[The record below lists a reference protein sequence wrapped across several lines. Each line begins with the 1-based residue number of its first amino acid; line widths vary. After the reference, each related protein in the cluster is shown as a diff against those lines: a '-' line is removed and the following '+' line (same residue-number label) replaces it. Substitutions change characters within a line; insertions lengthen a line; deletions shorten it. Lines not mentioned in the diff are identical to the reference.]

1 MNNIIGNTPYRNIQ
15 NKKYIDSTA
24 EYIGKLADF
33 LDKEQIPY
41 SGRISEYKSTITVS
55 GDENFKRA
63 SEILDK
69 IKAENPRRFIGNTQ
83 YKYIRDKRIIS
94 MDADVVDKIAARLD
108 SEHIM
113 YSGIV
118 EGKKGRITVGGS
130 ELEALVKGYIELERN
145 GSAEIAYEIAL
156 TSDAYDDIY
165 YICDQNGN
173 AYYDEDGFAPTFNHV
188 DDAERYAQI
197 HHIPITVDETLMN
210 HWREIEHTDKIRH
223 DNSELVSAFP
233 KSGEEYP
240 DHFLYNAE
248 GKSFQWIYYNP
259 DGNFGEGEFV
269 QKNIYEQDIIAAYNA
284 KLTSPDEATGRNEFI
299 YSLFS
304 SCEETVISSDTE
316 AFTAMAKEYIN
327 RPTGTIELYGIV
339 ENGTNISS
347 IDMLISALEENCP
360 AVLSEKEKTEDIVI
374 TENSDE
380 LIIDGYEGTW
390 YVVDTETV
398 DGKELFLLENEEYG
412 DETFGIIID
421 KDRNVLVGEA
431 WNGFSD
437 YHEKYDNITLEE
449 KLANKVGDEWKAFLD
464 DMKKESPAV
473 LIESAYEIST
483 KDNIQTYITEENLDL
498 SEKQIN
504 ALLSSKNTLAD
515 LYDDWSS
522 DEYLNSYSDVAE
534 LLKITAVKLSEAID
548 RENLMLFRKENRE
561 CANMIDAM
569 AAKHYENNSFKAEAA
584 LDELLEKYSFERIQT
599 IAAANVV
606 ELYDRL
612 QDRRISEENYN
623 WGKSVLN
630 ALPDNYRVE
639 MQPVGSNRLT
649 MHTGLIDLLA
659 NRVREYEARSIEK
672 DQPAPE
678 RTAEDISIGDRYRYK
693 GADVEVVSINGIYLN
708 DVGISKTERMGNS
721 EYAVTSNVDKYE
733 LHRNGQYLGNGE
745 KAVVSEL
752 DMAKKYIGDYLDSE
766 FSSEAD
772 FSDMKHIAIGYT
784 EIGSEEQGDHSL
796 QMEADLE
803 SFSVSYFIDDELAKT
818 EHYDSLEQMN
828 RDHLSVLNFEDMLH
842 VGTTELDRILEEKEK
857 NVPVTAVLAVSQY
870 DTSRYYIAND
880 ITEEAVRNAI
890 ANSDKLFMDL
900 CALGGTQI
908 TEAEFAQYSQTEG
921 VAAFDVNIDEQ
932 TMHVY
937 GAENPIV
944 SFKEIRGIDEIADAL
959 DLENITLTFSVVTID
974 DEEPFVVGNYV
985 GRYDITALD
994 EYQEYIE
1001 RTGKQFADVN
1011 VEFYQIGGDSE
1022 SVSADDKECAYIS
1035 EHLQEVMA
1043 HSDALCLES
1052 ESYSVETP
1060 QELLDEEVPE
1070 QEEVFEHESEIE
1082 WTPIPETADDNGSP
1096 TSYATKYND
1105 ETFWISQNPDGKFD
1119 IEEKDTQGNFSSIN
1133 DDFSGFMRRGEA
1145 EQYFE
1150 KNIGEYIAERDEK
1163 ILDAIVGSIS
1173 EPTSEQREEITRK
1186 NNTLNSFFN
1195 NNPLAVFREI
1205 VKSAGLEPTEDISI
1219 GDTKEIFNSLKSVD
1233 ISLMGYTYG
1242 LEFEPHDDRLSVT
1255 DTASGRKSEF
1265 LWGHAKELMYLIA
1278 NENNVSRENLLH
1290 NEVMRGT
1297 GFVDGKFRV
1306 EDFYKTNPEK
1316 KDFIDFLKKEYGIGG
1331 HSGDGPVK
1339 FADHDSKGI
1348 EITLTTGK
1356 ENFTWNEVA
1365 KVISDLMD
1373 KGEYITQKDIDN
1385 RIRRAKLTIDNA
1397 NEHTDFT
1404 SLVHAHEILQKYGI
1418 EDPTQDNEYKIY
1430 QLKNSPENH
1439 AIRFEGYSLAE
1450 KHGEPAKPENYDLV
1464 YTGSLDEFKDENKLE
1479 AIYTKFNLD
1488 RPEDFKGHSL
1498 SVSDI
1503 IVMNN
1508 EANYVDSYGF
1518 VDVSDKFMGKEKEQI
1533 NLNDYEKIS
1542 LVRRTEWNDRDLSD
1556 AENPAFEEITAS
1568 YTPDEDGS
1576 FTKYAFN
1583 RTNSISVDEWEDENS
1598 VSAEDM
1604 LVDIEAH
1611 LKNMRSGVSSSEY
1624 YIELIDHDGNTR
1636 RLENNYFTFIH
1647 GEMAGIVEKSDSPEG
1662 KSAIKSKYT
1671 ITNEKNS
1678 YMIVDDVRHAID
1690 ELSNGSDD
1698 EYDWTAFLTAYKSV
1712 MEANVQSDIALPLYK
1727 SGADK
1732 ILSKA
1737 NSNDTETISKSD
1749 YQNALACLDMVLKN
1763 GHLLKNP
1770 EEKEIEQFS
1779 FFSPRSN
1786 YISTDEIK
1794 PINVS
1799 HKNTE
1804 KENPITSK
1812 QDSITFSR
1820 PDSVNFTITESTFS
1834 NLGGDKTRCQNNI
1847 AAIRLLKQIEGEKR
1861 SATPDEQQILAKYIG
1876 WGGLA
1881 NAFDSSK
1888 TDWSKEYAELK
1899 TLLTPEEYS
1908 SARSSTLN
1916 AHYTSYTIISSIYSA
1931 LGNMGF
1937 KGGKILEPALGTG
1950 NFFGSMPEEMRNNS
1964 QLSGVELDS
1973 ITGRIAKLLYPSA
1986 NIQIKGYEDTNF
1998 ENNSFDVAVS
2008 NVPFGSYKVNDKEYN
2023 KQNML
2028 IHDYFFSKTL
2038 DKVRPGGI
2046 IAFVTSKGTLDKEN
2060 SEVRKYLAE
2069 RAELLGA
2076 IRLPNTAF
2084 KNNAGTE
2091 VTSDIIFLQ
2100 KREKPISVEQNT
2112 PDWVFKDILDNGIA
2126 VNKYFADHPEM
2137 ILGQMAEGNKM
2148 FGNGTT
2154 CIPFDGADLKEQLAA
2169 AIQNI
2174 KGKYNKT
2181 VKSAE
2186 RENASHADTVS
2197 CPPDAPKYS
2206 YVISDD
2212 KLYYHKAGDTMELV
2226 DTKDTDRIKAMTQL
2240 RDGVHELLDLQI
2252 NNYNGENEVK
2262 ISDAQNKLSKDYD
2275 DFVDRFGRIGQAENK
2290 KAFANDNSYHL
2301 IKSLEKTDNS
2311 GNFIGKADIFS
2322 KKTINPQIVIDH
2334 CNNAQDA
2341 LILSLSEKMRVD
2353 MDYMSMLTDKSESE
2367 LVAELGDKIYQN
2379 PQINMRWES
2388 ADEYLTGNI
2397 RAKLA
2402 AAEEAGLERNIEA
2415 LRAVMPQRIEAA
2427 DISVKLGSAWID
2439 PEYIR
2444 QFILET
2450 LKPDFQTRNSIEV
2463 IYSEATDKW
2472 KVEGYQHSYGNTL
2485 ATETYGTSDMNAYEI
2500 IEVSLNMK
2508 KAEIRERVKDENGIE
2523 IKDEK
2528 GRYVLAVNQDKTMV
2542 VQSKQDELKKKFKD
2556 WIFATPERREKLTNL
2571 YNEKFNSVR
2580 LREYDGSHL
2589 NFVGMNS
2596 NIALK
2601 PHQKNAVARSL
2612 YSNGNTLIAH
2622 EVGAGKTFEMV
2633 AIAMEG
2639 KRLGLHSK
2647 PLITAPNAL
2656 TEQWGDAFRTL
2667 YPNSN
2672 VLVAT
2677 EKDFKPENRRDLFA
2691 KIATGDWDAVII
2703 GHSQFDM
2710 IHLSREREL
2719 ETLYS
2724 EVDKLEAALDE
2735 ISATSNKGSYSV
2747 KQVERAI
2754 KSYTDKI
2761 QKLLEKT
2768 PKEDMLCFEQ
2778 LGIDKIFV
2786 DESQAYKNLD
2796 TPTKMQNV
2804 SGIGSGGSGRSMQLL
2819 MKCRYLDEVTGGKGV
2834 IFASGTP
2841 ISNSMSEMY
2850 TLMRY
2855 LQADKLRELGINSF
2869 DRWASIFGETTTSM
2883 ELSPEA
2889 NGKYQMKTRFAKF
2902 QNLPE
2907 LMNIFKECADIKTA
2921 ATLNLDRP
2929 DFEMH
2934 NINVPATKMQAKMI
2948 KNLGERAKL
2957 IRAGAV
2963 DPTEDNMCKL
2973 TVDGRKIGL
2982 DQRCMNP
2989 SLPDDPNSKV
2999 NVCINNVFDIWKQ
3012 TAEKKSTQLIF
3023 CDLATPQA
3031 AVNENTYTLYRKD
3044 TKGEYAPVYSAKLGQ
3059 KDTADKI
3066 FKKLTGSKPPK
3077 NFKAGGVFDGDI
3089 IMLHT
3094 VDYDTMTASNSAVM
3108 ALSGKITEIPEEMW
3122 TKLHHSPTET
3132 FESERKFCVY
3142 DDIKQ
3147 KLVAKGVPEKEI
3159 AFIHDAD
3166 TTEEKQKLFAKMNKG
3181 EIRVMIGSTQKCGA
3195 GMNAQE
3201 RMIALHDLDAPMRPS
3216 DMEQRHGRII
3226 RQGNTNT
3233 KVDIYRYTTDKTFDA
3248 YLYQMLENKQKFI
3261 SQIMTDKSPVR
3272 SCEDVDEIA
3281 LDYAEVKALCAGNP
3295 LIKEKIDLETEIT
3308 KLNVLKSSFLSQ
3320 KYAVQDKA
3328 YTILPR
3334 EKSVKETYIDKLKKD
3349 VEFAEKEQPLQNE
3362 DGKNYYPVTVG
3373 DKKYH
3378 EKDAAG
3384 EAIRQAILDN
3394 KDILQGKE
3402 VHIGSYRG
3410 FEMTAFLDVFSKKI
3424 KVNLQGATNH
3434 YGELN
3439 MDINVKAGGNII
3451 RLDNVINSIG
3461 ITLMKEE
3468 EGLQAICADI
3478 EQAKAAAD
3486 AVFPQEQELAAKEK
3500 RLEEV
3505 NAQLAS
3511 IKVNTQDRSSEL
3523 YAALVDIC
3531 PALQYS
3537 KEFHCKYEAGEGIE
3551 PLCIERNGDV
3561 VFVAHTYTQNGD
3573 LMYDPAIEFYFDSKN
3588 QKAEALSYELSGMGM
3603 YQDFRDGNLPNEKAD
3618 VEEMALETMFP
3629 NIKDYDYKLVET
3641 NIDTE
3646 IDEDERGE
3654 DKKEI
3659 NR

>member
-33 LDKEQIPY
+33 LEKEQIPY
-41 SGRISEYKSTITVS
+41 SGRINEYKSTITVS
-55 GDENFKRA
+55 GEENFKRA
-63 SEILDK
+63 SEILDR
-69 IKAENPRRFIGNTQ
+69 IKSENPRRFIGNTQ
-83 YKYIRDKRIIS
+83 YKYIKDKRIIPI
-94 MDADVVDKIAARLD
+94 DADIVDKIAARLD

-118 EGKKGRITVGGS
+118 EGEKGRITVSGS
-130 ELEALVKGYIELERN
+130 EIEALVKGYIEQERN
-145 GSAEIAYEIAL
+145 GYAKVSFEISL
-156 TSDAYDDIY
+156 TSDAFDEIY
-165 YICDQNGN
+165 YLSDKSGN
-173 AYYDEDGFAPTFNHV
+173 AYYDADGVVPTFNHV
-188 DDAERYAQI
+188 DDAAEYAKAHNISISTDEAQI
-197 HHIPITVDETLMN
+197 N
-210 HWREIEHTDKIRH
+210 QWREIERADKIRH
-223 DNSELVSAFP
+223 DNAELVTLFP
-233 KSGEEYP
+233 RMGNDYP
-240 DHFLYNAE
+240 DHFTYNSD
-248 GKSFQWIYYNP
+248 GNSFEWIYYNP

-269 QKNIYEQDIIAAYNA
+269 CKAIYEQDIIAAYNA
-284 KLTSPDEATGRNEFI
+284 KISAADETTGRNEFI
-299 YSLFS
+299 YSLFN
-304 SCEETVISSDTE
+304 SCEEYIISSDTE
-316 AFTAMAKEYIN
+316 AFTSAARNYIN
-327 RPTGTIELYGIV
+327 KPENTLEFYGIA
-339 ENGTNISS
+339 ENSSNI
-347 IDMLISALEENCP
+347 IDVDRLISALEEKSP
-360 AVLSEKEKTEDIVI
+360 AVRSSEEEKANIIHNSFEVIINAHDFSKEAIKFLRRTERFMVKDNIFMVDENIIKQKFHIMYGDVSRATKRLFGVKFKDVLDELNLVIKQNTQLSVKKPNVFEEYYDNNSPVGNIVHDDNLSLSERLYNIAKQELEEYESSLDTAEKAKAAAYELTVKRDILAYIEYDLSSDIADPDVQSAIESLIKTGSPLSVYYNEWLKNEYDNRMEAVRMTAADVHRTEVQHIQKNMTKVLENKLPDGMAVFKPDVSIAIENSSTSIHAAFEEINKNHEFSSVAVQFLNRAEKIMMVNNFSSIDDVFSSAAIQNTFGSRERIDVALFDGKLSEIEDELKRYIFADTPSKIAIITVHQYDSQYTKSIENLSLSDAIRQMNDVKYTAFSEMGEQISAPRAAEIEQGNDKWAYSLEFDLDYNTVMIYTSTDDYINIGIEEALGVVSNHSEEEIISELKKVAEKKEKQALERSVEEGIIGSMGYSIDEMDKAFEAENSRTDYGNKLADNGVFIGNSEKEI
-374 TENSDE
+374 ENSPVGNYDE
-380 LIIDGYEGTW
+380 
-390 YVVDTETV
+390 
-398 DGKELFLLENEEYG
+398 ELKKAAEYLKAYNEREFDISPD
-412 DETFGIIID
+412 DEPFTAD
-421 KDRNVLVGEA
+421 
-431 WNGFSD
+431 
-437 YHEKYDNITLEE
+437 
-449 KLANKVGDEWKAFLD
+449 
-464 DMKKESPAV
+464 
-473 LIESAYEIST
+473 
-483 KDNIQTYITEENLDL
+483 NLDHIGL
-498 SEKQIN
+498 GYTELGDN
-504 ALLSSKNTLAD
+504 AD
-515 LYDDWSS
+515 
-522 DEYLNSYSDVAE
+522 
-534 LLKITAVKLSEAID
+534 
-548 RENLMLFRKENRE
+548 
-561 CANMIDAM
+561 
-569 AAKHYENNSFKAEAA
+569 
-584 LDELLEKYSFERIQT
+584 YSFE
-599 IAAANVV
+599 V
-606 ELYDRL
+606 
-612 QDRRISEENYN
+612 
-623 WGKSVLN
+623 
-630 ALPDNYRVE
+630 
-639 MQPVGSNRLT
+639 
-649 MHTGLIDLLA
+649 
-659 NRVREYEARSIEK
+659 
-672 DQPAPE
+672 
-678 RTAEDISIGDRYRYK
+678 
-693 GADVEVVSINGIYLN
+693 
-708 DVGISKTERMGNS
+708 
-721 EYAVTSNVDKYE
+721 
-733 LHRNGQYLGNGE
+733 
-745 KAVVSEL
+745 
-752 DMAKKYIGDYLDSE
+752 
-766 FSSEAD
+766 
-772 FSDMKHIAIGYT
+772 
-784 EIGSEEQGDHSL
+784 
-796 QMEADLE
+796 EADLE
-803 SFSVSYFIDDELAKT
+803 KYEVRYF
-818 EHYDSLEQMN
+818 
-828 RDHLSVLNFEDMLH
+828 
-842 VGTTELDRILEEKEK
+842 
-857 NVPVTAVLAVSQY
+857 
-870 DTSRYYIAND
+870 
-880 ITEEAVRNAI
+880 
-890 ANSDKLFMDL
+890 
-900 CALGGTQI
+900 
-908 TEAEFAQYSQTEG
+908 
-921 VAAFDVNIDEQ
+921 
-932 TMHVY
+932 
-937 GAENPIV
+937 
-944 SFKEIRGIDEIADAL
+944 
-959 DLENITLTFSVVTID
+959 
-974 DEEPFVVGNYV
+974 
-985 GRYDITALD
+985 LD
-994 EYQEYIE
+994 EKLVK
-1001 RTGKQFADVN
+1001 T
-1011 VEFYQIGGDSE
+1011 
-1022 SVSADDKECAYIS
+1022 DKY
-1035 EHLQEVMA
+1035 
-1043 HSDALCLES
+1043 
-1052 ESYSVETP
+1052 
-1060 QELLDEEVPE
+1060 
-1070 QEEVFEHESEIE
+1070 
-1082 WTPIPETADDNGSP
+1082 
-1096 TSYATKYND
+1096 
-1105 ETFWISQNPDGKFD
+1105 
-1119 IEEKDTQGNFSSIN
+1119 
-1133 DDFSGFMRRGEA
+1133 
-1145 EQYFE
+1145 
-1150 KNIGEYIAERDEK
+1150 
-1163 ILDAIVGSIS
+1163 
-1173 EPTSEQREEITRK
+1173 
-1186 NNTLNSFFN
+1186 
-1195 NNPLAVFREI
+1195 
-1205 VKSAGLEPTEDISI
+1205 
-1219 GDTKEIFNSLKSVD
+1219 NSLKEMNEQELSN
-1233 ISLMGYTYG
+1233 
-1242 LEFEPHDDRLSVT
+1242 LEFDYFV
-1255 DTASGRKSEF
+1255 SE
-1265 LWGHAKELMYLIA
+1265 G
-1278 NENNVSRENLLH
+1278 NEMLDK
-1290 NEVMRGT
+1290 M
-1297 GFVDGKFRV
+1297 
-1306 EDFYKTNPEK
+1306 
-1316 KDFIDFLKKEYGIGG
+1316 
-1331 HSGDGPVK
+1331 
-1339 FADHDSKGI
+1339 I
-1348 EITLTTGK
+1348 E
-1356 ENFTWNEVA
+1356 
-1365 KVISDLMD
+1365 S
-1373 KGEYITQKDIDN
+1373 
-1385 RIRRAKLTIDNA
+1385 
-1397 NEHTDFT
+1397 
-1404 SLVHAHEILQKYGI
+1404 
-1418 EDPTQDNEYKIY
+1418 
-1430 QLKNSPENH
+1430 
-1439 AIRFEGYSLAE
+1439 
-1450 KHGEPAKPENYDLV
+1450 
-1464 YTGSLDEFKDENKLE
+1464 
-1479 AIYTKFNLD
+1479 
-1488 RPEDFKGHSL
+1488 
-1498 SVSDI
+1498 
-1503 IVMNN
+1503 
-1508 EANYVDSYGF
+1508 
-1518 VDVSDKFMGKEKEQI
+1518 
-1533 NLNDYEKIS
+1533 
-1542 LVRRTEWNDRDLSD
+1542 
-1556 AENPAFEEITAS
+1556 
-1568 YTPDEDGS
+1568 
-1576 FTKYAFN
+1576 
-1583 RTNSISVDEWEDENS
+1583 
-1598 VSAEDM
+1598 
-1604 LVDIEAH
+1604 
-1611 LKNMRSGVSSSEY
+1611 
-1624 YIELIDHDGNTR
+1624 
-1636 RLENNYFTFIH
+1636 
-1647 GEMAGIVEKSDSPEG
+1647 GEMIIPDVKKTDVQ
-1662 KSAIKSKYT
+1662 K

-1678 YMIVDDVRHAID
+1678 YMIVDDVRHAIN
-1690 ELSNGSDD
+1690 ELYNGTAA
-1698 EYDWTAFLTAYKSV
+1698 EAYDWENYHSAFMSV
-1712 MEANVQSDIALPLYK
+1712 LNANVHNDISLPLYK
-1727 SGADK
+1727 SAAEK
-1732 ILSKA
+1732 ILLAAQADLGMITDNEYK
-1737 NSNDTETISKSD
+1737 
-1749 YQNALACLDMVLKN
+1749 NALSCLDMVLKN
-1763 GHLLKNP
+1763 GQMLENP
-1770 EEKEIEQFS
+1770 KEQEIEQFS
-1779 FFSPRSN
+1779 FFSAKNHYVSMDEINPSKHRDAENDNSPKPENKESTALKSDYTINESN
-1786 YISTDEIK
+1786 YGD
-1794 PINVS
+1794 
-1799 HKNTE
+1799 
-1804 KENPITSK
+1804 
-1812 QDSITFSR
+1812 F
-1820 PDSVNFTITESTFS
+1820 
-1834 NLGGDKTRCQNNI
+1834 GGDKTRCQNNI
-1847 AAIRLLKQIEGEKR
+1847 AAIRLLKQVESEKR
-1861 SATPDEQQILAKYIG
+1861 SATPEEQQILAKYIG

-1888 TDWSKEYAELK
+1888 NDWSNEYAELK
-1899 TLLTPEEYS
+1899 RLLTPEEYA
-1908 SARSSTLN
+1908 SARASTLN
-1916 AHYTSYTIISSIYSA
+1916 AHFTSYTVINSIYSA
-1931 LGNMGF
+1931 LENMGF
-1937 KGGKILEPALGTG
+1937 NGGKILEPALGTG

-1964 QLSGVELDS
+1964 KLSGVELDS
-1973 ITGRIAKLLYPSA
+1973 ITGRIANLLYPSA
-1986 NIQIKGYEDTNF
+1986 NIQIKGYENTTF
-1998 ENNSFDVAVS
+1998 ENNSFDIAVS
-2008 NVPFGSYKVNDKEYN
+2008 NVPFGSYKVNDKDYN
-2023 KQNML
+2023 NQNMY
-2028 IHDYFFSKTL
+2028 IHDYFFAKTL

-2046 IAFVTSKGTLDKEN
+2046 VAFVTSKGTLDKE
-2060 SEVRKYLAE
+2060 SPEVRKYLAE

-2084 KNNAGTE
+2084 KQNAGTE

-2100 KREKPISVEQNT
+2100 KRENPVSVEQNT
-2112 PDWVFKDILDNGIA
+2112 PEWVFKDILENGIA

-2137 ILGQMAEGNKM
+2137 ILGEMVEGNKLY
-2148 FGNGTT
+2148 GNQANATM
-2154 CIPFDGADLKEQLAA
+2154 CVPIEGADLKEQLAV

-2174 KGKYNKT
+2174 KGEYNEA
-2181 VKSAE
+2181 VKLSE
-2186 RENASHADTVS
+2186 RENASHLDTVP
-2197 CPPDAPKYS
+2197 CPPDAPKYG

-2212 KLYYHKAGDTMELV
+2212 TLYYHEAEDTMERV
-2226 DTKDTDRIKAMTQL
+2226 NDEKNIDRIKAMTQL
-2240 RDGVHELLDLQI
+2240 RDSVHELLDLQI
-2252 NNYNGENEVK
+2252 NNYNGDNEVK
-2262 ISDAQNKLSKDYD
+2262 ISEAQNKLSKDYD
-2275 DFVDRFGRIGQAENK
+2275 DFVELFGRIGQAENK

-2379 PQINMRWES
+2379 PQKNMRWES

-2415 LRAVMPQRIEAA
+2415 IRAVMPQRIEAA

-2523 IKDEK
+2523 VKDEK

-2556 WIFATPERREKLTNL
+2556 WIFANPERREKLTNL

-2589 NFVGMNS
+2589 HFVGMNS

-2768 PKEDMLCFEQ
+2768 PKEDMLNFEQ

-2934 NINVPATKMQAKMI
+2934 NINVPATKMQSKMI
-2948 KNLGERAKL
+2948 KNLGERAKI

-3077 NFKAGGVFDGDI
+3077 NFKAGGVFDEDI
-3089 IMLHT
+3089 IMIHT
-3094 VDYDTMTASNSAVM
+3094 VDYDTMTASNSAVI
-3108 ALSGKITEIPEEMW
+3108 ASSGKISEIPEETW
-3122 TKLHHSPTET
+3122 SKLHHSPTET

-3334 EKSVKETYIDKLKKD
+3334 EKSVKEIYIDKLKKD

-3629 NIKDYDYKLVET
+3629 NIKDYNYKLV
-3641 NIDTE
+3641 DTDLDAE
-3646 IDEDERGE
+3646 IDENERCMAE
-3654 DKKEI
+3654 KRMSI
-3659 NR
+3659 

>member
-63 SEILDK
+63 SEILNN

-118 EGKKGRITVGGS
+118 EGEKGRITVSGS
-130 ELEALVKGYIELERN
+130 EIEALVKGYIEQERN
-145 GSAEIAYEIAL
+145 GYAKVSFEISL
-156 TSDAYDDIY
+156 TSDAFDEIY
-165 YICDQNGN
+165 YLSDKSGN
-173 AYYDEDGFAPTFNHV
+173 AYYDADGVVPTFNHV
-188 DDAERYAQI
+188 DDAAEYAKAHNISISTDEAQI
-197 HHIPITVDETLMN
+197 N
-210 HWREIEHTDKIRH
+210 QWREIERADKIRH
-223 DNSELVSAFP
+223 DNAELVTLFP
-233 KSGEEYP
+233 RMGNDYP
-240 DHFLYNAE
+240 DHFTYNSD
-248 GKSFQWIYYNP
+248 GNSFEWIYYNP

-269 QKNIYEQDIIAAYNA
+269 CKAIYEQDIIAAYNA
-284 KLTSPDEATGRNEFI
+284 KISAADETTGRNEFI
-299 YSLFS
+299 YSLFN
-304 SCEETVISSDTE
+304 SCEEYIISSDTE
-316 AFTAMAKEYIN
+316 AFTSAARNYIN
-327 RPTGTIELYGIV
+327 KPENALEFYGIA
-339 ENGTNISS
+339 ENSSNI
-347 IDMLISALEENCP
+347 IDVDRLISALEEKSP
-360 AVLSEKEKTEDIVI
+360 AVRSAEESRNNSVI
-374 TENSDE
+374 NEQSDNIAIE
-380 LIIDGYEGTW
+380 GHIGTW
-390 YVVDTETV
+390 YVIDSDII
-398 DGKELFLLENEEYG
+398 DGKKMYLLENEIYG
-412 DETFGIIID
+412 DESACIIVD
-421 KDRNVLVGEA
+421 EYKNVIMADV
-431 WNGFSD
+431 WNGFEEYYDKNSPVGNIVHDDNLSLSERLYNIASQELEEYENSLDTAEKAKAAAYELTVKRDILAYIEFDLSSD
-437 YHEKYDNITLEE
+437 IADPDVQSAIENLIKTGSPLSVYYNEWLKNEYDNRMEAVRMTAADVHRTEIQHKEERTTEFPAATPSKIALITVHQYDSQYTKSIEYLSLSDAIRQMNELKYTAFSEMGEQISAPRAAEIEQGNDKWVYSLEFDLDYNTVRIYTSTDDYINIGIEEALSIVSNHSEEEIISELKKVAEKEE
-449 KLANKVGDEWKAFLD
+449 KQALERSVEEGIIGSMGYSIDEMDKAFEAENSRTDYGNKL
-464 DMKKESPAV
+464 A
-473 LIESAYEIST
+473 
-483 KDNIQTYITEENLDL
+483 DNGVFIGN
-498 SEKQIN
+498 SEKEIEN
-504 ALLSSKNTLAD
+504 SPVGN
-515 LYDDWSS
+515 YDEELKKAA
-522 DEYLNSYSDVAE
+522 EYLKAYNEREFDISPDDEPFTADNLNHIGLGYTE
-534 LLKITAVKLSEAID
+534 LGDNAD
-548 RENLMLFRKENRE
+548 
-561 CANMIDAM
+561 
-569 AAKHYENNSFKAEAA
+569 
-584 LDELLEKYSFERIQT
+584 YSFE
-599 IAAANVV
+599 V
-606 ELYDRL
+606 
-612 QDRRISEENYN
+612 
-623 WGKSVLN
+623 
-630 ALPDNYRVE
+630 
-639 MQPVGSNRLT
+639 
-649 MHTGLIDLLA
+649 
-659 NRVREYEARSIEK
+659 
-672 DQPAPE
+672 
-678 RTAEDISIGDRYRYK
+678 
-693 GADVEVVSINGIYLN
+693 
-708 DVGISKTERMGNS
+708 
-721 EYAVTSNVDKYE
+721 
-733 LHRNGQYLGNGE
+733 
-745 KAVVSEL
+745 
-752 DMAKKYIGDYLDSE
+752 
-766 FSSEAD
+766 
-772 FSDMKHIAIGYT
+772 
-784 EIGSEEQGDHSL
+784 
-796 QMEADLE
+796 EADLE
-803 SFSVSYFIDDELAKT
+803 KYEVRYF
-818 EHYDSLEQMN
+818 
-828 RDHLSVLNFEDMLH
+828 
-842 VGTTELDRILEEKEK
+842 
-857 NVPVTAVLAVSQY
+857 
-870 DTSRYYIAND
+870 
-880 ITEEAVRNAI
+880 
-890 ANSDKLFMDL
+890 
-900 CALGGTQI
+900 
-908 TEAEFAQYSQTEG
+908 
-921 VAAFDVNIDEQ
+921 
-932 TMHVY
+932 
-937 GAENPIV
+937 
-944 SFKEIRGIDEIADAL
+944 
-959 DLENITLTFSVVTID
+959 
-974 DEEPFVVGNYV
+974 
-985 GRYDITALD
+985 LD
-994 EYQEYIE
+994 EKLVK
-1001 RTGKQFADVN
+1001 T
-1011 VEFYQIGGDSE
+1011 
-1022 SVSADDKECAYIS
+1022 DKY
-1035 EHLQEVMA
+1035 
-1043 HSDALCLES
+1043 
-1052 ESYSVETP
+1052 
-1060 QELLDEEVPE
+1060 
-1070 QEEVFEHESEIE
+1070 
-1082 WTPIPETADDNGSP
+1082 
-1096 TSYATKYND
+1096 
-1105 ETFWISQNPDGKFD
+1105 
-1119 IEEKDTQGNFSSIN
+1119 
-1133 DDFSGFMRRGEA
+1133 
-1145 EQYFE
+1145 
-1150 KNIGEYIAERDEK
+1150 
-1163 ILDAIVGSIS
+1163 
-1173 EPTSEQREEITRK
+1173 
-1186 NNTLNSFFN
+1186 
-1195 NNPLAVFREI
+1195 
-1205 VKSAGLEPTEDISI
+1205 
-1219 GDTKEIFNSLKSVD
+1219 NSLKEMNEQELSN
-1233 ISLMGYTYG
+1233 
-1242 LEFEPHDDRLSVT
+1242 LEFDYFV
-1255 DTASGRKSEF
+1255 SE
-1265 LWGHAKELMYLIA
+1265 G
-1278 NENNVSRENLLH
+1278 NEMLDK
-1290 NEVMRGT
+1290 M
-1297 GFVDGKFRV
+1297 
-1306 EDFYKTNPEK
+1306 
-1316 KDFIDFLKKEYGIGG
+1316 
-1331 HSGDGPVK
+1331 
-1339 FADHDSKGI
+1339 I
-1348 EITLTTGK
+1348 E
-1356 ENFTWNEVA
+1356 
-1365 KVISDLMD
+1365 S
-1373 KGEYITQKDIDN
+1373 
-1385 RIRRAKLTIDNA
+1385 
-1397 NEHTDFT
+1397 
-1404 SLVHAHEILQKYGI
+1404 
-1418 EDPTQDNEYKIY
+1418 
-1430 QLKNSPENH
+1430 
-1439 AIRFEGYSLAE
+1439 
-1450 KHGEPAKPENYDLV
+1450 
-1464 YTGSLDEFKDENKLE
+1464 
-1479 AIYTKFNLD
+1479 
-1488 RPEDFKGHSL
+1488 
-1498 SVSDI
+1498 
-1503 IVMNN
+1503 
-1508 EANYVDSYGF
+1508 
-1518 VDVSDKFMGKEKEQI
+1518 
-1533 NLNDYEKIS
+1533 
-1542 LVRRTEWNDRDLSD
+1542 
-1556 AENPAFEEITAS
+1556 
-1568 YTPDEDGS
+1568 
-1576 FTKYAFN
+1576 
-1583 RTNSISVDEWEDENS
+1583 
-1598 VSAEDM
+1598 
-1604 LVDIEAH
+1604 
-1611 LKNMRSGVSSSEY
+1611 
-1624 YIELIDHDGNTR
+1624 
-1636 RLENNYFTFIH
+1636 
-1647 GEMAGIVEKSDSPEG
+1647 GEMIIPDVKKTDVQ
-1662 KSAIKSKYT
+1662 K
-1671 ITNEKNS
+1671 ITNEKSS
-1678 YMIVDDVRHAID
+1678 YMIVDDVRHAIN
-1690 ELSNGSDD
+1690 ELYNGTAA
-1698 EYDWTAFLTAYKSV
+1698 EAYDWENYHSAFMSV
-1712 MEANVQSDIALPLYK
+1712 LNANVHNDISLPLYK
-1727 SGADK
+1727 SAAEK
-1732 ILSKA
+1732 ILLAAQADLGMITDNEYK
-1737 NSNDTETISKSD
+1737 
-1749 YQNALACLDMVLKN
+1749 NALSCLDMVLKN
-1763 GHLLKNP
+1763 GQMLENP
-1770 EEKEIEQFS
+1770 KEQEIEQFS
-1779 FFSPRSN
+1779 FFSAKNHYVSMDEINPSKHRDAENDNSPKPENKESTALKSDYTINESN
-1786 YISTDEIK
+1786 YGD
-1794 PINVS
+1794 
-1799 HKNTE
+1799 
-1804 KENPITSK
+1804 
-1812 QDSITFSR
+1812 F
-1820 PDSVNFTITESTFS
+1820 
-1834 NLGGDKTRCQNNI
+1834 GGDKTRCQNNI
-1847 AAIRLLKQIEGEKR
+1847 AAIRLLKQVESEKR
-1861 SATPDEQQILAKYIG
+1861 SATPEEQQILAKYIG

-1888 TDWSKEYAELK
+1888 NDWSNEYAELK
-1899 TLLTPEEYS
+1899 RLLTPEEYA
-1908 SARSSTLN
+1908 SARASTLN
-1916 AHYTSYTIISSIYSA
+1916 AHFTSYTVINSIYSA
-1931 LGNMGF
+1931 LENMGF
-1937 KGGKILEPALGTG
+1937 NGGKILEPALGTG

-1964 QLSGVELDS
+1964 KLSGVELDS

-1986 NIQIKGYEDTNF
+1986 NIQIKGYENTTF
-1998 ENNSFDVAVS
+1998 ENNSFDIAVS
-2008 NVPFGSYKVNDKEYN
+2008 NVPFGSYKVNDKDYN
-2023 KQNML
+2023 NQNMY
-2028 IHDYFFSKTL
+2028 IHDYFFAKTL

-2046 IAFVTSKGTLDKEN
+2046 VAFVTSKGTLDKE
-2060 SEVRKYLAE
+2060 SPEVRKYLAE

-2084 KNNAGTE
+2084 KQNAGTE

-2100 KREKPISVEQNT
+2100 KREKPVSVEQNT
-2112 PDWVFKDILDNGIA
+2112 PEWVFKDILENGIA

-2137 ILGQMAEGNKM
+2137 ILGEMVEGNKLY
-2148 FGNGTT
+2148 GNQANATM
-2154 CIPFDGADLKEQLAA
+2154 CVPIEGADLKEQLAV

-2174 KGKYNKT
+2174 KGEYNEA
-2181 VKSAE
+2181 VKLSE
-2186 RENASHADTVS
+2186 RENASHLDTVP
-2197 CPPDAPKYS
+2197 CPPDAPKYG

-2212 KLYYHKAGDTMELV
+2212 TLYYHEAEDTMERV
-2226 DTKDTDRIKAMTQL
+2226 NDEKNIDRIKAMTQL
-2240 RDGVHELLDLQI
+2240 RDSVHELLDLQI
-2252 NNYNGENEVK
+2252 NNYNGDNEVK
-2262 ISDAQNKLSKDYD
+2262 ISEAQNKLSKDYD
-2275 DFVDRFGRIGQAENK
+2275 DFVELFGRIGQAENK

-2379 PQINMRWES
+2379 PQKNMRWES

-2934 NINVPATKMQAKMI
+2934 NINVPATKMQSKMI
-2948 KNLGERAKL
+2948 KNLGERAKI

-3044 TKGEYAPVYSAKLGQ
+3044 TKGEYTPVYSAKLGQ

-3077 NFKAGGVFDGDI
+3077 NFKAGGVFDEDI
-3089 IMLHT
+3089 IMIHT
-3094 VDYDTMTASNSAVM
+3094 VDYDTMTASNSAVI
-3108 ALSGKITEIPEEMW
+3108 ASSGKISEIPEETW
-3122 TKLHHSPTET
+3122 SKLHHSPTET

-3334 EKSVKETYIDKLKKD
+3334 EKSVKEIYIDKLKKD

-3402 VHIGSYRG
+3402 VHIGFYRG

-3603 YQDFRDGNLPNEKAD
+3603 YQDFRDGNLLNEKAD

-3629 NIKDYDYKLVET
+3629 NIKDYNYKLV
-3641 NIDTE
+3641 DTDLDAE
-3646 IDEDERGE
+3646 IDENERCMA
-3654 DKKEI
+3654 DV

>member
-118 EGKKGRITVGGS
+118 EGEKGRITVGGS
-130 ELEALVKGYIELERN
+130 EIEALVKGYIEQERN
-145 GSAEIAYEIAL
+145 GYAKVSFEISL
-156 TSDAYDDIY
+156 TSDAFDEIY
-165 YICDQNGN
+165 YLSDKSGN
-173 AYYDEDGFAPTFNHV
+173 AYYDTDGVVPTFNYV
-188 DDAERYAQI
+188 DDAAEYAKAHNISISTDEAQI
-197 HHIPITVDETLMN
+197 N
-210 HWREIEHTDKIRH
+210 QWREIERADKIRH
-223 DNSELVSAFP
+223 DNAKLVTSFP
-233 KSGEEYP
+233 RMGNDYP
-240 DHFLYNAE
+240 DHFTYNSD
-248 GKSFQWIYYNP
+248 GNSFEWIYYNP

-269 QKNIYEQDIIAAYNA
+269 CKAIYEQDIIAAYNA
-284 KLTSPDEATGRNEFI
+284 KISAADETTGRNEFI

-304 SCEETVISSDTE
+304 SCEEYIISSDTE
-316 AFTAMAKEYIN
+316 AFTSAARNYIN
-327 RPTGTIELYGIV
+327 KPENTLEFYGIA
-339 ENGTNISS
+339 ENSSNITAV
-347 IDMLISALEENCP
+347 DRLISALEEKSS
-360 AVLSEKEKTEDIVI
+360 AVRSAEESRNNSVI
-374 TENSDE
+374 NEQSDNIAIE
-380 LIIDGYEGTW
+380 GHIGTW
-390 YVVDTETV
+390 YVIDSDII
-398 DGKELFLLENEEYG
+398 DGKKMYLLENEIYG
-412 DETFGIIID
+412 DESACIIVD
-421 KDRNVLVGEA
+421 EYKNVIMADV
-431 WNGFSD
+431 WNGFEEYYDKNSPVGNIVHDDNLSLSERLYNIASQELEEYENSLDTAEKAKAAAYELTVKRDILAYIEFDLSSD
-437 YHEKYDNITLEE
+437 IADPDVQSAIENLIKTGSPLSVYYNEWLKNEYDNRMEAVRMTAADVHRTEIQHKEERTTEFPAATPSKIALITVHQYDSQYTKSIEYLSLSDAIRQMNELKYTAFSEMGEQISAPRAAEIEQGNDKWVYSLEFDLDYNTVRIYTSTDDYINIGIEEALSIVSNHSEEEIISELKKVAEKEE
-449 KLANKVGDEWKAFLD
+449 KQALERSVEEGIIGSMGYSIDEMDKAFEAENSRTDYGNKL
-464 DMKKESPAV
+464 A
-473 LIESAYEIST
+473 
-483 KDNIQTYITEENLDL
+483 DNGVFIGN
-498 SEKQIN
+498 SEKEIEN
-504 ALLSSKNTLAD
+504 SPVGN
-515 LYDDWSS
+515 YDEELKKAA
-522 DEYLNSYSDVAE
+522 EYLKAYNEREFDISPDDEPFTADNLNHIGLGYTE
-534 LLKITAVKLSEAID
+534 LGDNAD
-548 RENLMLFRKENRE
+548 
-561 CANMIDAM
+561 
-569 AAKHYENNSFKAEAA
+569 
-584 LDELLEKYSFERIQT
+584 YSFE
-599 IAAANVV
+599 V
-606 ELYDRL
+606 
-612 QDRRISEENYN
+612 
-623 WGKSVLN
+623 
-630 ALPDNYRVE
+630 
-639 MQPVGSNRLT
+639 
-649 MHTGLIDLLA
+649 
-659 NRVREYEARSIEK
+659 
-672 DQPAPE
+672 
-678 RTAEDISIGDRYRYK
+678 
-693 GADVEVVSINGIYLN
+693 
-708 DVGISKTERMGNS
+708 
-721 EYAVTSNVDKYE
+721 
-733 LHRNGQYLGNGE
+733 
-745 KAVVSEL
+745 
-752 DMAKKYIGDYLDSE
+752 
-766 FSSEAD
+766 
-772 FSDMKHIAIGYT
+772 
-784 EIGSEEQGDHSL
+784 
-796 QMEADLE
+796 EADLE
-803 SFSVSYFIDDELAKT
+803 KYEVRYF
-818 EHYDSLEQMN
+818 
-828 RDHLSVLNFEDMLH
+828 
-842 VGTTELDRILEEKEK
+842 
-857 NVPVTAVLAVSQY
+857 
-870 DTSRYYIAND
+870 
-880 ITEEAVRNAI
+880 
-890 ANSDKLFMDL
+890 
-900 CALGGTQI
+900 
-908 TEAEFAQYSQTEG
+908 
-921 VAAFDVNIDEQ
+921 
-932 TMHVY
+932 
-937 GAENPIV
+937 
-944 SFKEIRGIDEIADAL
+944 
-959 DLENITLTFSVVTID
+959 
-974 DEEPFVVGNYV
+974 
-985 GRYDITALD
+985 LD
-994 EYQEYIE
+994 EKLVK
-1001 RTGKQFADVN
+1001 T
-1011 VEFYQIGGDSE
+1011 
-1022 SVSADDKECAYIS
+1022 DKY
-1035 EHLQEVMA
+1035 
-1043 HSDALCLES
+1043 
-1052 ESYSVETP
+1052 
-1060 QELLDEEVPE
+1060 
-1070 QEEVFEHESEIE
+1070 
-1082 WTPIPETADDNGSP
+1082 
-1096 TSYATKYND
+1096 
-1105 ETFWISQNPDGKFD
+1105 
-1119 IEEKDTQGNFSSIN
+1119 
-1133 DDFSGFMRRGEA
+1133 
-1145 EQYFE
+1145 
-1150 KNIGEYIAERDEK
+1150 
-1163 ILDAIVGSIS
+1163 
-1173 EPTSEQREEITRK
+1173 
-1186 NNTLNSFFN
+1186 
-1195 NNPLAVFREI
+1195 
-1205 VKSAGLEPTEDISI
+1205 
-1219 GDTKEIFNSLKSVD
+1219 NSLKEMNEQELSN
-1233 ISLMGYTYG
+1233 
-1242 LEFEPHDDRLSVT
+1242 LEFDYFV
-1255 DTASGRKSEF
+1255 SE
-1265 LWGHAKELMYLIA
+1265 G
-1278 NENNVSRENLLH
+1278 NEMLDK
-1290 NEVMRGT
+1290 M
-1297 GFVDGKFRV
+1297 
-1306 EDFYKTNPEK
+1306 
-1316 KDFIDFLKKEYGIGG
+1316 
-1331 HSGDGPVK
+1331 
-1339 FADHDSKGI
+1339 I
-1348 EITLTTGK
+1348 E
-1356 ENFTWNEVA
+1356 
-1365 KVISDLMD
+1365 S
-1373 KGEYITQKDIDN
+1373 
-1385 RIRRAKLTIDNA
+1385 
-1397 NEHTDFT
+1397 
-1404 SLVHAHEILQKYGI
+1404 
-1418 EDPTQDNEYKIY
+1418 
-1430 QLKNSPENH
+1430 
-1439 AIRFEGYSLAE
+1439 
-1450 KHGEPAKPENYDLV
+1450 
-1464 YTGSLDEFKDENKLE
+1464 
-1479 AIYTKFNLD
+1479 
-1488 RPEDFKGHSL
+1488 
-1498 SVSDI
+1498 
-1503 IVMNN
+1503 
-1508 EANYVDSYGF
+1508 
-1518 VDVSDKFMGKEKEQI
+1518 
-1533 NLNDYEKIS
+1533 
-1542 LVRRTEWNDRDLSD
+1542 
-1556 AENPAFEEITAS
+1556 
-1568 YTPDEDGS
+1568 
-1576 FTKYAFN
+1576 
-1583 RTNSISVDEWEDENS
+1583 
-1598 VSAEDM
+1598 
-1604 LVDIEAH
+1604 
-1611 LKNMRSGVSSSEY
+1611 
-1624 YIELIDHDGNTR
+1624 
-1636 RLENNYFTFIH
+1636 
-1647 GEMAGIVEKSDSPEG
+1647 GEMIIPDVKKTDVQ
-1662 KSAIKSKYT
+1662 K
-1671 ITNEKNS
+1671 ITNEKSS
-1678 YMIVDDVRHAID
+1678 YMIVDDVRHAIN
-1690 ELSNGSDD
+1690 ELYNGTAA
-1698 EYDWTAFLTAYKSV
+1698 EAYDWENYHSAFMSV
-1712 MEANVQSDIALPLYK
+1712 LNANVHNDISLPLYK
-1727 SGADK
+1727 SAAEK
-1732 ILSKA
+1732 ILLAAQADLKMITD
-1737 NSNDTETISKSD
+1737 NEYK
-1749 YQNALACLDMVLKN
+1749 NALSCLDMVLKN
-1763 GHLLKNP
+1763 GQMLENP
-1770 EEKEIEQFS
+1770 KEQEIEQFS
-1779 FFSPRSN
+1779 FFSAKNHYVSMDEINPSKHRDAENDNSPKPENKESTALKSDYTINESN
-1786 YISTDEIK
+1786 YGD
-1794 PINVS
+1794 
-1799 HKNTE
+1799 
-1804 KENPITSK
+1804 
-1812 QDSITFSR
+1812 F
-1820 PDSVNFTITESTFS
+1820 
-1834 NLGGDKTRCQNNI
+1834 GGDKTRCQNNI
-1847 AAIRLLKQIEGEKR
+1847 AAIRLLKQVESEKR
-1861 SATPDEQQILAKYIG
+1861 SATPEEQQILAKYIG

-1888 TDWSKEYAELK
+1888 NDWSNEYAELK
-1899 TLLTPEEYS
+1899 RLLTPEEYA
-1908 SARSSTLN
+1908 SARASTLN
-1916 AHYTSYTIISSIYSA
+1916 AHFTSYTVINSIYSA
-1931 LGNMGF
+1931 LENMGF
-1937 KGGKILEPALGTG
+1937 NGGKILEPALGTG

-1964 QLSGVELDS
+1964 KLSGVELDS

-1986 NIQIKGYEDTNF
+1986 NIQIKGYENTTF
-1998 ENNSFDVAVS
+1998 ENNSFDIAVS
-2008 NVPFGSYKVNDKEYN
+2008 NVPFGSYKVNDKDYN
-2023 KQNML
+2023 NQNMY
-2028 IHDYFFSKTL
+2028 IHDYFFAKTL

-2046 IAFVTSKGTLDKEN
+2046 VAFVTSKGTLDKE
-2060 SEVRKYLAE
+2060 SPEVRKYLAE

-2084 KNNAGTE
+2084 KQNAGTE

-2100 KREKPISVEQNT
+2100 KREKPVSVEQNT
-2112 PDWVFKDILDNGIA
+2112 PEWVFKDILENGIA

-2137 ILGQMAEGNKM
+2137 ILGEMVEGNKLY
-2148 FGNGTT
+2148 GNQANATM
-2154 CIPFDGADLKEQLAA
+2154 CVPIEGADLKEQLAV

-2174 KGKYNKT
+2174 KGEYNEA
-2181 VKSAE
+2181 VKLSE
-2186 RENASHADTVS
+2186 RENASHLDTVP
-2197 CPPDAPKYS
+2197 CPPDAPKYG

-2212 KLYYHKAGDTMELV
+2212 TLYYHEAGDTMERV
-2226 DTKDTDRIKAMTQL
+2226 NDEKNIDRIKAMTQL
-2240 RDGVHELLDLQI
+2240 RDSVHELLDLQI

-2275 DFVDRFGRIGQAENK
+2275 DFVEHFGRIGQAENK
-2290 KAFANDNSYHL
+2290 RAFANDNSYHL
-2301 IKSLEKTDNS
+2301 IKSLEKTDNG
-2311 GNFIGKADIFS
+2311 GNFVSKADIFS
-2322 KKTINPQIVIDH
+2322 KKTINPQVVVDH

-2353 MDYMSMLTDKSESE
+2353 MDYMLMLTDKSESE

-2379 PQINMRWES
+2379 PQKNMRWES

-2415 LRAVMPQRIEAA
+2415 LRAVMPQRVEAA

-2472 KVEGYQHSYGNTL
+2472 KVDGYQHSYRNTL

-2523 IKDEK
+2523 VKDEK

-2786 DESQAYKNLD
+2786 DESQAYKNLG
-2796 TPTKMQNV
+2796 KFYMHGGEI
-2804 SGIGSGGSGRSMQLL
+2804 SGNNASSNSGSSGGSGRSMQLL

-2948 KNLGERAKL
+2948 KNLGERAKI

-3077 NFKAGGVFDGDI
+3077 HFKAGGVFDGDI

-3108 ALSGKITEIPEEMW
+3108 ALSGKISEIPEEMW

-3147 KLVAKGVPEKEI
+3147 KLVAKDVPEKEI

-3334 EKSVKETYIDKLKKD
+3334 EKSVKEIYIDKLKKD

-3378 EKDAAG
+3378 EKDTAG

-3500 RLEEV
+3500 RLVEV

-3511 IKVNTQDRSSEL
+3511 TKVNTQDRSSEL

-3537 KEFHCKYEAGEGIE
+3537 KEFHCKYEAGEVIE

-3588 QKAEALSYELSGMGM
+3588 LKAEALSYELSGMGM
-3603 YQDFRDGNLPNEKAD
+3603 YQDFRDGNLPNEKTD
-3618 VEEMALETMFP
+3618 VEEMILETMFP
-3629 NIKDYDYKLVET
+3629 NIKDYNYKLV
-3641 NIDTE
+3641 DTDLDAE
-3646 IDEDERGE
+3646 IDENERCMAE
-3654 DKKEI
+3654 KRMSI
-3659 NR
+3659 

>member
-63 SEILDK
+63 SEILDN

-118 EGKKGRITVGGS
+118 EGEKGRITVSGS
-130 ELEALVKGYIELERN
+130 EIEALVKGYIEQERN
-145 GSAEIAYEIAL
+145 GYAKVSFEISL
-156 TSDAYDDIY
+156 TSDAFDEIY
-165 YICDQNGN
+165 YLSDKSGN
-173 AYYDEDGFAPTFNHV
+173 AYYDADGVVPTFNHV
-188 DDAERYAQI
+188 DDAAEYAKAHNISISTDEAQI
-197 HHIPITVDETLMN
+197 N
-210 HWREIEHTDKIRH
+210 QWREIERADKIRH
-223 DNSELVSAFP
+223 DNAELVTLFP
-233 KSGEEYP
+233 RMGNDYP
-240 DHFLYNAE
+240 DHFTYNSD
-248 GKSFQWIYYNP
+248 GNSFEWIYYNP

-269 QKNIYEQDIIAAYNA
+269 CKAIYEQDIIAAYNA
-284 KLTSPDEATGRNEFI
+284 KISAADETTGRNEFI
-299 YSLFS
+299 YSLFN
-304 SCEETVISSDTE
+304 SCEEYIISSDTE
-316 AFTAMAKEYIN
+316 AFTSAARNYIN
-327 RPTGTIELYGIV
+327 KPENALEFYGIA
-339 ENGTNISS
+339 ENSSNI
-347 IDMLISALEENCP
+347 IDVDRLISALEEKSP
-360 AVLSEKEKTEDIVI
+360 AVRSAEESRNNSVI
-374 TENSDE
+374 NEQSDNIAIE
-380 LIIDGYEGTW
+380 GHIGTW
-390 YVVDTETV
+390 YVIDSDII
-398 DGKELFLLENEEYG
+398 DGKKMYLLENEIYG
-412 DETFGIIID
+412 DESACIIVD
-421 KDRNVLVGEA
+421 EYKNVIMADV
-431 WNGFSD
+431 WNGFEEYYDKNSPVGNIVHDDNLSLSERLYNIASQELEEYENSLDTAEKAKAAAYELTVKRDILAYIEFDLSSD
-437 YHEKYDNITLEE
+437 IADPDVQSAIENLIKTGSPLSVYYNEWLKNEYDNRMEAVRMTAADVHRTEIQHKEERTTEFPAATPSKIALITVHQYDSQYTKSIEYLSLSDAIRQMNELKYTAFSEMGEQISAPRAAEIEQGNDKWVYSLEFDLDYNTVRIYTSTDDYINIGIE
-449 KLANKVGDEWKAFLD
+449 EALSIVSNHSEEEIISELKKVAEKKEKQALERSVEEGIIGSMGYSIDEMDKAFEAENSRTDYGNKLA
-464 DMKKESPAV
+464 
-473 LIESAYEIST
+473 
-483 KDNIQTYITEENLDL
+483 DNGVFIGN
-498 SEKQIN
+498 SEKEIEN
-504 ALLSSKNTLAD
+504 SPVGN
-515 LYDDWSS
+515 YDEELKKAA
-522 DEYLNSYSDVAE
+522 EYLKAYNEREFDISPDDEPFTADNLNHIGLGYTE
-534 LLKITAVKLSEAID
+534 LGDNAD
-548 RENLMLFRKENRE
+548 
-561 CANMIDAM
+561 
-569 AAKHYENNSFKAEAA
+569 
-584 LDELLEKYSFERIQT
+584 YSFE
-599 IAAANVV
+599 V
-606 ELYDRL
+606 
-612 QDRRISEENYN
+612 
-623 WGKSVLN
+623 
-630 ALPDNYRVE
+630 
-639 MQPVGSNRLT
+639 
-649 MHTGLIDLLA
+649 
-659 NRVREYEARSIEK
+659 
-672 DQPAPE
+672 
-678 RTAEDISIGDRYRYK
+678 
-693 GADVEVVSINGIYLN
+693 
-708 DVGISKTERMGNS
+708 
-721 EYAVTSNVDKYE
+721 
-733 LHRNGQYLGNGE
+733 
-745 KAVVSEL
+745 
-752 DMAKKYIGDYLDSE
+752 
-766 FSSEAD
+766 
-772 FSDMKHIAIGYT
+772 
-784 EIGSEEQGDHSL
+784 
-796 QMEADLE
+796 EADLE
-803 SFSVSYFIDDELAKT
+803 KYEVRYF
-818 EHYDSLEQMN
+818 
-828 RDHLSVLNFEDMLH
+828 
-842 VGTTELDRILEEKEK
+842 
-857 NVPVTAVLAVSQY
+857 
-870 DTSRYYIAND
+870 
-880 ITEEAVRNAI
+880 
-890 ANSDKLFMDL
+890 
-900 CALGGTQI
+900 
-908 TEAEFAQYSQTEG
+908 
-921 VAAFDVNIDEQ
+921 
-932 TMHVY
+932 
-937 GAENPIV
+937 
-944 SFKEIRGIDEIADAL
+944 
-959 DLENITLTFSVVTID
+959 
-974 DEEPFVVGNYV
+974 
-985 GRYDITALD
+985 LD
-994 EYQEYIE
+994 EKLVK
-1001 RTGKQFADVN
+1001 T
-1011 VEFYQIGGDSE
+1011 
-1022 SVSADDKECAYIS
+1022 DKY
-1035 EHLQEVMA
+1035 
-1043 HSDALCLES
+1043 
-1052 ESYSVETP
+1052 
-1060 QELLDEEVPE
+1060 
-1070 QEEVFEHESEIE
+1070 
-1082 WTPIPETADDNGSP
+1082 
-1096 TSYATKYND
+1096 
-1105 ETFWISQNPDGKFD
+1105 
-1119 IEEKDTQGNFSSIN
+1119 
-1133 DDFSGFMRRGEA
+1133 
-1145 EQYFE
+1145 
-1150 KNIGEYIAERDEK
+1150 
-1163 ILDAIVGSIS
+1163 
-1173 EPTSEQREEITRK
+1173 
-1186 NNTLNSFFN
+1186 
-1195 NNPLAVFREI
+1195 
-1205 VKSAGLEPTEDISI
+1205 
-1219 GDTKEIFNSLKSVD
+1219 NSLKEMNEQELSN
-1233 ISLMGYTYG
+1233 
-1242 LEFEPHDDRLSVT
+1242 LEFDYFV
-1255 DTASGRKSEF
+1255 SE
-1265 LWGHAKELMYLIA
+1265 G
-1278 NENNVSRENLLH
+1278 NEMLDK
-1290 NEVMRGT
+1290 M
-1297 GFVDGKFRV
+1297 
-1306 EDFYKTNPEK
+1306 
-1316 KDFIDFLKKEYGIGG
+1316 
-1331 HSGDGPVK
+1331 
-1339 FADHDSKGI
+1339 I
-1348 EITLTTGK
+1348 E
-1356 ENFTWNEVA
+1356 
-1365 KVISDLMD
+1365 S
-1373 KGEYITQKDIDN
+1373 
-1385 RIRRAKLTIDNA
+1385 
-1397 NEHTDFT
+1397 
-1404 SLVHAHEILQKYGI
+1404 
-1418 EDPTQDNEYKIY
+1418 
-1430 QLKNSPENH
+1430 
-1439 AIRFEGYSLAE
+1439 
-1450 KHGEPAKPENYDLV
+1450 
-1464 YTGSLDEFKDENKLE
+1464 
-1479 AIYTKFNLD
+1479 
-1488 RPEDFKGHSL
+1488 
-1498 SVSDI
+1498 
-1503 IVMNN
+1503 
-1508 EANYVDSYGF
+1508 
-1518 VDVSDKFMGKEKEQI
+1518 
-1533 NLNDYEKIS
+1533 
-1542 LVRRTEWNDRDLSD
+1542 
-1556 AENPAFEEITAS
+1556 
-1568 YTPDEDGS
+1568 
-1576 FTKYAFN
+1576 
-1583 RTNSISVDEWEDENS
+1583 
-1598 VSAEDM
+1598 
-1604 LVDIEAH
+1604 
-1611 LKNMRSGVSSSEY
+1611 
-1624 YIELIDHDGNTR
+1624 
-1636 RLENNYFTFIH
+1636 
-1647 GEMAGIVEKSDSPEG
+1647 GEMIIPDVKKTDVQ
-1662 KSAIKSKYT
+1662 K
-1671 ITNEKNS
+1671 ITNEKSS
-1678 YMIVDDVRHAID
+1678 YMIVDDVRHAIN
-1690 ELSNGSDD
+1690 ELYNGTAA
-1698 EYDWTAFLTAYKSV
+1698 EAYDWESYHSAFMSV
-1712 MEANVQSDIALPLYK
+1712 LNANVHNDISLPLYK
-1727 SGADK
+1727 SAAEK
-1732 ILSKA
+1732 ILLAAQADLGMITDNEYK
-1737 NSNDTETISKSD
+1737 
-1749 YQNALACLDMVLKN
+1749 NALSCLDMVLKN
-1763 GHLLKNP
+1763 GQMLENP
-1770 EEKEIEQFS
+1770 KEQEIEQFS
-1779 FFSPRSN
+1779 FFSAKNHYVSMDEINPSKHRDAENDNSPKPENKESTALKSDYTINESN
-1786 YISTDEIK
+1786 YGD
-1794 PINVS
+1794 
-1799 HKNTE
+1799 
-1804 KENPITSK
+1804 
-1812 QDSITFSR
+1812 F
-1820 PDSVNFTITESTFS
+1820 
-1834 NLGGDKTRCQNNI
+1834 GGDKTRCQNNI
-1847 AAIRLLKQIEGEKR
+1847 AAIRLLKQVESEKR
-1861 SATPDEQQILAKYIG
+1861 SATPEEQQILAKYIG

-1888 TDWSKEYAELK
+1888 NDWSKEYAELK
-1899 TLLTPEEYS
+1899 RLLTPKEYA
-1908 SARSSTLN
+1908 SARASTLN
-1916 AHYTSYTIISSIYSA
+1916 AHFTSYTVINSIYSA
-1931 LGNMGF
+1931 LENMGF

-1964 QLSGVELDS
+1964 KLSGVELDS

-1986 NIQIKGYEDTNF
+1986 NIQIKGYENTTF
-1998 ENNSFDVAVS
+1998 ENNSFDIAVS
-2008 NVPFGSYKVNDKEYN
+2008 NVPFGSYKVNDKDYN
-2023 KQNML
+2023 NQNMY
-2028 IHDYFFSKTL
+2028 IHDYFFAKTL

-2046 IAFVTSKGTLDKEN
+2046 VAFVTSKGTLDKE
-2060 SEVRKYLAE
+2060 SPEVRKYLAE

-2084 KNNAGTE
+2084 KQNAGTE

-2100 KREKPISVEQNT
+2100 KREKPVSVEQNT
-2112 PDWVFKDILDNGIA
+2112 PEWVFKDILENGIA

-2137 ILGQMAEGNKM
+2137 ILGEMVEGNKLY
-2148 FGNGTT
+2148 GNQANATM
-2154 CIPFDGADLKEQLAA
+2154 CVPIEGADLKEQLAV

-2174 KGKYNKT
+2174 KGEYNEA
-2181 VKSAE
+2181 VKLSE
-2186 RENASHADTVS
+2186 RENASHLDTVP
-2197 CPPDAPKYS
+2197 CPPDAPKYG

-2212 KLYYHKAGDTMELV
+2212 TLYYHEAEDTMERV
-2226 DTKDTDRIKAMTQL
+2226 NDEKNIDRIKAMTQL
-2240 RDGVHELLDLQI
+2240 RDSVHELLDLQI
-2252 NNYNGENEVK
+2252 NNYNGDNEVK
-2262 ISDAQNKLSKDYD
+2262 ISEAQNKLSKDYD
-2275 DFVDRFGRIGQAENK
+2275 DFVELFGRIGQAENK

-2379 PQINMRWES
+2379 PQKNMRWES

-2934 NINVPATKMQAKMI
+2934 NINVPATKMQSKMI
-2948 KNLGERAKL
+2948 KNLGERAKI

-3066 FKKLTGSKPPK
+3066 FKKLTGNKPPK

-3108 ALSGKITEIPEEMW
+3108 ASNGKISEIPEEMW

-3424 KVNLQGATNH
+3424 KVNLKGATNH

-3478 EQAKAAAD
+3478 EQAKAASD

-3505 NAQLAS
+3505 NTQLAS

-3603 YQDFRDGNLPNEKAD
+3603 YQDFRNGNLPNEKAD

-3629 NIKDYDYKLVET
+3629 NIKDYNYKLV
-3641 NIDTE
+3641 DTDLDAE
-3646 IDEDERGE
+3646 IDENERCMA
-3654 DKKEI
+3654 DV

>member
-24 EYIGKLADF
+24 EYIGKLAEF

-118 EGKKGRITVGGS
+118 EGEKGRITVGGS
-130 ELEALVKGYIELERN
+130 EIEALVKGYIEQERN
-145 GSAEIAYEIAL
+145 GYAKVSFEISL
-156 TSDAYDDIY
+156 TSDAFDEIY
-165 YICDQNGN
+165 YLSDKSGN
-173 AYYDEDGFAPTFNHV
+173 AYYDTDGVVPTFNYV
-188 DDAERYAQI
+188 DDAAEYAKAHNISISTDEAQI
-197 HHIPITVDETLMN
+197 N
-210 HWREIEHTDKIRH
+210 QWREIERADKIRH
-223 DNSELVSAFP
+223 DNAKLVTSFP
-233 KSGEEYP
+233 RMGNDYP
-240 DHFLYNAE
+240 DHFTYNSD
-248 GKSFQWIYYNP
+248 GNSFEWIYYNP

-269 QKNIYEQDIIAAYNA
+269 CKAIYEQDIIAAYNA
-284 KLTSPDEATGRNEFI
+284 KISAADETTGRNEFI

-304 SCEETVISSDTE
+304 SCEEYIISSDTE
-316 AFTAMAKEYIN
+316 AFTSAARNYIN
-327 RPTGTIELYGIV
+327 KPENTLEFYGIA
-339 ENGTNISS
+339 ENSSNITAV
-347 IDMLISALEENCP
+347 DRLISALEEKSS
-360 AVLSEKEKTEDIVI
+360 AVRSAEESRNNSVI
-374 TENSDE
+374 NEQSDNIAIE
-380 LIIDGYEGTW
+380 GHIGTW
-390 YVVDTETV
+390 YVIDSDII
-398 DGKELFLLENEEYG
+398 DGKKMYLLENEIYG
-412 DETFGIIID
+412 DESACIIVD
-421 KDRNVLVGEA
+421 EYKNVIMADV
-431 WNGFSD
+431 WNGFEEYYDKNSPVGNIVHDDNLSLSERLYNIASQELEEYENSLDTAEKAKAAAYELTVKRDILAYIEFDLSSD
-437 YHEKYDNITLEE
+437 IADPDVQSAIENLIKTGSPLSVYYNEWLKNEYDNRMEAVRMTAADVHRTEIQHKEERTTEFPAATPSKIALITVHQYDSQYTKSIEYLSLSDAIRQMNELKYTAFSEMGEQISAPRAAEIEQGNDKWVYSLEFDLDYNTVRIYTSTDDYINIGIEEALSIVSNHSEEEIISELKKVAEKEE
-449 KLANKVGDEWKAFLD
+449 KQALERSVEEGIIGSMGYSIDEMDKAFEAENSRTDYGNKL
-464 DMKKESPAV
+464 A
-473 LIESAYEIST
+473 
-483 KDNIQTYITEENLDL
+483 DNGVFIGN
-498 SEKQIN
+498 SEKEIEN
-504 ALLSSKNTLAD
+504 SPVGN
-515 LYDDWSS
+515 YDEELKKAA
-522 DEYLNSYSDVAE
+522 EYLKAYNEREFDISPDDEPFTADNLNHIGLGYTE
-534 LLKITAVKLSEAID
+534 LGDNAD
-548 RENLMLFRKENRE
+548 
-561 CANMIDAM
+561 
-569 AAKHYENNSFKAEAA
+569 
-584 LDELLEKYSFERIQT
+584 YSFE
-599 IAAANVV
+599 V
-606 ELYDRL
+606 
-612 QDRRISEENYN
+612 
-623 WGKSVLN
+623 
-630 ALPDNYRVE
+630 
-639 MQPVGSNRLT
+639 
-649 MHTGLIDLLA
+649 
-659 NRVREYEARSIEK
+659 
-672 DQPAPE
+672 
-678 RTAEDISIGDRYRYK
+678 
-693 GADVEVVSINGIYLN
+693 
-708 DVGISKTERMGNS
+708 
-721 EYAVTSNVDKYE
+721 
-733 LHRNGQYLGNGE
+733 
-745 KAVVSEL
+745 
-752 DMAKKYIGDYLDSE
+752 
-766 FSSEAD
+766 
-772 FSDMKHIAIGYT
+772 
-784 EIGSEEQGDHSL
+784 
-796 QMEADLE
+796 EADLE
-803 SFSVSYFIDDELAKT
+803 KYEVRYF
-818 EHYDSLEQMN
+818 
-828 RDHLSVLNFEDMLH
+828 
-842 VGTTELDRILEEKEK
+842 
-857 NVPVTAVLAVSQY
+857 
-870 DTSRYYIAND
+870 
-880 ITEEAVRNAI
+880 
-890 ANSDKLFMDL
+890 
-900 CALGGTQI
+900 
-908 TEAEFAQYSQTEG
+908 
-921 VAAFDVNIDEQ
+921 
-932 TMHVY
+932 
-937 GAENPIV
+937 
-944 SFKEIRGIDEIADAL
+944 
-959 DLENITLTFSVVTID
+959 
-974 DEEPFVVGNYV
+974 
-985 GRYDITALD
+985 LD
-994 EYQEYIE
+994 EKLVK
-1001 RTGKQFADVN
+1001 T
-1011 VEFYQIGGDSE
+1011 
-1022 SVSADDKECAYIS
+1022 DKY
-1035 EHLQEVMA
+1035 
-1043 HSDALCLES
+1043 
-1052 ESYSVETP
+1052 
-1060 QELLDEEVPE
+1060 
-1070 QEEVFEHESEIE
+1070 
-1082 WTPIPETADDNGSP
+1082 
-1096 TSYATKYND
+1096 
-1105 ETFWISQNPDGKFD
+1105 
-1119 IEEKDTQGNFSSIN
+1119 
-1133 DDFSGFMRRGEA
+1133 
-1145 EQYFE
+1145 
-1150 KNIGEYIAERDEK
+1150 
-1163 ILDAIVGSIS
+1163 
-1173 EPTSEQREEITRK
+1173 
-1186 NNTLNSFFN
+1186 
-1195 NNPLAVFREI
+1195 
-1205 VKSAGLEPTEDISI
+1205 
-1219 GDTKEIFNSLKSVD
+1219 NSLKEMNEQELSN
-1233 ISLMGYTYG
+1233 
-1242 LEFEPHDDRLSVT
+1242 LEFDYFV
-1255 DTASGRKSEF
+1255 SE
-1265 LWGHAKELMYLIA
+1265 G
-1278 NENNVSRENLLH
+1278 NEMLDK
-1290 NEVMRGT
+1290 M
-1297 GFVDGKFRV
+1297 
-1306 EDFYKTNPEK
+1306 
-1316 KDFIDFLKKEYGIGG
+1316 
-1331 HSGDGPVK
+1331 
-1339 FADHDSKGI
+1339 I
-1348 EITLTTGK
+1348 E
-1356 ENFTWNEVA
+1356 
-1365 KVISDLMD
+1365 S
-1373 KGEYITQKDIDN
+1373 
-1385 RIRRAKLTIDNA
+1385 
-1397 NEHTDFT
+1397 
-1404 SLVHAHEILQKYGI
+1404 
-1418 EDPTQDNEYKIY
+1418 
-1430 QLKNSPENH
+1430 
-1439 AIRFEGYSLAE
+1439 
-1450 KHGEPAKPENYDLV
+1450 
-1464 YTGSLDEFKDENKLE
+1464 
-1479 AIYTKFNLD
+1479 
-1488 RPEDFKGHSL
+1488 
-1498 SVSDI
+1498 
-1503 IVMNN
+1503 
-1508 EANYVDSYGF
+1508 
-1518 VDVSDKFMGKEKEQI
+1518 
-1533 NLNDYEKIS
+1533 
-1542 LVRRTEWNDRDLSD
+1542 
-1556 AENPAFEEITAS
+1556 
-1568 YTPDEDGS
+1568 
-1576 FTKYAFN
+1576 
-1583 RTNSISVDEWEDENS
+1583 
-1598 VSAEDM
+1598 
-1604 LVDIEAH
+1604 
-1611 LKNMRSGVSSSEY
+1611 
-1624 YIELIDHDGNTR
+1624 
-1636 RLENNYFTFIH
+1636 
-1647 GEMAGIVEKSDSPEG
+1647 GEMIIPDVKKTDVQ
-1662 KSAIKSKYT
+1662 K
-1671 ITNEKNS
+1671 ITNEKSS
-1678 YMIVDDVRHAID
+1678 YMIVDDVRHAIN
-1690 ELSNGSDD
+1690 ELYNGTAA
-1698 EYDWTAFLTAYKSV
+1698 EAYDWENYHSAFMSV
-1712 MEANVQSDIALPLYK
+1712 LNANVHNDISLPLYK
-1727 SGADK
+1727 SAAEK
-1732 ILSKA
+1732 ILLAAQADLGMITDNEYK
-1737 NSNDTETISKSD
+1737 
-1749 YQNALACLDMVLKN
+1749 NALSCLDMVLKN
-1763 GHLLKNP
+1763 GQMLENP
-1770 EEKEIEQFS
+1770 KEQEIEQFS
-1779 FFSPRSN
+1779 FFSAKNHYVSMDEINPSKHRDAENDNSPKPENKESTALKSDYTINESN
-1786 YISTDEIK
+1786 YGD
-1794 PINVS
+1794 
-1799 HKNTE
+1799 
-1804 KENPITSK
+1804 
-1812 QDSITFSR
+1812 F
-1820 PDSVNFTITESTFS
+1820 
-1834 NLGGDKTRCQNNI
+1834 GGDKTRCQNNI
-1847 AAIRLLKQIEGEKR
+1847 AAIRLLKQVESEKR
-1861 SATPDEQQILAKYIG
+1861 SATPEEQQILAKYIG

-1888 TDWSKEYAELK
+1888 NDWSNEYAELK
-1899 TLLTPEEYS
+1899 RLLTPEEYA
-1908 SARSSTLN
+1908 SARASTLN
-1916 AHYTSYTIISSIYSA
+1916 AHFTSYTVINSIYSA
-1931 LGNMGF
+1931 LENMGF
-1937 KGGKILEPALGTG
+1937 NGGKILEPALGTG

-1964 QLSGVELDS
+1964 KLSGVELDS

-1986 NIQIKGYEDTNF
+1986 NIQIKGYENTTF
-1998 ENNSFDVAVS
+1998 ENNSFDIAVS
-2008 NVPFGSYKVNDKEYN
+2008 NVPFGSYKVNDKDYN
-2023 KQNML
+2023 NQNMY
-2028 IHDYFFSKTL
+2028 IHDYFFAKTL

-2046 IAFVTSKGTLDKEN
+2046 VAFVTSKGTLDKE
-2060 SEVRKYLAE
+2060 SPEVRKYLAE

-2084 KNNAGTE
+2084 KQNAGTE

-2100 KREKPISVEQNT
+2100 KREKPVSVEQNT
-2112 PDWVFKDILDNGIA
+2112 PEWVFKDILENGIA

-2137 ILGQMAEGNKM
+2137 ILGEMVEGNKLY
-2148 FGNGTT
+2148 GNQANATM
-2154 CIPFDGADLKEQLAA
+2154 CVPIEGADLKEQLAV

-2174 KGKYNKT
+2174 KGEYNEA
-2181 VKSAE
+2181 VKLSE
-2186 RENASHADTVS
+2186 RENASHLDTVP
-2197 CPPDAPKYS
+2197 CPPDAPKYG

-2212 KLYYHKAGDTMELV
+2212 TLYYHEAEDTMERV
-2226 DTKDTDRIKAMTQL
+2226 NDEKNIDRIKAMTQL
-2240 RDGVHELLDLQI
+2240 RDSVHELLDLQI
-2252 NNYNGENEVK
+2252 NNYNGDNEVK

-2379 PQINMRWES
+2379 PQKNMRWES

-2427 DISVKLGSAWID
+2427 DISVKLGSAWIE

-2556 WIFATPERREKLTNL
+2556 WIFANPERREKLTNL

-2589 NFVGMNS
+2589 HFVGMNS

-2934 NINVPATKMQAKMI
+2934 NINVPATKMQSKMI

-3108 ALSGKITEIPEEMW
+3108 ASNGKISEIPEEMW

-3384 EAIRQAILDN
+3384 EAIRQAVLDN

-3573 LMYDPAIEFYFDSKN
+3573 LMYDPAIELYFDSKN

-3618 VEEMALETMFP
+3618 VEEMALETMFV
-3629 NIKDYDYKLVET
+3629 NIKDYDYKLIET

-3654 DKKEI
+3654 DKKDRLSSQVQQ
-3659 NR
+3659 NQ

>member
-41 SGRISEYKSTITVS
+41 SGRISDYKATITVS

-118 EGKKGRITVGGS
+118 EGEKGRITVSGS
-130 ELEALVKGYIELERN
+130 EIEALVKGYIEQERN
-145 GSAEIAYEIAL
+145 GYAKVSFEISL
-156 TSDAYDDIY
+156 TSDAFDEIY
-165 YICDQNGN
+165 YLSDKSGN
-173 AYYDEDGFAPTFNHV
+173 AYYDTDGVVPTFNYV
-188 DDAERYAQI
+188 DDAAEYAKAHNISISTDEAQI
-197 HHIPITVDETLMN
+197 N
-210 HWREIEHTDKIRH
+210 QWREIERADKIRH
-223 DNSELVSAFP
+223 DNAKLVTSFP
-233 KSGEEYP
+233 RMGNDYP
-240 DHFLYNAE
+240 DHFTYNSD
-248 GKSFQWIYYNP
+248 GNSFEWIYYNP

-269 QKNIYEQDIIAAYNA
+269 CKAIYEQDIIAAYNA
-284 KLTSPDEATGRNEFI
+284 KISAADETTGRNEFI

-304 SCEETVISSDTE
+304 SCEEYIISSDTE
-316 AFTAMAKEYIN
+316 AFTSAARNYIN
-327 RPTGTIELYGIV
+327 KPENTLEFYGIA
-339 ENGTNISS
+339 ENSSNITAV
-347 IDMLISALEENCP
+347 DRLISALEEKSS
-360 AVLSEKEKTEDIVI
+360 AVRSAEESRNNSVI
-374 TENSDE
+374 NEQSDNIAIE
-380 LIIDGYEGTW
+380 GHIGTW
-390 YVVDTETV
+390 YVIDSDII
-398 DGKELFLLENEEYG
+398 DGKKMYLLENEIYG
-412 DETFGIIID
+412 DESACIIVD
-421 KDRNVLVGEA
+421 EYKNVIMADV
-431 WNGFSD
+431 WNGFEEYYDKNSPVGNIVHDDNLSLSERLYNIASQELEEYENSLDTAEKAKAAAYELTVKRDILAYIEFDLSSD
-437 YHEKYDNITLEE
+437 IADPDVQSAIENLIKTGSPLSVYYNEWLKNEYDNRMEAVRMTAADVHRTEIQHKEERTTEFPAATPSKIALITVHQYDSQYTKSIEYLSLSDAIRQMNELKYTAFSEMGEQISAPRAAEIEQGNDKWVYSLEFDLDYNTVMIYTSTDDYINIGIE
-449 KLANKVGDEWKAFLD
+449 EALSIVSNHSEEEIISELKKVAEKKEKQALERSVEEGIIGSMGYSIDEMDKAFEAENSRTDYGNKLA
-464 DMKKESPAV
+464 
-473 LIESAYEIST
+473 
-483 KDNIQTYITEENLDL
+483 DNGVFIGN
-498 SEKQIN
+498 SEKEIEN
-504 ALLSSKNTLAD
+504 SPVGN
-515 LYDDWSS
+515 YDEELKKAA
-522 DEYLNSYSDVAE
+522 EYLKAYNEREFDISPDDEPFTADNLNHIGLGYTE
-534 LLKITAVKLSEAID
+534 LGDNAD
-548 RENLMLFRKENRE
+548 
-561 CANMIDAM
+561 
-569 AAKHYENNSFKAEAA
+569 
-584 LDELLEKYSFERIQT
+584 YSFE
-599 IAAANVV
+599 V
-606 ELYDRL
+606 
-612 QDRRISEENYN
+612 
-623 WGKSVLN
+623 
-630 ALPDNYRVE
+630 
-639 MQPVGSNRLT
+639 
-649 MHTGLIDLLA
+649 
-659 NRVREYEARSIEK
+659 
-672 DQPAPE
+672 
-678 RTAEDISIGDRYRYK
+678 
-693 GADVEVVSINGIYLN
+693 
-708 DVGISKTERMGNS
+708 
-721 EYAVTSNVDKYE
+721 
-733 LHRNGQYLGNGE
+733 
-745 KAVVSEL
+745 
-752 DMAKKYIGDYLDSE
+752 
-766 FSSEAD
+766 
-772 FSDMKHIAIGYT
+772 
-784 EIGSEEQGDHSL
+784 
-796 QMEADLE
+796 EADLE
-803 SFSVSYFIDDELAKT
+803 KYEVRYF
-818 EHYDSLEQMN
+818 
-828 RDHLSVLNFEDMLH
+828 
-842 VGTTELDRILEEKEK
+842 
-857 NVPVTAVLAVSQY
+857 
-870 DTSRYYIAND
+870 
-880 ITEEAVRNAI
+880 
-890 ANSDKLFMDL
+890 
-900 CALGGTQI
+900 
-908 TEAEFAQYSQTEG
+908 
-921 VAAFDVNIDEQ
+921 
-932 TMHVY
+932 
-937 GAENPIV
+937 
-944 SFKEIRGIDEIADAL
+944 
-959 DLENITLTFSVVTID
+959 
-974 DEEPFVVGNYV
+974 
-985 GRYDITALD
+985 LD
-994 EYQEYIE
+994 EKLVK
-1001 RTGKQFADVN
+1001 T
-1011 VEFYQIGGDSE
+1011 
-1022 SVSADDKECAYIS
+1022 DKY
-1035 EHLQEVMA
+1035 
-1043 HSDALCLES
+1043 
-1052 ESYSVETP
+1052 
-1060 QELLDEEVPE
+1060 
-1070 QEEVFEHESEIE
+1070 
-1082 WTPIPETADDNGSP
+1082 
-1096 TSYATKYND
+1096 
-1105 ETFWISQNPDGKFD
+1105 
-1119 IEEKDTQGNFSSIN
+1119 
-1133 DDFSGFMRRGEA
+1133 
-1145 EQYFE
+1145 
-1150 KNIGEYIAERDEK
+1150 
-1163 ILDAIVGSIS
+1163 
-1173 EPTSEQREEITRK
+1173 
-1186 NNTLNSFFN
+1186 
-1195 NNPLAVFREI
+1195 
-1205 VKSAGLEPTEDISI
+1205 
-1219 GDTKEIFNSLKSVD
+1219 NSLKEMNEQELSN
-1233 ISLMGYTYG
+1233 
-1242 LEFEPHDDRLSVT
+1242 LEFDYFV
-1255 DTASGRKSEF
+1255 SE
-1265 LWGHAKELMYLIA
+1265 G
-1278 NENNVSRENLLH
+1278 NEMLDK
-1290 NEVMRGT
+1290 M
-1297 GFVDGKFRV
+1297 
-1306 EDFYKTNPEK
+1306 
-1316 KDFIDFLKKEYGIGG
+1316 
-1331 HSGDGPVK
+1331 
-1339 FADHDSKGI
+1339 I
-1348 EITLTTGK
+1348 E
-1356 ENFTWNEVA
+1356 
-1365 KVISDLMD
+1365 S
-1373 KGEYITQKDIDN
+1373 
-1385 RIRRAKLTIDNA
+1385 
-1397 NEHTDFT
+1397 
-1404 SLVHAHEILQKYGI
+1404 
-1418 EDPTQDNEYKIY
+1418 
-1430 QLKNSPENH
+1430 
-1439 AIRFEGYSLAE
+1439 
-1450 KHGEPAKPENYDLV
+1450 
-1464 YTGSLDEFKDENKLE
+1464 
-1479 AIYTKFNLD
+1479 
-1488 RPEDFKGHSL
+1488 
-1498 SVSDI
+1498 
-1503 IVMNN
+1503 
-1508 EANYVDSYGF
+1508 
-1518 VDVSDKFMGKEKEQI
+1518 
-1533 NLNDYEKIS
+1533 
-1542 LVRRTEWNDRDLSD
+1542 
-1556 AENPAFEEITAS
+1556 
-1568 YTPDEDGS
+1568 
-1576 FTKYAFN
+1576 
-1583 RTNSISVDEWEDENS
+1583 
-1598 VSAEDM
+1598 
-1604 LVDIEAH
+1604 
-1611 LKNMRSGVSSSEY
+1611 
-1624 YIELIDHDGNTR
+1624 
-1636 RLENNYFTFIH
+1636 
-1647 GEMAGIVEKSDSPEG
+1647 GEMIIPDVKKTDVQ
-1662 KSAIKSKYT
+1662 K
-1671 ITNEKNS
+1671 ITNEKSS
-1678 YMIVDDVRHAID
+1678 YMIVDDVRHAIN
-1690 ELSNGSDD
+1690 ELYNGTAA
-1698 EYDWTAFLTAYKSV
+1698 EAYDWESYHSAFMSV
-1712 MEANVQSDIALPLYK
+1712 LNANVHNDISLPLYK
-1727 SGADK
+1727 SAAEK
-1732 ILSKA
+1732 ILLAAQADLGMITDNEYK
-1737 NSNDTETISKSD
+1737 
-1749 YQNALACLDMVLKN
+1749 NALSCLDMVLKN
-1763 GHLLKNP
+1763 GQMLENP
-1770 EEKEIEQFS
+1770 KEQEIEQFS
-1779 FFSPRSN
+1779 FFSAKNHYVSMDEINPSKHRDAENDNSPKPENKESTALKSDYTINESN
-1786 YISTDEIK
+1786 YGD
-1794 PINVS
+1794 
-1799 HKNTE
+1799 
-1804 KENPITSK
+1804 
-1812 QDSITFSR
+1812 F
-1820 PDSVNFTITESTFS
+1820 
-1834 NLGGDKTRCQNNI
+1834 GGDKTRCQNNI
-1847 AAIRLLKQIEGEKR
+1847 AAIRLLKQVESEKR
-1861 SATPDEQQILAKYIG
+1861 SATPEEQQILAKYIG

-1888 TDWSKEYAELK
+1888 NDWSKEYAELK
-1899 TLLTPEEYS
+1899 RLLTPKEYA
-1908 SARSSTLN
+1908 SARASTLN
-1916 AHYTSYTIISSIYSA
+1916 AHFTSYTVINSIYSA
-1931 LGNMGF
+1931 LENMGF

-1964 QLSGVELDS
+1964 KLSGVEFDS

-1986 NIQIKGYEDTNF
+1986 NIQIKGYENTTF
-1998 ENNSFDVAVS
+1998 ENNSFDIAVS
-2008 NVPFGSYKVNDKEYN
+2008 NVPFGSYKVNDKDYN
-2023 KQNML
+2023 NQNMY
-2028 IHDYFFSKTL
+2028 IHDYFFAKTL

-2046 IAFVTSKGTLDKEN
+2046 VAFVTSKGTLDKE
-2060 SEVRKYLAE
+2060 SPEVRKYLAE

-2084 KNNAGTE
+2084 KQNAGTE

-2100 KREKPISVEQNT
+2100 KREKPVSVEQNT
-2112 PDWVFKDILDNGIA
+2112 PEWVFKDILENGIA

-2137 ILGQMAEGNKM
+2137 ILGEMVEGNKLY
-2148 FGNGTT
+2148 GNQANATM
-2154 CIPFDGADLKEQLAA
+2154 CVPIEGADLKEQLAV

-2174 KGKYNKT
+2174 KGEYNEA
-2181 VKSAE
+2181 VKLSE
-2186 RENASHADTVS
+2186 RENASHLDTVP
-2197 CPPDAPKYS
+2197 CPPDAPKYG

-2212 KLYYHKAGDTMELV
+2212 TLYYHEAGDTMERV
-2226 DTKDTDRIKAMTQL
+2226 NDEKNIDRIKAMTQL
-2240 RDGVHELLDLQI
+2240 RDSVHELLDLQI

-2275 DFVDRFGRIGQAENK
+2275 DFVELFGRIGQAENK

-2379 PQINMRWES
+2379 PQKNMRWES

-2934 NINVPATKMQAKMI
+2934 NINVPATKMQSKMI

-3077 NFKAGGVFDGDI
+3077 NFKAGGVFDEDI
-3089 IMLHT
+3089 IMIHT
-3094 VDYDTMTASNSAVM
+3094 VDYDTMTASNSAVI
-3108 ALSGKITEIPEEMW
+3108 ASSGKISEIPEETW
-3122 TKLHHSPTET
+3122 SKLHHSPTEA

-3618 VEEMALETMFP
+3618 VEEMVLETMFV

>member
-55 GDENFKRA
+55 GDENFRKA
-63 SEILDK
+63 NEILDR
-69 IKAENPRRFIGNTQ
+69 IKSENPRRFIGNTQ
-83 YKYIRDKRIIS
+83 YKYIRDKRIIP
-94 MDADVVDKIAARLD
+94 MDADIADKIAARLD

-118 EGKKGRITVGGS
+118 EGERGRITVSGS
-130 ELEALVKGYIELERN
+130 EIEALVKGYIEQEKS
-145 GSAEIAYEIAL
+145 GYAKVSFEISL
-156 TSDAYDDIY
+156 TSDAFDDVY
-165 YICDQNGN
+165 YLSDKSGN
-173 AYYDEDGFAPTFNHV
+173 AYYDADGVVPTFNHV
-188 DDAERYAQI
+188 DDAAEYAKSHNISISVDEAQI
-197 HHIPITVDETLMN
+197 N
-210 HWREIEHTDKIRH
+210 QWREIERTDKLRH
-223 DNSELVSAFP
+223 DNAELVASFP
-233 KSGEEYP
+233 RSGNDYP
-240 DHFLYNAE
+240 DHFTYNAD
-248 GKSFQWIYYNP
+248 GNSFEWTYYNP

-269 QKNIYEQDIIAAYNA
+269 QKIIYEQDIVDAYNA
-284 KLTSPDEATGRNEFI
+284 KISVADEATGRNEFI

-304 SCEETVISSDTE
+304 SCEEYIISSDTE
-316 AFTAMAKEYIN
+316 AFTAAAKNYIN
-327 RPTGTIELYGIV
+327 KSENTLELYGIA
-339 ENGTNISS
+339 ENSSNI
-347 IDMLISALEENCP
+347 IDVDRLISALEE
-360 AVLSEKEKTEDIVI
+360 K
-374 TENSDE
+374 
-380 LIIDGYEGTW
+380 
-390 YVVDTETV
+390 
-398 DGKELFLLENEEYG
+398 
-412 DETFGIIID
+412 
-421 KDRNVLVGEA
+421 
-431 WNGFSD
+431 
-437 YHEKYDNITLEE
+437 
-449 KLANKVGDEWKAFLD
+449 
-464 DMKKESPAV
+464 SPAV
-473 LIESAYEIST
+473 RSSEEEKTNIIHNSFEVIINAHDFSKEAIKFLRRTERFMV
-483 KDNIQTYITEENLDL
+483 KDNIFMVDENI
-498 SEKQIN
+498 IN
-504 ALLSSKNTLAD
+504 QKFHIM
-515 LYDDWSS
+515 YG
-522 DEYLNSYSDVAE
+522 DVSRATKR
-534 LLKITAVKLSEAID
+534 LFGVK
-548 RENLMLFRKENRE
+548 
-561 CANMIDAM
+561 
-569 AAKHYENNSFKAEAA
+569 FKDV
-584 LDELLEKYSFERIQT
+584 LDELNLVIKQNTQLSVKKPNVFEEYYDNNSPVGNIVHDDNLSLSERLYNIAKQELEEYENSLDTAEKAK
-599 IAAANVV
+599 AAAYELTVKRDILSYIQYDLSADIADPDVQAAVENLIKTGSPLSVYYSEWLKNEYDSRMEAVRMTAADVHKTEVQHIQENVIEPMQNV
-606 ELYDRL
+606 EYSPETIHFAPAQSNSKKILISVNQQDSQYARIMENFPIIDAIKQIQANPHRYMSFYDIGEPI
-612 QDRRISEENYN
+612 DVISATQIEQGDDLDYSVSFDFDYN
-623 WGKSVLN
+623 TATIITGDDCIIMGIDEVIDIAQNHNEDDFLS
-630 ALPDNYRVE
+630 AL
-639 MQPVGSNRLT
+639 
-649 MHTGLIDLLA
+649 
-659 NRVREYEARSIEK
+659 
-672 DQPAPE
+672 
-678 RTAEDISIGDRYRYK
+678 RTASKNNKSNEISDENINNEHTETTPFSKKSADEIRVGDHFKYK
-693 GADVEVVSINGIYLN
+693 GRDITVTSLSDGIYPN
-708 DVGISKTERMGNS
+708 DI
-721 EYAVTSNVDKYE
+721 
-733 LHRNGQYLGNGE
+733 
-745 KAVVSEL
+745 VVSEL
-752 DMAKKYIGDYLDSE
+752 RERIDTSYYATTNIDKYDLAENGLYIDNFSVEINSPVGNYEEELKKAAEYLKAYNEREFDISPDNEPFTKDNLNHIGL
-766 FSSEAD
+766 
-772 FSDMKHIAIGYT
+772 GYT
-784 EIGSEEQGDHSL
+784 EIGDNADYSFEV
-796 QMEADLE
+796 EADLE
-803 SFSVSYFIDDELAKT
+803 KYEVRYF
-818 EHYDSLEQMN
+818 
-828 RDHLSVLNFEDMLH
+828 
-842 VGTTELDRILEEKEK
+842 
-857 NVPVTAVLAVSQY
+857 
-870 DTSRYYIAND
+870 
-880 ITEEAVRNAI
+880 
-890 ANSDKLFMDL
+890 
-900 CALGGTQI
+900 
-908 TEAEFAQYSQTEG
+908 
-921 VAAFDVNIDEQ
+921 
-932 TMHVY
+932 
-937 GAENPIV
+937 
-944 SFKEIRGIDEIADAL
+944 
-959 DLENITLTFSVVTID
+959 
-974 DEEPFVVGNYV
+974 
-985 GRYDITALD
+985 LD
-994 EYQEYIE
+994 EKLVK
-1001 RTGKQFADVN
+1001 T
-1011 VEFYQIGGDSE
+1011 
-1022 SVSADDKECAYIS
+1022 DKYNS
-1035 EHLQEVMA
+1035 LQEMN
-1043 HSDALCLES
+1043 E
-1052 ESYSVETP
+1052 
-1060 QELLDEEVPE
+1060 QELSNLEFDYFVSEGNEMLDKKL
-1070 QEEVFEHESEIE
+1070 
-1082 WTPIPETADDNGSP
+1082 TAG
-1096 TSYATKYND
+1096 
-1105 ETFWISQNPDGKFD
+1105 
-1119 IEEKDTQGNFSSIN
+1119 
-1133 DDFSGFMRRGEA
+1133 
-1145 EQYFE
+1145 
-1150 KNIGEYIAERDEK
+1150 
-1163 ILDAIVGSIS
+1163 
-1173 EPTSEQREEITRK
+1173 EITIPDVK
-1186 NNTLNSFFN
+1186 N
-1195 NNPLAVFREI
+1195 AEI
-1205 VKSAGLEPTEDISI
+1205 QK
-1219 GDTKEIFNSLKSVD
+1219 
-1233 ISLMGYTYG
+1233 
-1242 LEFEPHDDRLSVT
+1242 
-1255 DTASGRKSEF
+1255 
-1265 LWGHAKELMYLIA
+1265 
-1278 NENNVSRENLLH
+1278 
-1290 NEVMRGT
+1290 
-1297 GFVDGKFRV
+1297 
-1306 EDFYKTNPEK
+1306 
-1316 KDFIDFLKKEYGIGG
+1316 
-1331 HSGDGPVK
+1331 
-1339 FADHDSKGI
+1339 
-1348 EITLTTGK
+1348 
-1356 ENFTWNEVA
+1356 VA
-1365 KVISDLMD
+1365 
-1373 KGEYITQKDIDN
+1373 
-1385 RIRRAKLTIDNA
+1385 
-1397 NEHTDFT
+1397 
-1404 SLVHAHEILQKYGI
+1404 
-1418 EDPTQDNEYKIY
+1418 
-1430 QLKNSPENH
+1430 
-1439 AIRFEGYSLAE
+1439 
-1450 KHGEPAKPENYDLV
+1450 
-1464 YTGSLDEFKDENKLE
+1464 
-1479 AIYTKFNLD
+1479 
-1488 RPEDFKGHSL
+1488 
-1498 SVSDI
+1498 
-1503 IVMNN
+1503 
-1508 EANYVDSYGF
+1508 
-1518 VDVSDKFMGKEKEQI
+1518 
-1533 NLNDYEKIS
+1533 
-1542 LVRRTEWNDRDLSD
+1542 
-1556 AENPAFEEITAS
+1556 
-1568 YTPDEDGS
+1568 
-1576 FTKYAFN
+1576 
-1583 RTNSISVDEWEDENS
+1583 
-1598 VSAEDM
+1598 
-1604 LVDIEAH
+1604 
-1611 LKNMRSGVSSSEY
+1611 
-1624 YIELIDHDGNTR
+1624 
-1636 RLENNYFTFIH
+1636 
-1647 GEMAGIVEKSDSPEG
+1647 
-1662 KSAIKSKYT
+1662 
-1671 ITNEKNS
+1671 NEKNS
-1678 YMIVDDVRHAID
+1678 YMIVDDVRHAIN
-1690 ELSNGSDD
+1690 ELYNGTAAGA
-1698 EYDWTAFLTAYKSV
+1698 YDWENYHSAFMSV
-1712 MEANVQSDIALPLYK
+1712 LDANVHNDISLPLYK
-1727 SGADK
+1727 SAAEK
-1732 ILSKA
+1732 ILLAAQTDSSIITDDEYK
-1737 NSNDTETISKSD
+1737 
-1749 YQNALACLDMVLKN
+1749 NALSCLEMVLKN
-1763 GHLLKNP
+1763 GQMLENP
-1770 EEKEIEQFS
+1770 KEPEIEQFS
-1779 FFSPRSN
+1779 FFGTKNHYVSMDEINPSKHRDAEKGNLPKTGTALKSDYVINESN
-1786 YISTDEIK
+1786 YGD
-1794 PINVS
+1794 
-1799 HKNTE
+1799 
-1804 KENPITSK
+1804 
-1812 QDSITFSR
+1812 F
-1820 PDSVNFTITESTFS
+1820 
-1834 NLGGDKTRCQNNI
+1834 GGDKARCQSNI
-1847 AAIRLLKQIEGEKR
+1847 VAIRLLKQIEGEKR

-1881 NAFDSSK
+1881 NAFDSGK
-1888 TDWSKEYAELK
+1888 ADWSKEYTELK
-1899 TLLTPEEYS
+1899 SILTPEEYS
-1908 SARSSTLN
+1908 SARASTLN
-1916 AHYTSYTIISSIYSA
+1916 AHFTSYTVINSIYSA
-1931 LGNMGF
+1931 LDNMGF

-1950 NFFGSMPEEMRNNS
+1950 NFFGSMSEEMRNNS
-1964 QLSGVELDS
+1964 KLSGVELDS

-1986 NIQIKGYEDTNF
+1986 NIQVKGYENTAF

-2008 NVPFGSYKVNDKEYN
+2008 NVPFGSYKVNDKDYN
-2023 KQNML
+2023 NQNMY
-2028 IHDYFFSKTL
+2028 IHDYFFAKTL

-2100 KREKPISVEQNT
+2100 KREKPISVEKNT
-2112 PDWVFKDILDNGIA
+2112 PDWVFKDILENGIA

-2137 ILGQMAEGNKM
+2137 ILGEMVEGNKLY
-2148 FGNGTT
+2148 GNQTNAT
-2154 CIPFDGADLKEQLAA
+2154 MCVPFDGADLKEQLAA

-2174 KGKYNKT
+2174 KGEYNAA

-2186 RENASHADTVS
+2186 RENATHVDTVP
-2197 CPPDAPKYS
+2197 CPPDAPKYG

-2212 KLYYHKAGDTMELV
+2212 KLYYHNAGDTMELV

-2240 RDGVHELLDLQI
+2240 RDGVHKLLDLQI

-2275 DFVDRFGRIGQAENK
+2275 DFVERFGRIGQAENK
-2290 KAFANDNSYHL
+2290 KAFADDNSYHL

-2311 GNFIGKADIFS
+2311 GNFVSKADIFS
-2322 KKTINPQIVIDH
+2322 KKTINPQIVVDH
-2334 CNNAQDA
+2334 CNDAQDA

-2353 MDYMSMLTDKSESE
+2353 MDYMSRLTDKSESE

-2379 PQINMRWES
+2379 PQKNMRWES

-2397 RAKLA
+2397 RTKLA
-2402 AAEEAGLERNIEA
+2402 AAEEAGLERNVMA
-2415 LRAVMPQRIEAA
+2415 LKAVMPQRIEAA

-2444 QFILET
+2444 QFIIDT
-2450 LKPDFQTRNSIEV
+2450 LAPDFQTQNRIEV
-2463 IYSEATDKW
+2463 IYSEATDTW
-2472 KVEGYQHSYGNTL
+2472 KIDGFQHSYGNTL
-2485 ATETYGTSDMNAYEI
+2485 ATETFGTSDMNAYEI
-2500 IEVSLNMK
+2500 IEASLNMK
-2508 KAEIRERVKDENGIE
+2508 KAQIKERVKDENGFDVR
-2523 IKDEK
+2523 DEK
-2528 GRYVLAVNQDKTMV
+2528 GKYILAVNQDKTMV
-2542 VQSKQDELKKKFKD
+2542 VQSKQEELKRKFQD
-2556 WIFATPERREKLTNL
+2556 WIFADPGRRETLTNI

-2596 NIALK
+2596 AITLK

-2934 NINVPATKMQAKMI
+2934 NINVPATKMQSKMI
-2948 KNLGERAKL
+2948 KGLGERARL

-2963 DPTEDNMCKL
+2963 EPTEDNMCKL

-2989 SLPDDPNSKV
+2989 LLPDDPNSKV

-3077 NFKAGGVFDGDI
+3077 NFKAGGVFDEDI
-3089 IMLHT
+3089 IMIHT
-3094 VDYDTMTASNSAVM
+3094 VDYDTMTASNSAVI
-3108 ALSGKITEIPEEMW
+3108 ASSGKISEISEETW
-3122 TKLHHSPTET
+3122 TKLHHSPTEA

-3147 KLVAKGVPEKEI
+3147 KLMAKGVPEKEI

-3272 SCEDVDEIA
+3272 SCDDVDEIA
-3281 LDYAEVKALCAGNP
+3281 IDYAEVKALCAGNP

-3334 EKSVKETYIDKLKKD
+3334 EKSVKEAYIDKLKED
-3349 VEFAEKEQPLQNE
+3349 VEFAEKEQPLKNE

-3373 DKKYH
+3373 DKEYH

-3402 VHIGSYRG
+3402 SHIGTYRS
-3410 FEMTAFLDVFSKKI
+3410 FEMTAFLDTLSKKI
-3424 KVNLQGATNH
+3424 KVNLKNETNH

-3439 MDINVKAGGNII
+3439 MDSNVKAGGNII

-3468 EGLQAICADI
+3468 ERLQAICADI

-3486 AVFPQEQELAAKEK
+3486 AVFPQEQKLADKEK

-3505 NAQLAS
+3505 NAQLSS
-3511 IKVNTQDRSSEL
+3511 IEVNTQEQDRSSEL

-3537 KEFHCKYEAGEGIE
+3537 TEFYCKYEAGEGIE

-3561 VFVAHTYTQNGD
+3561 VFIAHTYTQNGD
-3573 LMYDPAIEFYFDSKN
+3573 LMYDPAIEFYFDSEN
-3588 QKAEALSYELSGMGM
+3588 QKAEAITYELSGIGM

-3629 NIKDYDYKLVET
+3629 NIKDYNYELV
-3641 NIDTE
+3641 DTDLDVE
-3646 IDEDERGE
+3646 IDENERCMA
-3654 DKKEI
+3654 DV

>member
-33 LDKEQIPY
+33 LEKEQIPY
-41 SGRISEYKSTITVS
+41 SGRINEYKSTITVS
-55 GDENFKRA
+55 GEENFKRA
-63 SEILDK
+63 SEILDR
-69 IKAENPRRFIGNTQ
+69 IKSENPRRFIGNTQ
-83 YKYIRDKRIIS
+83 YKYIKDKRIIPI
-94 MDADVVDKIAARLD
+94 DADIVDKIAARLD

-118 EGKKGRITVGGS
+118 EGEKGRITVSGS
-130 ELEALVKGYIELERN
+130 EIEALVKGYIEQERN
-145 GSAEIAYEIAL
+145 GYAKVSFEISL
-156 TSDAYDDIY
+156 TSDAFDEIY
-165 YICDQNGN
+165 YLSDKSGN
-173 AYYDEDGFAPTFNHV
+173 AYYDADGVVPTFNHV
-188 DDAERYAQI
+188 DDAAEYAKAHNISISTDEAQI
-197 HHIPITVDETLMN
+197 N
-210 HWREIEHTDKIRH
+210 QWREIERADKIRH
-223 DNSELVSAFP
+223 DNAELVTLFP
-233 KSGEEYP
+233 RMGNDYP
-240 DHFLYNAE
+240 DHFTYNSD
-248 GKSFQWIYYNP
+248 GNSFEWIYYNP

-269 QKNIYEQDIIAAYNA
+269 CKAIYEQDIIAAYNA
-284 KLTSPDEATGRNEFI
+284 KISAADETTGRNEFI
-299 YSLFS
+299 YSLFN
-304 SCEETVISSDTE
+304 SCEEYIISSDTE
-316 AFTAMAKEYIN
+316 AFTSAARNYIN
-327 RPTGTIELYGIV
+327 KPENTLEFYGIA
-339 ENGTNISS
+339 ENSSNI
-347 IDMLISALEENCP
+347 IDVDRLISALEEKSP
-360 AVLSEKEKTEDIVI
+360 AVRSSEEEKANIIHNSFEVIINAHDFSKEAIKFLRRTERFMVKDNIFMVDENIIKQKFHIMYGDVSRATKRLFGVKFKDVLDELNLVIKQNTQLSVKKPNVFEEYYDNNSPVGNIVHDDNLSLSERLYNIAKQELEEYESSLDTAEKAKAAAYELTVKRDILAYIEYDLSSDIADPDVQSAIESLIKTGSPLSVYYNEWLKNEYDNRMEAVRMTAADVHRTEVQHIQKNMTKVLENKLPDGMAVFKPDVSIAIENSSTSIHAAFEEINKNHEFSSVAVQFLNRAEKIMMVNNFSSIDDVFSSAAIQNTFGSRERIDVALFDGKLSEIEDELKRYIFADTPSKIAIITVHQYDSQYTKSIENLSLSDAIRQMNDVKYTAFSEMGEQISTPRAAEIEQGNDKWAYSLDFDLDYNTVRIYTSTDDYINIGIEEALGVVSNHSEEEIISELKKVAEKKEKQALERSVEEGIIGSMGYSIDEMDKAFEAENSRTDYGNKLADNGVFIGNSEKEI
-374 TENSDE
+374 ENSPVGNYDE
-380 LIIDGYEGTW
+380 
-390 YVVDTETV
+390 
-398 DGKELFLLENEEYG
+398 ELKKAAEYLKAYNEREFDISPD
-412 DETFGIIID
+412 DEPFTAD
-421 KDRNVLVGEA
+421 
-431 WNGFSD
+431 
-437 YHEKYDNITLEE
+437 
-449 KLANKVGDEWKAFLD
+449 
-464 DMKKESPAV
+464 
-473 LIESAYEIST
+473 
-483 KDNIQTYITEENLDL
+483 NLDHIGL
-498 SEKQIN
+498 GYTELGDN
-504 ALLSSKNTLAD
+504 AD
-515 LYDDWSS
+515 
-522 DEYLNSYSDVAE
+522 
-534 LLKITAVKLSEAID
+534 
-548 RENLMLFRKENRE
+548 
-561 CANMIDAM
+561 
-569 AAKHYENNSFKAEAA
+569 
-584 LDELLEKYSFERIQT
+584 YSFE
-599 IAAANVV
+599 V
-606 ELYDRL
+606 
-612 QDRRISEENYN
+612 
-623 WGKSVLN
+623 
-630 ALPDNYRVE
+630 
-639 MQPVGSNRLT
+639 
-649 MHTGLIDLLA
+649 
-659 NRVREYEARSIEK
+659 
-672 DQPAPE
+672 
-678 RTAEDISIGDRYRYK
+678 
-693 GADVEVVSINGIYLN
+693 
-708 DVGISKTERMGNS
+708 
-721 EYAVTSNVDKYE
+721 
-733 LHRNGQYLGNGE
+733 
-745 KAVVSEL
+745 
-752 DMAKKYIGDYLDSE
+752 
-766 FSSEAD
+766 
-772 FSDMKHIAIGYT
+772 
-784 EIGSEEQGDHSL
+784 
-796 QMEADLE
+796 EADLE
-803 SFSVSYFIDDELAKT
+803 KYEVRYF
-818 EHYDSLEQMN
+818 
-828 RDHLSVLNFEDMLH
+828 
-842 VGTTELDRILEEKEK
+842 
-857 NVPVTAVLAVSQY
+857 
-870 DTSRYYIAND
+870 
-880 ITEEAVRNAI
+880 
-890 ANSDKLFMDL
+890 
-900 CALGGTQI
+900 
-908 TEAEFAQYSQTEG
+908 
-921 VAAFDVNIDEQ
+921 
-932 TMHVY
+932 
-937 GAENPIV
+937 
-944 SFKEIRGIDEIADAL
+944 
-959 DLENITLTFSVVTID
+959 
-974 DEEPFVVGNYV
+974 
-985 GRYDITALD
+985 LD
-994 EYQEYIE
+994 EKLVK
-1001 RTGKQFADVN
+1001 T
-1011 VEFYQIGGDSE
+1011 
-1022 SVSADDKECAYIS
+1022 DKY
-1035 EHLQEVMA
+1035 
-1043 HSDALCLES
+1043 
-1052 ESYSVETP
+1052 
-1060 QELLDEEVPE
+1060 
-1070 QEEVFEHESEIE
+1070 
-1082 WTPIPETADDNGSP
+1082 
-1096 TSYATKYND
+1096 
-1105 ETFWISQNPDGKFD
+1105 
-1119 IEEKDTQGNFSSIN
+1119 
-1133 DDFSGFMRRGEA
+1133 
-1145 EQYFE
+1145 
-1150 KNIGEYIAERDEK
+1150 
-1163 ILDAIVGSIS
+1163 
-1173 EPTSEQREEITRK
+1173 
-1186 NNTLNSFFN
+1186 
-1195 NNPLAVFREI
+1195 
-1205 VKSAGLEPTEDISI
+1205 
-1219 GDTKEIFNSLKSVD
+1219 NSLKEMNEQELSN
-1233 ISLMGYTYG
+1233 
-1242 LEFEPHDDRLSVT
+1242 LEFDYFV
-1255 DTASGRKSEF
+1255 SE
-1265 LWGHAKELMYLIA
+1265 G
-1278 NENNVSRENLLH
+1278 NEMLDK
-1290 NEVMRGT
+1290 M
-1297 GFVDGKFRV
+1297 
-1306 EDFYKTNPEK
+1306 
-1316 KDFIDFLKKEYGIGG
+1316 
-1331 HSGDGPVK
+1331 
-1339 FADHDSKGI
+1339 I
-1348 EITLTTGK
+1348 E
-1356 ENFTWNEVA
+1356 
-1365 KVISDLMD
+1365 S
-1373 KGEYITQKDIDN
+1373 
-1385 RIRRAKLTIDNA
+1385 
-1397 NEHTDFT
+1397 
-1404 SLVHAHEILQKYGI
+1404 
-1418 EDPTQDNEYKIY
+1418 
-1430 QLKNSPENH
+1430 
-1439 AIRFEGYSLAE
+1439 
-1450 KHGEPAKPENYDLV
+1450 
-1464 YTGSLDEFKDENKLE
+1464 
-1479 AIYTKFNLD
+1479 
-1488 RPEDFKGHSL
+1488 
-1498 SVSDI
+1498 
-1503 IVMNN
+1503 
-1508 EANYVDSYGF
+1508 
-1518 VDVSDKFMGKEKEQI
+1518 
-1533 NLNDYEKIS
+1533 
-1542 LVRRTEWNDRDLSD
+1542 
-1556 AENPAFEEITAS
+1556 
-1568 YTPDEDGS
+1568 
-1576 FTKYAFN
+1576 
-1583 RTNSISVDEWEDENS
+1583 
-1598 VSAEDM
+1598 
-1604 LVDIEAH
+1604 
-1611 LKNMRSGVSSSEY
+1611 
-1624 YIELIDHDGNTR
+1624 
-1636 RLENNYFTFIH
+1636 
-1647 GEMAGIVEKSDSPEG
+1647 GEMIIPDVKKTDVQ
-1662 KSAIKSKYT
+1662 K

-1678 YMIVDDVRHAID
+1678 YMIVDDVRHAIN
-1690 ELSNGSDD
+1690 ELYNGTAA
-1698 EYDWTAFLTAYKSV
+1698 EAYDWENYHSAFMSV
-1712 MEANVQSDIALPLYK
+1712 LNANVHNDISLPLYK
-1727 SGADK
+1727 SAAEK
-1732 ILSKA
+1732 ILLAAQADLGMITDNEYK
-1737 NSNDTETISKSD
+1737 
-1749 YQNALACLDMVLKN
+1749 NALSCLDMVLKN
-1763 GHLLKNP
+1763 GQMLENP
-1770 EEKEIEQFS
+1770 KEQEIEQFS
-1779 FFSPRSN
+1779 FFSAKNHYVSMDEINPSKHRDAENDNSPKPENKESTALKSDYTINESN
-1786 YISTDEIK
+1786 YGD
-1794 PINVS
+1794 
-1799 HKNTE
+1799 
-1804 KENPITSK
+1804 
-1812 QDSITFSR
+1812 F
-1820 PDSVNFTITESTFS
+1820 
-1834 NLGGDKTRCQNNI
+1834 GGDKTRCQNNI
-1847 AAIRLLKQIEGEKR
+1847 AAIRLLKQVESEKR
-1861 SATPDEQQILAKYIG
+1861 SATPEEQQILAKYIG

-1888 TDWSKEYAELK
+1888 NDWSNEYAELK
-1899 TLLTPEEYS
+1899 RLLTPEEYA
-1908 SARSSTLN
+1908 SARASTLN
-1916 AHYTSYTIISSIYSA
+1916 AHFTSYTVINSIYSA
-1931 LGNMGF
+1931 LENMGF
-1937 KGGKILEPALGTG
+1937 NGGKILEPALGTG

-1964 QLSGVELDS
+1964 KLSGVELDS
-1973 ITGRIAKLLYPSA
+1973 ITGRIANLLYPSA
-1986 NIQIKGYEDTNF
+1986 NIQIKGYENTTF
-1998 ENNSFDVAVS
+1998 ENNSFDIAVS
-2008 NVPFGSYKVNDKEYN
+2008 NVPFGSYKVNDKDYN
-2023 KQNML
+2023 NQNMY
-2028 IHDYFFSKTL
+2028 IHDYFFAKTL

-2046 IAFVTSKGTLDKEN
+2046 VAFVTSKGTLDKE
-2060 SEVRKYLAE
+2060 SPEVRKYLAE

-2084 KNNAGTE
+2084 KQNAGTE

-2100 KREKPISVEQNT
+2100 KRENPVSVEQNT
-2112 PDWVFKDILDNGIA
+2112 PEWVFKDILENGIA

-2137 ILGQMAEGNKM
+2137 ILGEMVEGNKLY
-2148 FGNGTT
+2148 GNQANATM
-2154 CIPFDGADLKEQLAA
+2154 CVPIEGADLKEQLAV

-2174 KGKYNKT
+2174 KGEYNEA
-2181 VKSAE
+2181 VKLSE
-2186 RENASHADTVS
+2186 RENASHLDTVP
-2197 CPPDAPKYS
+2197 CPPDAPKYG

-2212 KLYYHKAGDTMELV
+2212 TLYYHEAEDTMERV
-2226 DTKDTDRIKAMTQL
+2226 NDEKNIDRIKAMTQL
-2240 RDGVHELLDLQI
+2240 RDSVHELLDLQI
-2252 NNYNGENEVK
+2252 NNYNGDNEVK
-2262 ISDAQNKLSKDYD
+2262 ISEAQNKLSKDYD
-2275 DFVDRFGRIGQAENK
+2275 DFVELFGRIGQAENK

-2322 KKTINPQIVIDH
+2322 KKAINPQIVIDH

-2379 PQINMRWES
+2379 PQKNMRWES

-2415 LRAVMPQRIEAA
+2415 IRAVMPQRIEAA

-2523 IKDEK
+2523 VKDEK

-2556 WIFATPERREKLTNL
+2556 WIFANPERREKLTNL

-2589 NFVGMNS
+2589 HFVGMNS

-2768 PKEDMLCFEQ
+2768 PKEDMLNFEQ

-2934 NINVPATKMQAKMI
+2934 NINVPATKMQSKMI
-2948 KNLGERAKL
+2948 KNLGERAKI

-3077 NFKAGGVFDGDI
+3077 HFKAGGVFDGDI

-3108 ALSGKITEIPEEMW
+3108 ALSGKISEIPEETW
-3122 TKLHHSPTET
+3122 SKLHHSPTET
-3132 FESERKFCVY
+3132 FESGRKFCVY

-3308 KLNVLKSSFLSQ
+3308 KLNVLKSSFLSR

-3373 DKKYH
+3373 DKKYP

-3486 AVFPQEQELAAKEK
+3486 AVFPQEQELAAKER

-3531 PALQYS
+3531 PTLQYS

-3573 LMYDPAIEFYFDSKN
+3573 LMYDPAIEFYFDRKN

-3629 NIKDYDYKLVET
+3629 NIKDYNYKLV
-3641 NIDTE
+3641 DTDLDAE
-3646 IDEDERGE
+3646 IDENERCMAE
-3654 DKKEI
+3654 KRMSI
-3659 NR
+3659 

>member
-118 EGKKGRITVGGS
+118 EGEKGRITVSGS
-130 ELEALVKGYIELERN
+130 EIEALVKGYIEQERN
-145 GSAEIAYEIAL
+145 GYAKVSFEISL
-156 TSDAYDDIY
+156 TSDAFDEIY
-165 YICDQNGN
+165 YLSDKSGN
-173 AYYDEDGFAPTFNHV
+173 AYYDADGVVPTFNHV
-188 DDAERYAQI
+188 DDAAEYAKAHNISISTDEAQI
-197 HHIPITVDETLMN
+197 N
-210 HWREIEHTDKIRH
+210 QWREIERADKIRH
-223 DNSELVSAFP
+223 DNAELVTLFP
-233 KSGEEYP
+233 RMGNDYP
-240 DHFLYNAE
+240 DHFTYNSD
-248 GKSFQWIYYNP
+248 GNSFEWIYYNP

-269 QKNIYEQDIIAAYNA
+269 CKAIYEQDIIAAYNA
-284 KLTSPDEATGRNEFI
+284 KISAADETTGRNEFI
-299 YSLFS
+299 YSLFN
-304 SCEETVISSDTE
+304 SCEEYIISSDTE
-316 AFTAMAKEYIN
+316 AFTSAARNYIN
-327 RPTGTIELYGIV
+327 KPENALEFYGIA
-339 ENGTNISS
+339 ENSSNI
-347 IDMLISALEENCP
+347 IDVDRLISALEEKSP
-360 AVLSEKEKTEDIVI
+360 AVRSAEESRNNSVI
-374 TENSDE
+374 NEQSDNIAIE
-380 LIIDGYEGTW
+380 GHIGTW
-390 YVVDTETV
+390 YVIDSDII
-398 DGKELFLLENEEYG
+398 DGKKMYLLENEIYG
-412 DETFGIIID
+412 DESACIIVD
-421 KDRNVLVGEA
+421 EYKNVIMADV
-431 WNGFSD
+431 WNGFEEYYDKNSPVGNIVHDDNLSLSERLYNIASQELEEYENSLDTAEKAKAAAYELTVKRDILAYIEFDLSSD
-437 YHEKYDNITLEE
+437 IADPDVQSAIENLIKTGSPLSVYYNEWLKNEYDNRMEAVRMTAADVHRTEIQHKEERTTEFPAATPSKIALITVHQYDSQYTKSIEYLSLSDAIRQMNELKYTAFSEMGEQISAPRAAEIEQGNDKWVYSLEFDLDYNTVRIYTSTDDYINIGIEEALSIVSNHSEEEIISELKKVAEKEE
-449 KLANKVGDEWKAFLD
+449 KQALERSVEEGIIGSMGYSIDEMDKAFEAENSRTDYGNKL
-464 DMKKESPAV
+464 A
-473 LIESAYEIST
+473 
-483 KDNIQTYITEENLDL
+483 DNGVFIGN
-498 SEKQIN
+498 SEKEIEN
-504 ALLSSKNTLAD
+504 SPVGN
-515 LYDDWSS
+515 YDEELKKAA
-522 DEYLNSYSDVAE
+522 EYLKAYNEREFDISPDDEPFTADNLNHIGLGYTE
-534 LLKITAVKLSEAID
+534 LGDNAD
-548 RENLMLFRKENRE
+548 
-561 CANMIDAM
+561 
-569 AAKHYENNSFKAEAA
+569 
-584 LDELLEKYSFERIQT
+584 YSFE
-599 IAAANVV
+599 V
-606 ELYDRL
+606 
-612 QDRRISEENYN
+612 
-623 WGKSVLN
+623 
-630 ALPDNYRVE
+630 
-639 MQPVGSNRLT
+639 
-649 MHTGLIDLLA
+649 
-659 NRVREYEARSIEK
+659 
-672 DQPAPE
+672 
-678 RTAEDISIGDRYRYK
+678 
-693 GADVEVVSINGIYLN
+693 
-708 DVGISKTERMGNS
+708 
-721 EYAVTSNVDKYE
+721 
-733 LHRNGQYLGNGE
+733 
-745 KAVVSEL
+745 
-752 DMAKKYIGDYLDSE
+752 
-766 FSSEAD
+766 
-772 FSDMKHIAIGYT
+772 
-784 EIGSEEQGDHSL
+784 
-796 QMEADLE
+796 EADLE
-803 SFSVSYFIDDELAKT
+803 KYEVRYF
-818 EHYDSLEQMN
+818 
-828 RDHLSVLNFEDMLH
+828 
-842 VGTTELDRILEEKEK
+842 
-857 NVPVTAVLAVSQY
+857 
-870 DTSRYYIAND
+870 
-880 ITEEAVRNAI
+880 
-890 ANSDKLFMDL
+890 
-900 CALGGTQI
+900 
-908 TEAEFAQYSQTEG
+908 
-921 VAAFDVNIDEQ
+921 
-932 TMHVY
+932 
-937 GAENPIV
+937 
-944 SFKEIRGIDEIADAL
+944 
-959 DLENITLTFSVVTID
+959 
-974 DEEPFVVGNYV
+974 
-985 GRYDITALD
+985 LD
-994 EYQEYIE
+994 EKLVK
-1001 RTGKQFADVN
+1001 T
-1011 VEFYQIGGDSE
+1011 
-1022 SVSADDKECAYIS
+1022 DKY
-1035 EHLQEVMA
+1035 
-1043 HSDALCLES
+1043 
-1052 ESYSVETP
+1052 
-1060 QELLDEEVPE
+1060 
-1070 QEEVFEHESEIE
+1070 
-1082 WTPIPETADDNGSP
+1082 
-1096 TSYATKYND
+1096 
-1105 ETFWISQNPDGKFD
+1105 
-1119 IEEKDTQGNFSSIN
+1119 
-1133 DDFSGFMRRGEA
+1133 
-1145 EQYFE
+1145 
-1150 KNIGEYIAERDEK
+1150 
-1163 ILDAIVGSIS
+1163 
-1173 EPTSEQREEITRK
+1173 
-1186 NNTLNSFFN
+1186 
-1195 NNPLAVFREI
+1195 
-1205 VKSAGLEPTEDISI
+1205 
-1219 GDTKEIFNSLKSVD
+1219 NSLKEMNEQELSN
-1233 ISLMGYTYG
+1233 
-1242 LEFEPHDDRLSVT
+1242 LEFDYFV
-1255 DTASGRKSEF
+1255 SE
-1265 LWGHAKELMYLIA
+1265 G
-1278 NENNVSRENLLH
+1278 NEMLDK
-1290 NEVMRGT
+1290 M
-1297 GFVDGKFRV
+1297 
-1306 EDFYKTNPEK
+1306 
-1316 KDFIDFLKKEYGIGG
+1316 
-1331 HSGDGPVK
+1331 
-1339 FADHDSKGI
+1339 I
-1348 EITLTTGK
+1348 E
-1356 ENFTWNEVA
+1356 
-1365 KVISDLMD
+1365 S
-1373 KGEYITQKDIDN
+1373 
-1385 RIRRAKLTIDNA
+1385 
-1397 NEHTDFT
+1397 
-1404 SLVHAHEILQKYGI
+1404 
-1418 EDPTQDNEYKIY
+1418 
-1430 QLKNSPENH
+1430 
-1439 AIRFEGYSLAE
+1439 
-1450 KHGEPAKPENYDLV
+1450 
-1464 YTGSLDEFKDENKLE
+1464 
-1479 AIYTKFNLD
+1479 
-1488 RPEDFKGHSL
+1488 
-1498 SVSDI
+1498 
-1503 IVMNN
+1503 
-1508 EANYVDSYGF
+1508 
-1518 VDVSDKFMGKEKEQI
+1518 
-1533 NLNDYEKIS
+1533 
-1542 LVRRTEWNDRDLSD
+1542 
-1556 AENPAFEEITAS
+1556 
-1568 YTPDEDGS
+1568 
-1576 FTKYAFN
+1576 
-1583 RTNSISVDEWEDENS
+1583 
-1598 VSAEDM
+1598 
-1604 LVDIEAH
+1604 
-1611 LKNMRSGVSSSEY
+1611 
-1624 YIELIDHDGNTR
+1624 
-1636 RLENNYFTFIH
+1636 
-1647 GEMAGIVEKSDSPEG
+1647 GEMIIPDVKKTDVQ
-1662 KSAIKSKYT
+1662 K
-1671 ITNEKNS
+1671 ITNEKSS
-1678 YMIVDDVRHAID
+1678 YMIVDDVRHAIN
-1690 ELSNGSDD
+1690 ELYNGTAA
-1698 EYDWTAFLTAYKSV
+1698 EAYDWENYHSAFMSV
-1712 MEANVQSDIALPLYK
+1712 LNANVHNDISLPLYK
-1727 SGADK
+1727 SAAEK
-1732 ILSKA
+1732 ILLAAQADLGMITDNEYK
-1737 NSNDTETISKSD
+1737 
-1749 YQNALACLDMVLKN
+1749 NALSCLDMVLKN
-1763 GHLLKNP
+1763 GQMLENP
-1770 EEKEIEQFS
+1770 KEQEIEQFS
-1779 FFSPRSN
+1779 FFSAKNHYVSMDEINPSKHRDAENDNSPKPENKESTALKSDYTINESN
-1786 YISTDEIK
+1786 YGD
-1794 PINVS
+1794 
-1799 HKNTE
+1799 
-1804 KENPITSK
+1804 
-1812 QDSITFSR
+1812 F
-1820 PDSVNFTITESTFS
+1820 
-1834 NLGGDKTRCQNNI
+1834 GGDKTRCQNNI
-1847 AAIRLLKQIEGEKR
+1847 AAIRLLKQVESEKR
-1861 SATPDEQQILAKYIG
+1861 SATPEEQQILAKYIG

-1888 TDWSKEYAELK
+1888 NDWSNEYAELK
-1899 TLLTPEEYS
+1899 RLLTPEEYA
-1908 SARSSTLN
+1908 SARASTLN
-1916 AHYTSYTIISSIYSA
+1916 AHFTSYTVINSIYSA
-1931 LGNMGF
+1931 LENMGF
-1937 KGGKILEPALGTG
+1937 NGGKILEPALGTG

-1964 QLSGVELDS
+1964 KLSGVELDS

-1986 NIQIKGYEDTNF
+1986 NIQIKGYENTTF
-1998 ENNSFDVAVS
+1998 ENNSFDIAVS
-2008 NVPFGSYKVNDKEYN
+2008 NVPFGSYKVNDKDYN
-2023 KQNML
+2023 NQNMY
-2028 IHDYFFSKTL
+2028 IHDYFFAKTL

-2046 IAFVTSKGTLDKEN
+2046 VAFVTSKGTLDKE
-2060 SEVRKYLAE
+2060 SPEVRKYLAE

-2084 KNNAGTE
+2084 KQNAGTE

-2100 KREKPISVEQNT
+2100 KREKPVSVEQNT
-2112 PDWVFKDILDNGIA
+2112 PEWVFKDILENGIA

-2137 ILGQMAEGNKM
+2137 ILGEMVEGNKLY
-2148 FGNGTT
+2148 GNQANATM
-2154 CIPFDGADLKEQLAA
+2154 CVPIEGADLKEQLAV

-2174 KGKYNKT
+2174 KGEYNEA
-2181 VKSAE
+2181 VKLSE
-2186 RENASHADTVS
+2186 RENASHLDTVP
-2197 CPPDAPKYS
+2197 CPPDAPKYG

-2212 KLYYHKAGDTMELV
+2212 TLYYHEAEDTMERV
-2226 DTKDTDRIKAMTQL
+2226 NDEKNIDRIKAMTQL
-2240 RDGVHELLDLQI
+2240 RDSVHELLDLQI
-2252 NNYNGENEVK
+2252 NNYNGDNEVK
-2262 ISDAQNKLSKDYD
+2262 ISEAQNKLSKDYD
-2275 DFVDRFGRIGQAENK
+2275 DFVELFGRIGQAENK

-2379 PQINMRWES
+2379 PQKNMRWES

-2934 NINVPATKMQAKMI
+2934 NINVPATKMQSKMI
-2948 KNLGERAKL
+2948 KNLGERAKI

-3044 TKGEYAPVYSAKLGQ
+3044 TKGEYTPVYSAKLGQ

-3077 NFKAGGVFDGDI
+3077 NFKAGGVFDEDI
-3089 IMLHT
+3089 IMIHT
-3094 VDYDTMTASNSAVM
+3094 VDYDTMTASNSAVI
-3108 ALSGKITEIPEEMW
+3108 ASSGKISEIPEETW
-3122 TKLHHSPTET
+3122 SKLHHSPTET

-3334 EKSVKETYIDKLKKD
+3334 EKSVKEIYIDKLKKD

-3402 VHIGSYRG
+3402 VHIGFYRG

-3603 YQDFRDGNLPNEKAD
+3603 YQDFRDGNLLNEKAD

-3629 NIKDYDYKLVET
+3629 NIKDYNYKLV
-3641 NIDTE
+3641 DTDLDAE
-3646 IDEDERGE
+3646 IDENERCMA
-3654 DKKEI
+3654 DV

>member
-33 LDKEQIPY
+33 LEKEQIPY
-41 SGRISEYKSTITVS
+41 SGRINEYKSTITVS
-55 GDENFKRA
+55 GEENFKRA
-63 SEILDK
+63 SEILDR
-69 IKAENPRRFIGNTQ
+69 IKSENPRRFIGNTQ
-83 YKYIRDKRIIS
+83 YKYIKDKRIIPI
-94 MDADVVDKIAARLD
+94 DADIVDKIAARLD

-118 EGKKGRITVGGS
+118 EGEKGRITVSGS
-130 ELEALVKGYIELERN
+130 EIEALVKGYIEQERN
-145 GSAEIAYEIAL
+145 GYAKVSFEISL
-156 TSDAYDDIY
+156 TSDAFDEIY
-165 YICDQNGN
+165 YLSDKSGN
-173 AYYDEDGFAPTFNHV
+173 AYYDADGVVPTFNHV
-188 DDAERYAQI
+188 DDAAEYAKAHNISISTDEAQI
-197 HHIPITVDETLMN
+197 N
-210 HWREIEHTDKIRH
+210 QWREIERADKIRH
-223 DNSELVSAFP
+223 DNAELVTLFP
-233 KSGEEYP
+233 RMGNDYP
-240 DHFLYNAE
+240 DHFTYNSD
-248 GKSFQWIYYNP
+248 GNSFEWIYYNP

-269 QKNIYEQDIIAAYNA
+269 CKAIYEQDIIAAYNA
-284 KLTSPDEATGRNEFI
+284 KISAADETTGRNEFI
-299 YSLFS
+299 YSLFN
-304 SCEETVISSDTE
+304 SCEEYIISSDTE
-316 AFTAMAKEYIN
+316 AFTSAARNYIN
-327 RPTGTIELYGIV
+327 KPENTLEFYGIA
-339 ENGTNISS
+339 ENSSNI
-347 IDMLISALEENCP
+347 IDVDRLISALEEKSP
-360 AVLSEKEKTEDIVI
+360 AVRSSEEEKANIIHNSFEVIINAHDFSKEAIKFLRRTERFMVKDNIFMVDENIIKQKFHIMYGDVSRATKRLFGVKFKDVLDELNLVIKQNTQLSVKKPNVFEEYYDNNSPVGNIVHDDNLSLSERLYNIAKQELEEYESSLDTAEKAKAAAYELTVKRDILAYIEYDLSSDIADPDVQSAIESLIKTGSPLSVYYNEWLKNEYDNRMEAVRMTAADVHRTEVQHIQKNMTKVLENKLPDGMAVFKPDVSIAIENSSTSIHAAFEEINKNHEFSSVAVQFLNRAEKIMMVNNFSSIDDVFSSAAIQNTFGSRERIDVALFDGKLSEIEDELKRYIFADTPSKIAIITVHQYDSQYTKSIENLSLSDAIRQMNDVKYTAFSEMGEQISTPRAAEIEQGNDKWAYSLDFDLDYNTVRIYTSTDDYINIGIEEALSIVSNHSEEEIISELKKVAEKEEKQALERSVEEGIIGSMGYSIDEMDKAFEAENSRTDYGNKLADNGVFIGNSEKEI
-374 TENSDE
+374 ENSPVGNYDE
-380 LIIDGYEGTW
+380 
-390 YVVDTETV
+390 
-398 DGKELFLLENEEYG
+398 EL
-412 DETFGIIID
+412 
-421 KDRNVLVGEA
+421 K
-431 WNGFSD
+431 
-437 YHEKYDNITLEE
+437 
-449 KLANKVGDEWKAFLD
+449 KA
-464 DMKKESPAV
+464 A
-473 LIESAYEIST
+473 
-483 KDNIQTYITEENLDL
+483 
-498 SEKQIN
+498 
-504 ALLSSKNTLAD
+504 
-515 LYDDWSS
+515 
-522 DEYLNSYSDVAE
+522 EYLKAYNEREFDISPDDEPFTADNLNHIGLGYTE
-534 LLKITAVKLSEAID
+534 LGDNAD
-548 RENLMLFRKENRE
+548 
-561 CANMIDAM
+561 
-569 AAKHYENNSFKAEAA
+569 
-584 LDELLEKYSFERIQT
+584 YSFE
-599 IAAANVV
+599 V
-606 ELYDRL
+606 
-612 QDRRISEENYN
+612 
-623 WGKSVLN
+623 
-630 ALPDNYRVE
+630 
-639 MQPVGSNRLT
+639 
-649 MHTGLIDLLA
+649 
-659 NRVREYEARSIEK
+659 
-672 DQPAPE
+672 
-678 RTAEDISIGDRYRYK
+678 
-693 GADVEVVSINGIYLN
+693 
-708 DVGISKTERMGNS
+708 
-721 EYAVTSNVDKYE
+721 
-733 LHRNGQYLGNGE
+733 
-745 KAVVSEL
+745 
-752 DMAKKYIGDYLDSE
+752 
-766 FSSEAD
+766 
-772 FSDMKHIAIGYT
+772 
-784 EIGSEEQGDHSL
+784 
-796 QMEADLE
+796 EADLE
-803 SFSVSYFIDDELAKT
+803 KYEVRYF
-818 EHYDSLEQMN
+818 
-828 RDHLSVLNFEDMLH
+828 
-842 VGTTELDRILEEKEK
+842 
-857 NVPVTAVLAVSQY
+857 
-870 DTSRYYIAND
+870 
-880 ITEEAVRNAI
+880 
-890 ANSDKLFMDL
+890 
-900 CALGGTQI
+900 
-908 TEAEFAQYSQTEG
+908 
-921 VAAFDVNIDEQ
+921 
-932 TMHVY
+932 
-937 GAENPIV
+937 
-944 SFKEIRGIDEIADAL
+944 
-959 DLENITLTFSVVTID
+959 
-974 DEEPFVVGNYV
+974 
-985 GRYDITALD
+985 LD
-994 EYQEYIE
+994 EKLVK
-1001 RTGKQFADVN
+1001 T
-1011 VEFYQIGGDSE
+1011 
-1022 SVSADDKECAYIS
+1022 DKY
-1035 EHLQEVMA
+1035 
-1043 HSDALCLES
+1043 
-1052 ESYSVETP
+1052 
-1060 QELLDEEVPE
+1060 
-1070 QEEVFEHESEIE
+1070 
-1082 WTPIPETADDNGSP
+1082 
-1096 TSYATKYND
+1096 
-1105 ETFWISQNPDGKFD
+1105 
-1119 IEEKDTQGNFSSIN
+1119 
-1133 DDFSGFMRRGEA
+1133 
-1145 EQYFE
+1145 
-1150 KNIGEYIAERDEK
+1150 
-1163 ILDAIVGSIS
+1163 
-1173 EPTSEQREEITRK
+1173 
-1186 NNTLNSFFN
+1186 
-1195 NNPLAVFREI
+1195 
-1205 VKSAGLEPTEDISI
+1205 
-1219 GDTKEIFNSLKSVD
+1219 NSLKEMNEQELSN
-1233 ISLMGYTYG
+1233 
-1242 LEFEPHDDRLSVT
+1242 LEFDYFV
-1255 DTASGRKSEF
+1255 SE
-1265 LWGHAKELMYLIA
+1265 G
-1278 NENNVSRENLLH
+1278 NEMLDK
-1290 NEVMRGT
+1290 M
-1297 GFVDGKFRV
+1297 
-1306 EDFYKTNPEK
+1306 
-1316 KDFIDFLKKEYGIGG
+1316 
-1331 HSGDGPVK
+1331 
-1339 FADHDSKGI
+1339 I
-1348 EITLTTGK
+1348 E
-1356 ENFTWNEVA
+1356 
-1365 KVISDLMD
+1365 S
-1373 KGEYITQKDIDN
+1373 
-1385 RIRRAKLTIDNA
+1385 
-1397 NEHTDFT
+1397 
-1404 SLVHAHEILQKYGI
+1404 
-1418 EDPTQDNEYKIY
+1418 
-1430 QLKNSPENH
+1430 
-1439 AIRFEGYSLAE
+1439 
-1450 KHGEPAKPENYDLV
+1450 
-1464 YTGSLDEFKDENKLE
+1464 
-1479 AIYTKFNLD
+1479 
-1488 RPEDFKGHSL
+1488 
-1498 SVSDI
+1498 
-1503 IVMNN
+1503 
-1508 EANYVDSYGF
+1508 
-1518 VDVSDKFMGKEKEQI
+1518 
-1533 NLNDYEKIS
+1533 
-1542 LVRRTEWNDRDLSD
+1542 
-1556 AENPAFEEITAS
+1556 
-1568 YTPDEDGS
+1568 
-1576 FTKYAFN
+1576 
-1583 RTNSISVDEWEDENS
+1583 
-1598 VSAEDM
+1598 
-1604 LVDIEAH
+1604 
-1611 LKNMRSGVSSSEY
+1611 
-1624 YIELIDHDGNTR
+1624 
-1636 RLENNYFTFIH
+1636 
-1647 GEMAGIVEKSDSPEG
+1647 GEMIIPDVKKTDVQ
-1662 KSAIKSKYT
+1662 K
-1671 ITNEKNS
+1671 ITNEKSS
-1678 YMIVDDVRHAID
+1678 YMIVDDVRHAIN
-1690 ELSNGSDD
+1690 ELYNGTAA
-1698 EYDWTAFLTAYKSV
+1698 EAYDWENYHSAFMSV
-1712 MEANVQSDIALPLYK
+1712 LNANVHNDISLPLYK
-1727 SGADK
+1727 SAAEK
-1732 ILSKA
+1732 ILLAAQADLGMITDNEYK
-1737 NSNDTETISKSD
+1737 
-1749 YQNALACLDMVLKN
+1749 NALSCLDMVLKN
-1763 GHLLKNP
+1763 GQMLENP
-1770 EEKEIEQFS
+1770 KEQEIEQFS
-1779 FFSPRSN
+1779 FFSAKNHYVSMDEINPSKHRDAENDNSPKPENKESTALKSDYTINESN
-1786 YISTDEIK
+1786 YGD
-1794 PINVS
+1794 
-1799 HKNTE
+1799 
-1804 KENPITSK
+1804 
-1812 QDSITFSR
+1812 F
-1820 PDSVNFTITESTFS
+1820 
-1834 NLGGDKTRCQNNI
+1834 GGDKTRCQNNI
-1847 AAIRLLKQIEGEKR
+1847 AAIRLLKQVESEKR
-1861 SATPDEQQILAKYIG
+1861 SATPEEQQILAKYIG

-1888 TDWSKEYAELK
+1888 NDWSNEYAELK
-1899 TLLTPEEYS
+1899 RLLTPEEYA
-1908 SARSSTLN
+1908 SARASTLN
-1916 AHYTSYTIISSIYSA
+1916 AHFTSYTVINSIYSA
-1931 LGNMGF
+1931 LENMGF
-1937 KGGKILEPALGTG
+1937 NGGKILEPALGTG

-1964 QLSGVELDS
+1964 KLSGVELDS

-1986 NIQIKGYEDTNF
+1986 NIQIKGYENTTF
-1998 ENNSFDVAVS
+1998 ENNSFDIAVS
-2008 NVPFGSYKVNDKEYN
+2008 NVPFGSYKVNDKDYN
-2023 KQNML
+2023 NQNMY
-2028 IHDYFFSKTL
+2028 IHDYFFAKTL

-2046 IAFVTSKGTLDKEN
+2046 VAFVTSKGTLDKE
-2060 SEVRKYLAE
+2060 SPEVRKYLAE

-2084 KNNAGTE
+2084 KQNAGTE

-2100 KREKPISVEQNT
+2100 KREKPVSVEQNT
-2112 PDWVFKDILDNGIA
+2112 PEWVFKDILENGIA

-2137 ILGQMAEGNKM
+2137 ILGEMVEGNKLY
-2148 FGNGTT
+2148 GNQANATM
-2154 CIPFDGADLKEQLAA
+2154 CVPIEGADLKEQLAV

-2174 KGKYNKT
+2174 KGEYNEA
-2181 VKSAE
+2181 VKLSE
-2186 RENASHADTVS
+2186 RENASHLDTVP
-2197 CPPDAPKYS
+2197 CPPDAPKYG

-2212 KLYYHKAGDTMELV
+2212 TLYYHEAEDTMERV
-2226 DTKDTDRIKAMTQL
+2226 NDEKNIDRIKAMTQL
-2240 RDGVHELLDLQI
+2240 RDSVHELLDLQI
-2252 NNYNGENEVK
+2252 NNYNGDNEVK
-2262 ISDAQNKLSKDYD
+2262 ISEAQNKLSKDYD
-2275 DFVDRFGRIGQAENK
+2275 DFVELFGRIGQAENK

-2379 PQINMRWES
+2379 PQKNMRWES

-2523 IKDEK
+2523 VKDEK

-2556 WIFATPERREKLTNL
+2556 WIFANPERREKLTNL

-2589 NFVGMNS
+2589 HFVGMNS

-2768 PKEDMLCFEQ
+2768 PKEDMLNFEQ

-2934 NINVPATKMQAKMI
+2934 NINVPATKMQSKMI

-3012 TAEKKSTQLIF
+3012 TAENKSTQLIF

-3077 NFKAGGVFDGDI
+3077 NFKAGGVFDEDI
-3089 IMLHT
+3089 IMIHT
-3094 VDYDTMTASNSAVM
+3094 VDYDTMTASNSAVI
-3108 ALSGKITEIPEEMW
+3108 ASSGKISEIPEETW
-3122 TKLHHSPTET
+3122 SKLHHSPTET

-3384 EAIRQAILDN
+3384 EAIRQAVLDN

-3500 RLEEV
+3500 RLVEV

-3511 IKVNTQDRSSEL
+3511 TKVNTQDRSSEL

-3629 NIKDYDYKLVET
+3629 NIKDYNYKLV
-3641 NIDTE
+3641 DTDLDAE
-3646 IDEDERGE
+3646 IDENERCMAE
-3654 DKKEI
+3654 KRMSI
-3659 NR
+3659 

>member
-63 SEILDK
+63 SEILDN

-118 EGKKGRITVGGS
+118 EGEKGRITVGGS
-130 ELEALVKGYIELERN
+130 EIEALVKGYIEQERN
-145 GSAEIAYEIAL
+145 GYAKVSFEISL
-156 TSDAYDDIY
+156 TSDAFDEIY
-165 YICDQNGN
+165 YLSDKSGN
-173 AYYDEDGFAPTFNHV
+173 AYYDTDGVVPTFNYV
-188 DDAERYAQI
+188 DDAAEYAKAHNISISTDEAQI
-197 HHIPITVDETLMN
+197 N
-210 HWREIEHTDKIRH
+210 QWREIERADKIRH
-223 DNSELVSAFP
+223 DNAKLVTSFP
-233 KSGEEYP
+233 RMGNDYP
-240 DHFLYNAE
+240 DHFTYNSD
-248 GKSFQWIYYNP
+248 GNSFEWIYYNP

-269 QKNIYEQDIIAAYNA
+269 CKAIYEQDIIAAYNA
-284 KLTSPDEATGRNEFI
+284 KISAADETTGRNEFI

-304 SCEETVISSDTE
+304 SCEEYIISSDTE
-316 AFTAMAKEYIN
+316 AFTSAARNYIN
-327 RPTGTIELYGIV
+327 KPENTLEFYGIA
-339 ENGTNISS
+339 ENSSNITAV
-347 IDMLISALEENCP
+347 DRLISALEEKSS
-360 AVLSEKEKTEDIVI
+360 AVRSAEESRNNSVI
-374 TENSDE
+374 NEQSDNIAIE
-380 LIIDGYEGTW
+380 GHIGTW
-390 YVVDTETV
+390 YVIDSDII
-398 DGKELFLLENEEYG
+398 DGKKMYLLENEIYG
-412 DETFGIIID
+412 DESACIIVD
-421 KDRNVLVGEA
+421 EYKNVIMADV
-431 WNGFSD
+431 WNGFEEYYDKNSPVGNIVHDDNLSLSERLYNIASQELEEYENSLDTAEKAKAAAYELTVKRDILAYIEFDLSSD
-437 YHEKYDNITLEE
+437 IADPDVQSAIENLIKTGSPLSVYYNEWLKNEYDNRMEAVRMTAADVHRTEVQHIQKNMTKVLENKLPDGMAVFKPDVSIAIENSSTSIHAAFEEINKNHEFSSVAVQFLNRAE
-449 KLANKVGDEWKAFLD
+449 KIMMVNNFSSID
-464 DMKKESPAV
+464 DVFS
-473 LIESAYEIST
+473 SAA
-483 KDNIQTYITEENLDL
+483 IQ
-498 SEKQIN
+498 
-504 ALLSSKNTLAD
+504 NTFG
-515 LYDDWSS
+515 SR
-522 DEYLNSYSDVAE
+522 ERIDVA
-534 LLKITAVKLSEAID
+534 LFDGKLSEI
-548 RENLMLFRKENRE
+548 E
-561 CANMIDAM
+561 
-569 AAKHYENNSFKAEAA
+569 
-584 LDELLEKYSFERIQT
+584 DELKRYIFADTPSKIAIITVHQYDSQYTKSIEYLSLSDAIRQMNELKYTAFSEMGEQISAPRAAEIEQGNDKWVYSLEFDLDYNTVRIYTSTDDYINIGIEEALGVVSNHSEEEIISELKKVAEKEEKQALERSVEEGIIGSMGYSIDEMDKAFEAENSRTDYGNKLADNGVFIGNSEKKIENSPVGNYDEELKKAAEYLKAYNEREFDISPDDEPFTADNLNHIGLGYTELGDNADYSFE
-599 IAAANVV
+599 V
-606 ELYDRL
+606 
-612 QDRRISEENYN
+612 
-623 WGKSVLN
+623 
-630 ALPDNYRVE
+630 
-639 MQPVGSNRLT
+639 
-649 MHTGLIDLLA
+649 
-659 NRVREYEARSIEK
+659 
-672 DQPAPE
+672 
-678 RTAEDISIGDRYRYK
+678 
-693 GADVEVVSINGIYLN
+693 
-708 DVGISKTERMGNS
+708 
-721 EYAVTSNVDKYE
+721 
-733 LHRNGQYLGNGE
+733 
-745 KAVVSEL
+745 
-752 DMAKKYIGDYLDSE
+752 
-766 FSSEAD
+766 
-772 FSDMKHIAIGYT
+772 
-784 EIGSEEQGDHSL
+784 
-796 QMEADLE
+796 EADLE
-803 SFSVSYFIDDELAKT
+803 KYEVRYF
-818 EHYDSLEQMN
+818 
-828 RDHLSVLNFEDMLH
+828 
-842 VGTTELDRILEEKEK
+842 
-857 NVPVTAVLAVSQY
+857 
-870 DTSRYYIAND
+870 
-880 ITEEAVRNAI
+880 
-890 ANSDKLFMDL
+890 
-900 CALGGTQI
+900 
-908 TEAEFAQYSQTEG
+908 
-921 VAAFDVNIDEQ
+921 
-932 TMHVY
+932 
-937 GAENPIV
+937 
-944 SFKEIRGIDEIADAL
+944 
-959 DLENITLTFSVVTID
+959 
-974 DEEPFVVGNYV
+974 
-985 GRYDITALD
+985 LD
-994 EYQEYIE
+994 EKLVK
-1001 RTGKQFADVN
+1001 T
-1011 VEFYQIGGDSE
+1011 
-1022 SVSADDKECAYIS
+1022 DKY
-1035 EHLQEVMA
+1035 
-1043 HSDALCLES
+1043 
-1052 ESYSVETP
+1052 
-1060 QELLDEEVPE
+1060 
-1070 QEEVFEHESEIE
+1070 
-1082 WTPIPETADDNGSP
+1082 
-1096 TSYATKYND
+1096 
-1105 ETFWISQNPDGKFD
+1105 
-1119 IEEKDTQGNFSSIN
+1119 
-1133 DDFSGFMRRGEA
+1133 
-1145 EQYFE
+1145 
-1150 KNIGEYIAERDEK
+1150 
-1163 ILDAIVGSIS
+1163 
-1173 EPTSEQREEITRK
+1173 
-1186 NNTLNSFFN
+1186 
-1195 NNPLAVFREI
+1195 
-1205 VKSAGLEPTEDISI
+1205 
-1219 GDTKEIFNSLKSVD
+1219 NSLKEMNEQELSN
-1233 ISLMGYTYG
+1233 
-1242 LEFEPHDDRLSVT
+1242 LEFDYFV
-1255 DTASGRKSEF
+1255 SE
-1265 LWGHAKELMYLIA
+1265 G
-1278 NENNVSRENLLH
+1278 NEMLDK
-1290 NEVMRGT
+1290 M
-1297 GFVDGKFRV
+1297 
-1306 EDFYKTNPEK
+1306 
-1316 KDFIDFLKKEYGIGG
+1316 
-1331 HSGDGPVK
+1331 
-1339 FADHDSKGI
+1339 I
-1348 EITLTTGK
+1348 E
-1356 ENFTWNEVA
+1356 
-1365 KVISDLMD
+1365 S
-1373 KGEYITQKDIDN
+1373 
-1385 RIRRAKLTIDNA
+1385 
-1397 NEHTDFT
+1397 
-1404 SLVHAHEILQKYGI
+1404 
-1418 EDPTQDNEYKIY
+1418 
-1430 QLKNSPENH
+1430 
-1439 AIRFEGYSLAE
+1439 
-1450 KHGEPAKPENYDLV
+1450 
-1464 YTGSLDEFKDENKLE
+1464 
-1479 AIYTKFNLD
+1479 
-1488 RPEDFKGHSL
+1488 
-1498 SVSDI
+1498 
-1503 IVMNN
+1503 
-1508 EANYVDSYGF
+1508 
-1518 VDVSDKFMGKEKEQI
+1518 
-1533 NLNDYEKIS
+1533 
-1542 LVRRTEWNDRDLSD
+1542 
-1556 AENPAFEEITAS
+1556 
-1568 YTPDEDGS
+1568 
-1576 FTKYAFN
+1576 
-1583 RTNSISVDEWEDENS
+1583 
-1598 VSAEDM
+1598 
-1604 LVDIEAH
+1604 
-1611 LKNMRSGVSSSEY
+1611 
-1624 YIELIDHDGNTR
+1624 
-1636 RLENNYFTFIH
+1636 
-1647 GEMAGIVEKSDSPEG
+1647 GEMIIPDVKKTDVQ
-1662 KSAIKSKYT
+1662 K

-1678 YMIVDDVRHAID
+1678 YMIVDDVRHAIN
-1690 ELSNGSDD
+1690 ELYNGTAA
-1698 EYDWTAFLTAYKSV
+1698 EAYDWENYHSAFMSV
-1712 MEANVQSDIALPLYK
+1712 LNANVHNDISLPLYK
-1727 SGADK
+1727 SAAEK
-1732 ILSKA
+1732 ILLAAQADLKMITD
-1737 NSNDTETISKSD
+1737 NEYK
-1749 YQNALACLDMVLKN
+1749 NALSCLDMVLKN
-1763 GHLLKNP
+1763 GQMLENP
-1770 EEKEIEQFS
+1770 KEQEIEQFS
-1779 FFSPRSN
+1779 FFSAKNHYVSMDEINPSKHRDAENDNSPKPENKESTALKSDYTINESN
-1786 YISTDEIK
+1786 YGD
-1794 PINVS
+1794 
-1799 HKNTE
+1799 
-1804 KENPITSK
+1804 
-1812 QDSITFSR
+1812 F
-1820 PDSVNFTITESTFS
+1820 
-1834 NLGGDKTRCQNNI
+1834 GGDKTRCQNNI
-1847 AAIRLLKQIEGEKR
+1847 AAIRLLKQVESEKR
-1861 SATPDEQQILAKYIG
+1861 SATPEEQQILAKYIG

-1881 NAFDSSK
+1881 NAFDNSK
-1888 TDWSKEYAELK
+1888 NDWSNEYAELK
-1899 TLLTPEEYS
+1899 RLLTPEEYA
-1908 SARSSTLN
+1908 SARASTLN
-1916 AHYTSYTIISSIYSA
+1916 AHFTSYTVINSIYSA
-1931 LGNMGF
+1931 LENMGF
-1937 KGGKILEPALGTG
+1937 NGGKILEPALGTG

-1964 QLSGVELDS
+1964 KLSGVELDS

-1986 NIQIKGYEDTNF
+1986 NIQIKGYENTTF
-1998 ENNSFDVAVS
+1998 ENNSFDIAVS
-2008 NVPFGSYKVNDKEYN
+2008 NVPFGSYKVNDKDYN
-2023 KQNML
+2023 NQNMY
-2028 IHDYFFSKTL
+2028 IHDYFFAKTL

-2046 IAFVTSKGTLDKEN
+2046 VAFVTSKGTLDKE
-2060 SEVRKYLAE
+2060 SPEVRKYLAE

-2084 KNNAGTE
+2084 KQNAGTE

-2100 KREKPISVEQNT
+2100 KREKPVSVEQNT
-2112 PDWVFKDILDNGIA
+2112 PEWVFKDILENGIA

-2137 ILGQMAEGNKM
+2137 ILGEMVEGNKLY
-2148 FGNGTT
+2148 GNQANATM
-2154 CIPFDGADLKEQLAA
+2154 CVPIEGADLKEQLAV

-2174 KGKYNKT
+2174 KGEYNEA
-2181 VKSAE
+2181 VKLSE
-2186 RENASHADTVS
+2186 RENASHLDTVP
-2197 CPPDAPKYS
+2197 CPPDAPKYG

-2212 KLYYHKAGDTMELV
+2212 TLYYHEAEDTMERV
-2226 DTKDTDRIKAMTQL
+2226 NDEKNIDRIKAMTQL
-2240 RDGVHELLDLQI
+2240 RDSVHELLDLQI
-2252 NNYNGENEVK
+2252 NNYNGDNEVK
-2262 ISDAQNKLSKDYD
+2262 ISEAQNKLSKDYD
-2275 DFVDRFGRIGQAENK
+2275 DFVELFGRIGQAENK
-2290 KAFANDNSYHL
+2290 KVFANDNSYHL

-2379 PQINMRWES
+2379 PQKNMRWES

-2397 RAKLA
+2397 RTKLA

-2523 IKDEK
+2523 VKDEK

-2589 NFVGMNS
+2589 HFVGMNS

-3108 ALSGKITEIPEEMW
+3108 ASNGKISEIPEEMW

-3468 EGLQAICADI
+3468 EELQAICADI

-3629 NIKDYDYKLVET
+3629 NIKDYNYKLV
-3641 NIDTE
+3641 DTDLDAE
-3646 IDEDERGE
+3646 IDENERCMAE
-3654 DKKEI
+3654 KEMS
-3659 NR
+3659 R

>member
-41 SGRISEYKSTITVS
+41 SGRISDYKATITVS

-83 YKYIRDKRIIS
+83 YKYIKDKRIIPI
-94 MDADVVDKIAARLD
+94 DADIVDKIAARLD

-118 EGKKGRITVGGS
+118 EGEKGRITVSGS
-130 ELEALVKGYIELERN
+130 EIEALVKGYIEQERN
-145 GSAEIAYEIAL
+145 GYAKVSFEISL
-156 TSDAYDDIY
+156 TSDAFDEIY
-165 YICDQNGN
+165 YLSDKSGN
-173 AYYDEDGFAPTFNHV
+173 AYYDADGVVPTFNHV
-188 DDAERYAQI
+188 DDAAEYAKAHNISISTDEAQI
-197 HHIPITVDETLMN
+197 N
-210 HWREIEHTDKIRH
+210 QWREIERADKIRH
-223 DNSELVSAFP
+223 DNAELVTLFP
-233 KSGEEYP
+233 RMGNDYP
-240 DHFLYNAE
+240 DHFTYNSD
-248 GKSFQWIYYNP
+248 GNSFEWIYYNP

-269 QKNIYEQDIIAAYNA
+269 CKAIYEQDIIAAYNA
-284 KLTSPDEATGRNEFI
+284 KISAADETTGRNEFI
-299 YSLFS
+299 YSLFN
-304 SCEETVISSDTE
+304 SCEEYIISSDTE
-316 AFTAMAKEYIN
+316 AFTSAARNYIN
-327 RPTGTIELYGIV
+327 KPENTLEFYGIA
-339 ENGTNISS
+339 ENSSNI
-347 IDMLISALEENCP
+347 IDVDRLISALEEKSP
-360 AVLSEKEKTEDIVI
+360 AVRSSEEEKANIIHNSFEVIINAHDFSKEAIKFLRRTERFMVKDNIFMVDENIIKQKFHIMYGDVSRATKRLFGVKFKDVLDELNLVIKQNTQLSVKKPNVFEEYYDNNSPVGNIVHDDNLSLSERLYNIAKQELEEYESSLDTAEKAKAAAYELTVKRDILAYIEYDLSSDIADPDVQSAIESLIKTGSPLSVYYNEWLKNEYDNRMEAVRMTAADVHRTEVQHIQKNMTKVLENKLPDGMAVFKPDVSIAIENSSTSIHAAFEEINKNHEFSSVAVQFLNRAEKIMMVNNFSSIDDVFSSAAIQNTFGSRERIDVALFDGKLSEIEDELKRYIFADTPSKIAIITVHQYDSQYTKSIENLSLSDAIRQMNDVKYTAFSEMGEQISTPRAAEIEQGNDKWAYSLDFDLDYNTVRIYTSTDDYINIGIEEALGVVSNHSEEEIISELKKVAEKKEKQALERSVEEGIIGSMGYSIDEMDKAFEAENSRTDYGNKLADNGVFIGNSEKEI
-374 TENSDE
+374 ENSPVGNYDE
-380 LIIDGYEGTW
+380 
-390 YVVDTETV
+390 
-398 DGKELFLLENEEYG
+398 ELKKAAEYLKAYNEREFDISPD
-412 DETFGIIID
+412 DEPFTAD
-421 KDRNVLVGEA
+421 
-431 WNGFSD
+431 
-437 YHEKYDNITLEE
+437 
-449 KLANKVGDEWKAFLD
+449 
-464 DMKKESPAV
+464 
-473 LIESAYEIST
+473 
-483 KDNIQTYITEENLDL
+483 NLDHIGL
-498 SEKQIN
+498 GYTELGDN
-504 ALLSSKNTLAD
+504 AD
-515 LYDDWSS
+515 
-522 DEYLNSYSDVAE
+522 
-534 LLKITAVKLSEAID
+534 
-548 RENLMLFRKENRE
+548 
-561 CANMIDAM
+561 
-569 AAKHYENNSFKAEAA
+569 
-584 LDELLEKYSFERIQT
+584 YSFE
-599 IAAANVV
+599 V
-606 ELYDRL
+606 
-612 QDRRISEENYN
+612 
-623 WGKSVLN
+623 
-630 ALPDNYRVE
+630 
-639 MQPVGSNRLT
+639 
-649 MHTGLIDLLA
+649 
-659 NRVREYEARSIEK
+659 
-672 DQPAPE
+672 
-678 RTAEDISIGDRYRYK
+678 
-693 GADVEVVSINGIYLN
+693 
-708 DVGISKTERMGNS
+708 
-721 EYAVTSNVDKYE
+721 
-733 LHRNGQYLGNGE
+733 
-745 KAVVSEL
+745 
-752 DMAKKYIGDYLDSE
+752 
-766 FSSEAD
+766 
-772 FSDMKHIAIGYT
+772 
-784 EIGSEEQGDHSL
+784 
-796 QMEADLE
+796 EADLE
-803 SFSVSYFIDDELAKT
+803 KYEVRYF
-818 EHYDSLEQMN
+818 
-828 RDHLSVLNFEDMLH
+828 
-842 VGTTELDRILEEKEK
+842 
-857 NVPVTAVLAVSQY
+857 
-870 DTSRYYIAND
+870 
-880 ITEEAVRNAI
+880 
-890 ANSDKLFMDL
+890 
-900 CALGGTQI
+900 
-908 TEAEFAQYSQTEG
+908 
-921 VAAFDVNIDEQ
+921 
-932 TMHVY
+932 
-937 GAENPIV
+937 
-944 SFKEIRGIDEIADAL
+944 
-959 DLENITLTFSVVTID
+959 
-974 DEEPFVVGNYV
+974 
-985 GRYDITALD
+985 LD
-994 EYQEYIE
+994 EKLVK
-1001 RTGKQFADVN
+1001 T
-1011 VEFYQIGGDSE
+1011 
-1022 SVSADDKECAYIS
+1022 DKY
-1035 EHLQEVMA
+1035 
-1043 HSDALCLES
+1043 
-1052 ESYSVETP
+1052 
-1060 QELLDEEVPE
+1060 
-1070 QEEVFEHESEIE
+1070 
-1082 WTPIPETADDNGSP
+1082 
-1096 TSYATKYND
+1096 
-1105 ETFWISQNPDGKFD
+1105 
-1119 IEEKDTQGNFSSIN
+1119 
-1133 DDFSGFMRRGEA
+1133 
-1145 EQYFE
+1145 
-1150 KNIGEYIAERDEK
+1150 
-1163 ILDAIVGSIS
+1163 
-1173 EPTSEQREEITRK
+1173 
-1186 NNTLNSFFN
+1186 
-1195 NNPLAVFREI
+1195 
-1205 VKSAGLEPTEDISI
+1205 
-1219 GDTKEIFNSLKSVD
+1219 NSLKEMNEQELSN
-1233 ISLMGYTYG
+1233 
-1242 LEFEPHDDRLSVT
+1242 LEFDYFV
-1255 DTASGRKSEF
+1255 SE
-1265 LWGHAKELMYLIA
+1265 G
-1278 NENNVSRENLLH
+1278 NEMLDK
-1290 NEVMRGT
+1290 M
-1297 GFVDGKFRV
+1297 
-1306 EDFYKTNPEK
+1306 
-1316 KDFIDFLKKEYGIGG
+1316 
-1331 HSGDGPVK
+1331 
-1339 FADHDSKGI
+1339 I
-1348 EITLTTGK
+1348 E
-1356 ENFTWNEVA
+1356 
-1365 KVISDLMD
+1365 S
-1373 KGEYITQKDIDN
+1373 
-1385 RIRRAKLTIDNA
+1385 
-1397 NEHTDFT
+1397 
-1404 SLVHAHEILQKYGI
+1404 
-1418 EDPTQDNEYKIY
+1418 
-1430 QLKNSPENH
+1430 
-1439 AIRFEGYSLAE
+1439 
-1450 KHGEPAKPENYDLV
+1450 
-1464 YTGSLDEFKDENKLE
+1464 
-1479 AIYTKFNLD
+1479 
-1488 RPEDFKGHSL
+1488 
-1498 SVSDI
+1498 
-1503 IVMNN
+1503 
-1508 EANYVDSYGF
+1508 
-1518 VDVSDKFMGKEKEQI
+1518 
-1533 NLNDYEKIS
+1533 
-1542 LVRRTEWNDRDLSD
+1542 
-1556 AENPAFEEITAS
+1556 
-1568 YTPDEDGS
+1568 
-1576 FTKYAFN
+1576 
-1583 RTNSISVDEWEDENS
+1583 
-1598 VSAEDM
+1598 
-1604 LVDIEAH
+1604 
-1611 LKNMRSGVSSSEY
+1611 
-1624 YIELIDHDGNTR
+1624 
-1636 RLENNYFTFIH
+1636 
-1647 GEMAGIVEKSDSPEG
+1647 GEMIIPDVKKTDVQ
-1662 KSAIKSKYT
+1662 K

-1678 YMIVDDVRHAID
+1678 YMIVDDVRHAIN
-1690 ELSNGSDD
+1690 ELYNGTAA
-1698 EYDWTAFLTAYKSV
+1698 EAYDWENYHSAFMSV
-1712 MEANVQSDIALPLYK
+1712 LNANVHNDISLPLYK
-1727 SGADK
+1727 SAAEK
-1732 ILSKA
+1732 ILLAAQADLGMITDNEYK
-1737 NSNDTETISKSD
+1737 
-1749 YQNALACLDMVLKN
+1749 NALSCLDMVLKN
-1763 GHLLKNP
+1763 GQMLENP
-1770 EEKEIEQFS
+1770 KEQEIEQFS
-1779 FFSPRSN
+1779 FFSAKNHYVSMDEINPSKHRDAENDNSPKPENKESTALKSDYTINESN
-1786 YISTDEIK
+1786 YGD
-1794 PINVS
+1794 
-1799 HKNTE
+1799 
-1804 KENPITSK
+1804 
-1812 QDSITFSR
+1812 F
-1820 PDSVNFTITESTFS
+1820 
-1834 NLGGDKTRCQNNI
+1834 GGDKTRCQNNI
-1847 AAIRLLKQIEGEKR
+1847 AAIRLLKQVESEKR
-1861 SATPDEQQILAKYIG
+1861 SATPEEQQILAKYIG

-1888 TDWSKEYAELK
+1888 NDWSNEYAELK
-1899 TLLTPEEYS
+1899 RLLTPEEYA
-1908 SARSSTLN
+1908 SARASTLN
-1916 AHYTSYTIISSIYSA
+1916 AHFTSYTVINSIYSA
-1931 LGNMGF
+1931 LENMGF
-1937 KGGKILEPALGTG
+1937 NGGKILEPALGTG

-1964 QLSGVELDS
+1964 KLSGVELDS
-1973 ITGRIAKLLYPSA
+1973 ITGRIANLLYPSA
-1986 NIQIKGYEDTNF
+1986 NIQIKGYENTTF
-1998 ENNSFDVAVS
+1998 ENNSFDIAVS
-2008 NVPFGSYKVNDKEYN
+2008 NVPFGSYKVNDKDYN
-2023 KQNML
+2023 NQNMY
-2028 IHDYFFSKTL
+2028 IHDYFFAKTL

-2046 IAFVTSKGTLDKEN
+2046 VAFVTSKGTLDKE
-2060 SEVRKYLAE
+2060 SPEVRKYLAE

-2084 KNNAGTE
+2084 KQNAGTE

-2100 KREKPISVEQNT
+2100 KRENPVSVEQNT
-2112 PDWVFKDILDNGIA
+2112 PEWVFKDILENGIA

-2137 ILGQMAEGNKM
+2137 ILGEMVEGNKLY
-2148 FGNGTT
+2148 GNQANATM
-2154 CIPFDGADLKEQLAA
+2154 CVPIEGADLKEQLAV

-2174 KGKYNKT
+2174 KGEYNEA
-2181 VKSAE
+2181 VKLSE
-2186 RENASHADTVS
+2186 RENASHLDTVP
-2197 CPPDAPKYS
+2197 CPPDAPKYG

-2212 KLYYHKAGDTMELV
+2212 TLYYHEAEDTMERV
-2226 DTKDTDRIKAMTQL
+2226 NDEKNIDRIKAMTQL
-2240 RDGVHELLDLQI
+2240 RDSVHELLDLQI
-2252 NNYNGENEVK
+2252 NNYNGDNEVK
-2262 ISDAQNKLSKDYD
+2262 ISEAQNKLSKDYD
-2275 DFVDRFGRIGQAENK
+2275 DFVELFGRIGQAENK

-2379 PQINMRWES
+2379 PQKNMRWES

-2415 LRAVMPQRIEAA
+2415 IRAVMPQRIEAA

-2523 IKDEK
+2523 VKDEK

-2556 WIFATPERREKLTNL
+2556 WIFANPERREKLTNL

-2589 NFVGMNS
+2589 HFVGMNS

-2768 PKEDMLCFEQ
+2768 PKEDMLNFEQ

-2934 NINVPATKMQAKMI
+2934 NINVPATKMQSKMI
-2948 KNLGERAKL
+2948 KNLGERAKI

-3077 NFKAGGVFDGDI
+3077 NFKAGGVFDEDI
-3089 IMLHT
+3089 IMIHT
-3094 VDYDTMTASNSAVM
+3094 VDYDTMTASNSAVI
-3108 ALSGKITEIPEEMW
+3108 ASSGKISEIPEETW
-3122 TKLHHSPTET
+3122 SKLHHSPTET

-3334 EKSVKETYIDKLKKD
+3334 EKSVKEIYIDKLKKD

-3629 NIKDYDYKLVET
+3629 NIKDYNYKLV
-3641 NIDTE
+3641 DTDLDAE
-3646 IDEDERGE
+3646 IDENERCMAE
-3654 DKKEI
+3654 KRMSI
-3659 NR
+3659 

>member
-33 LDKEQIPY
+33 LEKEQIPY
-41 SGRISEYKSTITVS
+41 SGRINEYKSTITVS
-55 GDENFKRA
+55 GEENFKRA
-63 SEILDK
+63 SEILDR
-69 IKAENPRRFIGNTQ
+69 IKSENPRRFIGNTQ
-83 YKYIRDKRIIS
+83 YKYIKDKRIIPI
-94 MDADVVDKIAARLD
+94 DADIVDKIAARLD

-118 EGKKGRITVGGS
+118 EGEKGRITVSGS
-130 ELEALVKGYIELERN
+130 EIEALVKGYIEQERN
-145 GSAEIAYEIAL
+145 GYAKVSFEISL
-156 TSDAYDDIY
+156 TSDAFDEIY
-165 YICDQNGN
+165 YLSDKSGN
-173 AYYDEDGFAPTFNHV
+173 AYYDADGVVPTFNHV
-188 DDAERYAQI
+188 DDAAEYAKAHNISISTDEAQI
-197 HHIPITVDETLMN
+197 N
-210 HWREIEHTDKIRH
+210 QWREIERADKIRH
-223 DNSELVSAFP
+223 DNAELVTLFP
-233 KSGEEYP
+233 RMGNDYP
-240 DHFLYNAE
+240 DHFTYNSD
-248 GKSFQWIYYNP
+248 GNSFEWIYYNP

-269 QKNIYEQDIIAAYNA
+269 CKAIYEQDIIAAYNA
-284 KLTSPDEATGRNEFI
+284 KISAADETTGRNEFI
-299 YSLFS
+299 YSLFN
-304 SCEETVISSDTE
+304 SCEEYIISSDTE
-316 AFTAMAKEYIN
+316 AFTSAARNYIN
-327 RPTGTIELYGIV
+327 KPENTLEFYGIA
-339 ENGTNISS
+339 ENSSNI
-347 IDMLISALEENCP
+347 IDVDRLISALEEKSP
-360 AVLSEKEKTEDIVI
+360 AVRSSEEEKANIIHNSFEVIINAHDFSKEAIKFLRRTERFMVKDNIFMVDENIIKQKFHIMYGDVSRATKRLFGVKFKDVLDELNLVIKQNTQLSVKKPNVFEEYYDNNSPVGNIVHDDNLSLSERLYNIAKQELEEYESSLDTAEKAKAAAYELTVKRDILAYIEYDLSSDIADPDVQSAIESLIKTGSPLSVYYNEWLKNEYDNRMEAVRMTAADVHRTEVQHIQKNMTKVLENKLPDGMAVFKPDVSIAIENSSTSIHAAFEEINKNHEFSSVAVQFLNRAEKIMMVNNFSSIDDVFSSAAIQNTFGSRERIDVALFDGKLSEIEDELKRYIFADTPSKIAIITVHQYDSQYTKSIENLSLSDAIRQMNDVKYTAFSEMGEQISTPRAAEIEQGNDKWAYSLDFDLDYNTVRIYTSTDDYINIGIEEALGVVSNHSEEEIISELKKVAEKKEKQALERSVEEGIIGSMGYSIDEMDKAFEAENSRTDYGNKLADNGVFIGNSEKEI
-374 TENSDE
+374 ENSPVGNYDE
-380 LIIDGYEGTW
+380 
-390 YVVDTETV
+390 
-398 DGKELFLLENEEYG
+398 ELKKAAEYLKAYNEREFDISPD
-412 DETFGIIID
+412 DEPFTAD
-421 KDRNVLVGEA
+421 
-431 WNGFSD
+431 
-437 YHEKYDNITLEE
+437 
-449 KLANKVGDEWKAFLD
+449 
-464 DMKKESPAV
+464 
-473 LIESAYEIST
+473 
-483 KDNIQTYITEENLDL
+483 NLDHIGL
-498 SEKQIN
+498 GYTELGDN
-504 ALLSSKNTLAD
+504 AD
-515 LYDDWSS
+515 
-522 DEYLNSYSDVAE
+522 
-534 LLKITAVKLSEAID
+534 
-548 RENLMLFRKENRE
+548 
-561 CANMIDAM
+561 
-569 AAKHYENNSFKAEAA
+569 
-584 LDELLEKYSFERIQT
+584 YSFE
-599 IAAANVV
+599 V
-606 ELYDRL
+606 
-612 QDRRISEENYN
+612 
-623 WGKSVLN
+623 
-630 ALPDNYRVE
+630 
-639 MQPVGSNRLT
+639 
-649 MHTGLIDLLA
+649 
-659 NRVREYEARSIEK
+659 
-672 DQPAPE
+672 
-678 RTAEDISIGDRYRYK
+678 
-693 GADVEVVSINGIYLN
+693 
-708 DVGISKTERMGNS
+708 
-721 EYAVTSNVDKYE
+721 
-733 LHRNGQYLGNGE
+733 
-745 KAVVSEL
+745 
-752 DMAKKYIGDYLDSE
+752 
-766 FSSEAD
+766 
-772 FSDMKHIAIGYT
+772 
-784 EIGSEEQGDHSL
+784 
-796 QMEADLE
+796 EADLE
-803 SFSVSYFIDDELAKT
+803 KYEVRYF
-818 EHYDSLEQMN
+818 
-828 RDHLSVLNFEDMLH
+828 
-842 VGTTELDRILEEKEK
+842 
-857 NVPVTAVLAVSQY
+857 
-870 DTSRYYIAND
+870 
-880 ITEEAVRNAI
+880 
-890 ANSDKLFMDL
+890 
-900 CALGGTQI
+900 
-908 TEAEFAQYSQTEG
+908 
-921 VAAFDVNIDEQ
+921 
-932 TMHVY
+932 
-937 GAENPIV
+937 
-944 SFKEIRGIDEIADAL
+944 
-959 DLENITLTFSVVTID
+959 
-974 DEEPFVVGNYV
+974 
-985 GRYDITALD
+985 LD
-994 EYQEYIE
+994 EKLVK
-1001 RTGKQFADVN
+1001 T
-1011 VEFYQIGGDSE
+1011 
-1022 SVSADDKECAYIS
+1022 DKY
-1035 EHLQEVMA
+1035 
-1043 HSDALCLES
+1043 
-1052 ESYSVETP
+1052 
-1060 QELLDEEVPE
+1060 
-1070 QEEVFEHESEIE
+1070 
-1082 WTPIPETADDNGSP
+1082 
-1096 TSYATKYND
+1096 
-1105 ETFWISQNPDGKFD
+1105 
-1119 IEEKDTQGNFSSIN
+1119 
-1133 DDFSGFMRRGEA
+1133 
-1145 EQYFE
+1145 
-1150 KNIGEYIAERDEK
+1150 
-1163 ILDAIVGSIS
+1163 
-1173 EPTSEQREEITRK
+1173 
-1186 NNTLNSFFN
+1186 
-1195 NNPLAVFREI
+1195 
-1205 VKSAGLEPTEDISI
+1205 
-1219 GDTKEIFNSLKSVD
+1219 NSLKEMNEQELSN
-1233 ISLMGYTYG
+1233 
-1242 LEFEPHDDRLSVT
+1242 LEFDYFV
-1255 DTASGRKSEF
+1255 SE
-1265 LWGHAKELMYLIA
+1265 G
-1278 NENNVSRENLLH
+1278 NEMLDK
-1290 NEVMRGT
+1290 M
-1297 GFVDGKFRV
+1297 
-1306 EDFYKTNPEK
+1306 
-1316 KDFIDFLKKEYGIGG
+1316 
-1331 HSGDGPVK
+1331 
-1339 FADHDSKGI
+1339 I
-1348 EITLTTGK
+1348 E
-1356 ENFTWNEVA
+1356 
-1365 KVISDLMD
+1365 S
-1373 KGEYITQKDIDN
+1373 
-1385 RIRRAKLTIDNA
+1385 
-1397 NEHTDFT
+1397 
-1404 SLVHAHEILQKYGI
+1404 
-1418 EDPTQDNEYKIY
+1418 
-1430 QLKNSPENH
+1430 
-1439 AIRFEGYSLAE
+1439 
-1450 KHGEPAKPENYDLV
+1450 
-1464 YTGSLDEFKDENKLE
+1464 
-1479 AIYTKFNLD
+1479 
-1488 RPEDFKGHSL
+1488 
-1498 SVSDI
+1498 
-1503 IVMNN
+1503 
-1508 EANYVDSYGF
+1508 
-1518 VDVSDKFMGKEKEQI
+1518 
-1533 NLNDYEKIS
+1533 
-1542 LVRRTEWNDRDLSD
+1542 
-1556 AENPAFEEITAS
+1556 
-1568 YTPDEDGS
+1568 
-1576 FTKYAFN
+1576 
-1583 RTNSISVDEWEDENS
+1583 
-1598 VSAEDM
+1598 
-1604 LVDIEAH
+1604 
-1611 LKNMRSGVSSSEY
+1611 
-1624 YIELIDHDGNTR
+1624 
-1636 RLENNYFTFIH
+1636 
-1647 GEMAGIVEKSDSPEG
+1647 GEMIIPDVKKTDVQ
-1662 KSAIKSKYT
+1662 K

-1678 YMIVDDVRHAID
+1678 YMIVDDVRHAIN
-1690 ELSNGSDD
+1690 ELYNGTAA
-1698 EYDWTAFLTAYKSV
+1698 EAYDWENYHSAFMSV
-1712 MEANVQSDIALPLYK
+1712 LNANVHNDISLPLYK
-1727 SGADK
+1727 SAAEK
-1732 ILSKA
+1732 ILLAAQADLGMITDNEYK
-1737 NSNDTETISKSD
+1737 
-1749 YQNALACLDMVLKN
+1749 NALSCLDMVLKN
-1763 GHLLKNP
+1763 GQMLENP
-1770 EEKEIEQFS
+1770 KEQEIEQFS
-1779 FFSPRSN
+1779 FFSAKNHYVSMDEINPSKHRDAENDNSPKPENKESTALKSDYTINESN
-1786 YISTDEIK
+1786 YGD
-1794 PINVS
+1794 
-1799 HKNTE
+1799 
-1804 KENPITSK
+1804 
-1812 QDSITFSR
+1812 F
-1820 PDSVNFTITESTFS
+1820 
-1834 NLGGDKTRCQNNI
+1834 GGDKTRCQNNI
-1847 AAIRLLKQIEGEKR
+1847 AAIRLLKQVESEKR
-1861 SATPDEQQILAKYIG
+1861 SATPEEQQILAKYIG

-1888 TDWSKEYAELK
+1888 NDWSNEYAELK
-1899 TLLTPEEYS
+1899 RLLTPEEYA
-1908 SARSSTLN
+1908 SARASTLN
-1916 AHYTSYTIISSIYSA
+1916 AHFTSYTVINSIYSA
-1931 LGNMGF
+1931 LENMGF
-1937 KGGKILEPALGTG
+1937 NGGKILEPALGTG

-1964 QLSGVELDS
+1964 KLSGVELDS
-1973 ITGRIAKLLYPSA
+1973 ITGRIANLLYPSA
-1986 NIQIKGYEDTNF
+1986 NIQIKGYENTTF
-1998 ENNSFDVAVS
+1998 ENNSFDIAVS
-2008 NVPFGSYKVNDKEYN
+2008 NVPFGSYKVNDKDYN
-2023 KQNML
+2023 NQNMY
-2028 IHDYFFSKTL
+2028 IHDYFFAKTL

-2046 IAFVTSKGTLDKEN
+2046 VAFVTSKGTLDKE
-2060 SEVRKYLAE
+2060 SPEVRKYLAE

-2084 KNNAGTE
+2084 KQNAGTE

-2100 KREKPISVEQNT
+2100 KRENPVSVEQNT
-2112 PDWVFKDILDNGIA
+2112 PEWVFKDILENGIA

-2137 ILGQMAEGNKM
+2137 ILGEMVEGNKLY
-2148 FGNGTT
+2148 GNQANATM
-2154 CIPFDGADLKEQLAA
+2154 CVPIEGADLKEQLAV

-2174 KGKYNKT
+2174 KGEYNEA
-2181 VKSAE
+2181 VKLSE
-2186 RENASHADTVS
+2186 RENASHLDTVP
-2197 CPPDAPKYS
+2197 CPPDAPKYG

-2212 KLYYHKAGDTMELV
+2212 TLYYHEAEDTMERV
-2226 DTKDTDRIKAMTQL
+2226 NDEKNIDRIKAMTQL
-2240 RDGVHELLDLQI
+2240 RDSVHELLDLQI
-2252 NNYNGENEVK
+2252 NNYNGDNEVK
-2262 ISDAQNKLSKDYD
+2262 ISEAQNKLSKDYD
-2275 DFVDRFGRIGQAENK
+2275 DFVELFGRIGQAENK

-2379 PQINMRWES
+2379 PQKNMRWES

-2415 LRAVMPQRIEAA
+2415 IRAVMPQRIEAA

-2523 IKDEK
+2523 VKDEK

-2556 WIFATPERREKLTNL
+2556 WIFANPERREKLTNL

-2589 NFVGMNS
+2589 HFVGMNS

-2934 NINVPATKMQAKMI
+2934 NINVPATKMQSKMI

-3077 NFKAGGVFDGDI
+3077 NFKAGGVFDEDI
-3089 IMLHT
+3089 IMIHT
-3094 VDYDTMTASNSAVM
+3094 VDYDTMTASNSAVI
-3108 ALSGKITEIPEEMW
+3108 ASSGKISEIPEETW
-3122 TKLHHSPTET
+3122 SKLHHSPTEA

-3629 NIKDYDYKLVET
+3629 NIKDYNYKLV
-3641 NIDTE
+3641 DTDLDAE
-3646 IDEDERGE
+3646 IDENERCMAE
-3654 DKKEI
+3654 KRMSI
-3659 NR
+3659 

>member
-33 LDKEQIPY
+33 LEKEQIPY
-41 SGRISEYKSTITVS
+41 SGRINEYKSTITVS
-55 GDENFKRA
+55 GEENFKRA
-63 SEILDK
+63 SEILDR
-69 IKAENPRRFIGNTQ
+69 IKSENPRRFIGNTQ
-83 YKYIRDKRIIS
+83 YKYIKDKRIIPI
-94 MDADVVDKIAARLD
+94 DADIVDKIAARLD

-118 EGKKGRITVGGS
+118 EGEKGRITVSGS
-130 ELEALVKGYIELERN
+130 EIEALVKGYIEQERN
-145 GSAEIAYEIAL
+145 GYAKVSFEISL
-156 TSDAYDDIY
+156 TSDAFDEIY
-165 YICDQNGN
+165 YLSDKSGN
-173 AYYDEDGFAPTFNHV
+173 AYYDADGVVPTFNHV
-188 DDAERYAQI
+188 DDAAEYAKAHNISISTDEAQI
-197 HHIPITVDETLMN
+197 N
-210 HWREIEHTDKIRH
+210 QWREIERADKIRH
-223 DNSELVSAFP
+223 DNAELVTLFP
-233 KSGEEYP
+233 RMGNDYP
-240 DHFLYNAE
+240 DHFTYNSD
-248 GKSFQWIYYNP
+248 GNSFEWIYYNP

-269 QKNIYEQDIIAAYNA
+269 CKAIYEQDIIAAYNA
-284 KLTSPDEATGRNEFI
+284 KISAADETTGRNEFI
-299 YSLFS
+299 YSLFN
-304 SCEETVISSDTE
+304 SCEEYIISSDTE
-316 AFTAMAKEYIN
+316 AFTSAARNYIN
-327 RPTGTIELYGIV
+327 KPENTLEFYGIA
-339 ENGTNISS
+339 ENSSNI
-347 IDMLISALEENCP
+347 IDVDRLISALEEKSP
-360 AVLSEKEKTEDIVI
+360 AVRSSEEEKANIIHNSFEVIINAHDFSKEAIKFLRRTERFMVKDNIFMVDENIIKQKFHIMYGDVSRATKRLFGVKFKDVLDELNLVIKQNTQLSVKKPNVFEEYYDNNSPVGNIVHDDNLSLSERLYNIAKQELEEYESSLDTAEKAKAAAYELTVKRDILAYIEYDLSSDIADPDVQSAIESLIKTGSPLSVYYNEWLKNEYDNRMEAVRMTAADVHRTEVQHIQKNMTKVLENKLPDGMAVFKPDVSIAIENSSTSIHAAFEEINKNHEFSSVAVQFLNRAEKIMMVNNFSSIDDVFSSAAIQNTFGSRERIDVALFDGKLSEIEDELKRYIFADTPSKIAIITVHQYDSQYTKSIENLSLSDAIRQMNDVKYTAFSEMGEQISTPRAAEIEQGNDKWAYSLDFDLDYNTVRIYTSTDDYINIGIEEALGVVSNHSEEEIISELKKVAEKKEKQALERSVEEGIIGSMGYSIDEMDKAFEAENSRTDYGNKLADNGVFIGNSEKEI
-374 TENSDE
+374 ENSPVGNYDE
-380 LIIDGYEGTW
+380 
-390 YVVDTETV
+390 
-398 DGKELFLLENEEYG
+398 ELKKAAEYLKAYNEREFDISPD
-412 DETFGIIID
+412 DEPFTAD
-421 KDRNVLVGEA
+421 
-431 WNGFSD
+431 
-437 YHEKYDNITLEE
+437 
-449 KLANKVGDEWKAFLD
+449 
-464 DMKKESPAV
+464 
-473 LIESAYEIST
+473 
-483 KDNIQTYITEENLDL
+483 NLDHIGL
-498 SEKQIN
+498 GYTELGDN
-504 ALLSSKNTLAD
+504 AD
-515 LYDDWSS
+515 
-522 DEYLNSYSDVAE
+522 
-534 LLKITAVKLSEAID
+534 
-548 RENLMLFRKENRE
+548 
-561 CANMIDAM
+561 
-569 AAKHYENNSFKAEAA
+569 
-584 LDELLEKYSFERIQT
+584 YSFE
-599 IAAANVV
+599 V
-606 ELYDRL
+606 
-612 QDRRISEENYN
+612 
-623 WGKSVLN
+623 
-630 ALPDNYRVE
+630 
-639 MQPVGSNRLT
+639 
-649 MHTGLIDLLA
+649 
-659 NRVREYEARSIEK
+659 
-672 DQPAPE
+672 
-678 RTAEDISIGDRYRYK
+678 
-693 GADVEVVSINGIYLN
+693 
-708 DVGISKTERMGNS
+708 
-721 EYAVTSNVDKYE
+721 
-733 LHRNGQYLGNGE
+733 
-745 KAVVSEL
+745 
-752 DMAKKYIGDYLDSE
+752 
-766 FSSEAD
+766 
-772 FSDMKHIAIGYT
+772 
-784 EIGSEEQGDHSL
+784 
-796 QMEADLE
+796 EADLE
-803 SFSVSYFIDDELAKT
+803 KYEVRYF
-818 EHYDSLEQMN
+818 
-828 RDHLSVLNFEDMLH
+828 
-842 VGTTELDRILEEKEK
+842 
-857 NVPVTAVLAVSQY
+857 
-870 DTSRYYIAND
+870 
-880 ITEEAVRNAI
+880 
-890 ANSDKLFMDL
+890 
-900 CALGGTQI
+900 
-908 TEAEFAQYSQTEG
+908 
-921 VAAFDVNIDEQ
+921 
-932 TMHVY
+932 
-937 GAENPIV
+937 
-944 SFKEIRGIDEIADAL
+944 
-959 DLENITLTFSVVTID
+959 
-974 DEEPFVVGNYV
+974 
-985 GRYDITALD
+985 LD
-994 EYQEYIE
+994 EKLVK
-1001 RTGKQFADVN
+1001 T
-1011 VEFYQIGGDSE
+1011 
-1022 SVSADDKECAYIS
+1022 DKY
-1035 EHLQEVMA
+1035 
-1043 HSDALCLES
+1043 
-1052 ESYSVETP
+1052 
-1060 QELLDEEVPE
+1060 
-1070 QEEVFEHESEIE
+1070 
-1082 WTPIPETADDNGSP
+1082 
-1096 TSYATKYND
+1096 
-1105 ETFWISQNPDGKFD
+1105 
-1119 IEEKDTQGNFSSIN
+1119 
-1133 DDFSGFMRRGEA
+1133 
-1145 EQYFE
+1145 
-1150 KNIGEYIAERDEK
+1150 
-1163 ILDAIVGSIS
+1163 
-1173 EPTSEQREEITRK
+1173 
-1186 NNTLNSFFN
+1186 
-1195 NNPLAVFREI
+1195 
-1205 VKSAGLEPTEDISI
+1205 
-1219 GDTKEIFNSLKSVD
+1219 NSLKEMNEQELSN
-1233 ISLMGYTYG
+1233 
-1242 LEFEPHDDRLSVT
+1242 LEFDYFV
-1255 DTASGRKSEF
+1255 SE
-1265 LWGHAKELMYLIA
+1265 G
-1278 NENNVSRENLLH
+1278 NEMLDK
-1290 NEVMRGT
+1290 M
-1297 GFVDGKFRV
+1297 
-1306 EDFYKTNPEK
+1306 
-1316 KDFIDFLKKEYGIGG
+1316 
-1331 HSGDGPVK
+1331 
-1339 FADHDSKGI
+1339 I
-1348 EITLTTGK
+1348 E
-1356 ENFTWNEVA
+1356 
-1365 KVISDLMD
+1365 S
-1373 KGEYITQKDIDN
+1373 
-1385 RIRRAKLTIDNA
+1385 
-1397 NEHTDFT
+1397 
-1404 SLVHAHEILQKYGI
+1404 
-1418 EDPTQDNEYKIY
+1418 
-1430 QLKNSPENH
+1430 
-1439 AIRFEGYSLAE
+1439 
-1450 KHGEPAKPENYDLV
+1450 
-1464 YTGSLDEFKDENKLE
+1464 
-1479 AIYTKFNLD
+1479 
-1488 RPEDFKGHSL
+1488 
-1498 SVSDI
+1498 
-1503 IVMNN
+1503 
-1508 EANYVDSYGF
+1508 
-1518 VDVSDKFMGKEKEQI
+1518 
-1533 NLNDYEKIS
+1533 
-1542 LVRRTEWNDRDLSD
+1542 
-1556 AENPAFEEITAS
+1556 
-1568 YTPDEDGS
+1568 
-1576 FTKYAFN
+1576 
-1583 RTNSISVDEWEDENS
+1583 
-1598 VSAEDM
+1598 
-1604 LVDIEAH
+1604 
-1611 LKNMRSGVSSSEY
+1611 
-1624 YIELIDHDGNTR
+1624 
-1636 RLENNYFTFIH
+1636 
-1647 GEMAGIVEKSDSPEG
+1647 GEMIIPDVKKTDVQ
-1662 KSAIKSKYT
+1662 K

-1678 YMIVDDVRHAID
+1678 YMIVDDVRHAIN
-1690 ELSNGSDD
+1690 ELYNGTAA
-1698 EYDWTAFLTAYKSV
+1698 EAYDWENYHSAFMSV
-1712 MEANVQSDIALPLYK
+1712 LNANVHNDISLPLYK
-1727 SGADK
+1727 SAAEK
-1732 ILSKA
+1732 ILLAAQADLGMITDNEYK
-1737 NSNDTETISKSD
+1737 
-1749 YQNALACLDMVLKN
+1749 NALSCLDMVLKN
-1763 GHLLKNP
+1763 GQMLENP
-1770 EEKEIEQFS
+1770 KEQEIEQFS
-1779 FFSPRSN
+1779 FFSAKNHYVSMDEINPSKHRDAENDNSPKPENKESTALKSDYTINESN
-1786 YISTDEIK
+1786 YGD
-1794 PINVS
+1794 
-1799 HKNTE
+1799 
-1804 KENPITSK
+1804 
-1812 QDSITFSR
+1812 F
-1820 PDSVNFTITESTFS
+1820 
-1834 NLGGDKTRCQNNI
+1834 GGDKTRCQNNI
-1847 AAIRLLKQIEGEKR
+1847 AAIRLLKQVESEKR
-1861 SATPDEQQILAKYIG
+1861 SATPEEQQILAKYIG

-1888 TDWSKEYAELK
+1888 NDWSNEYAELK
-1899 TLLTPEEYS
+1899 RLLTPEEYA
-1908 SARSSTLN
+1908 SARASTLN
-1916 AHYTSYTIISSIYSA
+1916 AHFTSYTVINSIYSA
-1931 LGNMGF
+1931 LENMGF
-1937 KGGKILEPALGTG
+1937 NGGKILEPALGTG

-1964 QLSGVELDS
+1964 KLSGVELDS
-1973 ITGRIAKLLYPSA
+1973 ITGRIANLLYPSA

-2174 KGKYNKT
+2174 KGEYNEA
-2181 VKSAE
+2181 VKLSE
-2186 RENASHADTVS
+2186 RENASHLDTVP
-2197 CPPDAPKYS
+2197 CPPDAPKYG

-2212 KLYYHKAGDTMELV
+2212 TLYYHEAEDTMERV
-2226 DTKDTDRIKAMTQL
+2226 NDEKNIDRIKAMTQL
-2240 RDGVHELLDLQI
+2240 RDSVHELLDLQI
-2252 NNYNGENEVK
+2252 NNYNGDNEVK
-2262 ISDAQNKLSKDYD
+2262 ISEAQNKLSKDYD
-2275 DFVDRFGRIGQAENK
+2275 DFVELFGRIGQAENK

-3629 NIKDYDYKLVET
+3629 NIKDYNYKLV
-3641 NIDTE
+3641 DTDLDAE
-3646 IDEDERGE
+3646 IDENERCMAE
-3654 DKKEI
+3654 KRMSI
-3659 NR
+3659 

>member
-41 SGRISEYKSTITVS
+41 SGRISDYKATITVS

-63 SEILDK
+63 SEILDR
-69 IKAENPRRFIGNTQ
+69 IKSENPRRFIGNTQ
-83 YKYIRDKRIIS
+83 YKYIKDKRIIPI
-94 MDADVVDKIAARLD
+94 DADIVDKIAARLD

-118 EGKKGRITVGGS
+118 EGEKGRITVSGS
-130 ELEALVKGYIELERN
+130 EIEALVKGYIEQERN
-145 GSAEIAYEIAL
+145 GYAKVSFEISL
-156 TSDAYDDIY
+156 TSDAFDEIY
-165 YICDQNGN
+165 YLSDKSGN
-173 AYYDEDGFAPTFNHV
+173 AYYDADGVVPTFNHV
-188 DDAERYAQI
+188 DDAAEYAKAHNISISTDEAQI
-197 HHIPITVDETLMN
+197 N
-210 HWREIEHTDKIRH
+210 QWREIERADKIRH
-223 DNSELVSAFP
+223 DNAELVTLFP
-233 KSGEEYP
+233 RMGNDYP
-240 DHFLYNAE
+240 DHFTYNSD
-248 GKSFQWIYYNP
+248 GNSFEWIYYNP

-269 QKNIYEQDIIAAYNA
+269 CKAIYEQDIIAAYNA
-284 KLTSPDEATGRNEFI
+284 KISAADETTGRNEFI
-299 YSLFS
+299 YSLFN
-304 SCEETVISSDTE
+304 SCEEYIISSDTE
-316 AFTAMAKEYIN
+316 AFTSAARNYIN
-327 RPTGTIELYGIV
+327 KPENTLEFYGIA
-339 ENGTNISS
+339 ENSSNI
-347 IDMLISALEENCP
+347 IDVDRLISALEEKSP
-360 AVLSEKEKTEDIVI
+360 AVRSSEEEKANIIHNSFEVIINAHDFSKEAIKFLRRTERFMVKDNIFMVDENIIKQKFHIMYGDVSRATKRLFGVKFKDVLDELNLVIKQNTQLSVKKPNVFEEYYDNNSPVGNIVHDDNLSLSERLYNIAKQELEEYESSLDTAEKAKAAAYELTVKRDILAYIEYDLSSDIADPDVQSAIESLIKTGSPLSVYYNEWLKNEYDNRMEAVRMTAADVHRTEVQHIQKNMTKVLENKLPDGMAVFKPDVSIAIENSSTSIHAAFEEINKNHEFSSVAVQFLNRAEKIMMVNNFSSIDDVFSSAAIQNTFGSRERIDVALFDGKLSEIEDELKRYIFADTPSKIAIITVHQYDSQYTKSIENLSLSDAIRQMNDVKYTAFSEMGEQISTPRAAEIEQGNDKWAYSLDFDLDYNTVRIYTSTDDYINIGIEEALGVVSNHSEEEIISELKKVAEKKEKQALERSVEEGIIGSMGYSIDEMDKAFEAENSRTDYGNKLADNGVFIGNSEKEI
-374 TENSDE
+374 ENSPVGNYDE
-380 LIIDGYEGTW
+380 
-390 YVVDTETV
+390 
-398 DGKELFLLENEEYG
+398 ELKKAAEYLKAYNEREFDISPD
-412 DETFGIIID
+412 DEPFTAD
-421 KDRNVLVGEA
+421 
-431 WNGFSD
+431 
-437 YHEKYDNITLEE
+437 
-449 KLANKVGDEWKAFLD
+449 
-464 DMKKESPAV
+464 
-473 LIESAYEIST
+473 
-483 KDNIQTYITEENLDL
+483 NLDHIGL
-498 SEKQIN
+498 GYTELGDN
-504 ALLSSKNTLAD
+504 AD
-515 LYDDWSS
+515 
-522 DEYLNSYSDVAE
+522 
-534 LLKITAVKLSEAID
+534 
-548 RENLMLFRKENRE
+548 
-561 CANMIDAM
+561 
-569 AAKHYENNSFKAEAA
+569 
-584 LDELLEKYSFERIQT
+584 YSFE
-599 IAAANVV
+599 V
-606 ELYDRL
+606 
-612 QDRRISEENYN
+612 
-623 WGKSVLN
+623 
-630 ALPDNYRVE
+630 
-639 MQPVGSNRLT
+639 
-649 MHTGLIDLLA
+649 
-659 NRVREYEARSIEK
+659 
-672 DQPAPE
+672 
-678 RTAEDISIGDRYRYK
+678 
-693 GADVEVVSINGIYLN
+693 
-708 DVGISKTERMGNS
+708 
-721 EYAVTSNVDKYE
+721 
-733 LHRNGQYLGNGE
+733 
-745 KAVVSEL
+745 
-752 DMAKKYIGDYLDSE
+752 
-766 FSSEAD
+766 
-772 FSDMKHIAIGYT
+772 
-784 EIGSEEQGDHSL
+784 
-796 QMEADLE
+796 EADLE
-803 SFSVSYFIDDELAKT
+803 KYEVRYF
-818 EHYDSLEQMN
+818 
-828 RDHLSVLNFEDMLH
+828 
-842 VGTTELDRILEEKEK
+842 
-857 NVPVTAVLAVSQY
+857 
-870 DTSRYYIAND
+870 
-880 ITEEAVRNAI
+880 
-890 ANSDKLFMDL
+890 
-900 CALGGTQI
+900 
-908 TEAEFAQYSQTEG
+908 
-921 VAAFDVNIDEQ
+921 
-932 TMHVY
+932 
-937 GAENPIV
+937 
-944 SFKEIRGIDEIADAL
+944 
-959 DLENITLTFSVVTID
+959 
-974 DEEPFVVGNYV
+974 
-985 GRYDITALD
+985 LD
-994 EYQEYIE
+994 EKLVK
-1001 RTGKQFADVN
+1001 T
-1011 VEFYQIGGDSE
+1011 
-1022 SVSADDKECAYIS
+1022 DKY
-1035 EHLQEVMA
+1035 
-1043 HSDALCLES
+1043 
-1052 ESYSVETP
+1052 
-1060 QELLDEEVPE
+1060 
-1070 QEEVFEHESEIE
+1070 
-1082 WTPIPETADDNGSP
+1082 
-1096 TSYATKYND
+1096 
-1105 ETFWISQNPDGKFD
+1105 
-1119 IEEKDTQGNFSSIN
+1119 
-1133 DDFSGFMRRGEA
+1133 
-1145 EQYFE
+1145 
-1150 KNIGEYIAERDEK
+1150 
-1163 ILDAIVGSIS
+1163 
-1173 EPTSEQREEITRK
+1173 
-1186 NNTLNSFFN
+1186 
-1195 NNPLAVFREI
+1195 
-1205 VKSAGLEPTEDISI
+1205 
-1219 GDTKEIFNSLKSVD
+1219 NSLKEMNEQELSN
-1233 ISLMGYTYG
+1233 
-1242 LEFEPHDDRLSVT
+1242 LEFDYFV
-1255 DTASGRKSEF
+1255 SE
-1265 LWGHAKELMYLIA
+1265 G
-1278 NENNVSRENLLH
+1278 NEMLDK
-1290 NEVMRGT
+1290 M
-1297 GFVDGKFRV
+1297 
-1306 EDFYKTNPEK
+1306 
-1316 KDFIDFLKKEYGIGG
+1316 
-1331 HSGDGPVK
+1331 
-1339 FADHDSKGI
+1339 I
-1348 EITLTTGK
+1348 E
-1356 ENFTWNEVA
+1356 
-1365 KVISDLMD
+1365 S
-1373 KGEYITQKDIDN
+1373 
-1385 RIRRAKLTIDNA
+1385 
-1397 NEHTDFT
+1397 
-1404 SLVHAHEILQKYGI
+1404 
-1418 EDPTQDNEYKIY
+1418 
-1430 QLKNSPENH
+1430 
-1439 AIRFEGYSLAE
+1439 
-1450 KHGEPAKPENYDLV
+1450 
-1464 YTGSLDEFKDENKLE
+1464 
-1479 AIYTKFNLD
+1479 
-1488 RPEDFKGHSL
+1488 
-1498 SVSDI
+1498 
-1503 IVMNN
+1503 
-1508 EANYVDSYGF
+1508 
-1518 VDVSDKFMGKEKEQI
+1518 
-1533 NLNDYEKIS
+1533 
-1542 LVRRTEWNDRDLSD
+1542 
-1556 AENPAFEEITAS
+1556 
-1568 YTPDEDGS
+1568 
-1576 FTKYAFN
+1576 
-1583 RTNSISVDEWEDENS
+1583 
-1598 VSAEDM
+1598 
-1604 LVDIEAH
+1604 
-1611 LKNMRSGVSSSEY
+1611 
-1624 YIELIDHDGNTR
+1624 
-1636 RLENNYFTFIH
+1636 
-1647 GEMAGIVEKSDSPEG
+1647 GEMIIPDVKKTDVQ
-1662 KSAIKSKYT
+1662 K

-1678 YMIVDDVRHAID
+1678 YMIVDDVRHAIN
-1690 ELSNGSDD
+1690 ELYNGTAA
-1698 EYDWTAFLTAYKSV
+1698 EAYDWENYHSAFMSV
-1712 MEANVQSDIALPLYK
+1712 LNANVHNDISLPLYK
-1727 SGADK
+1727 SAAEK
-1732 ILSKA
+1732 ILLAAQADLGMITDNEYK
-1737 NSNDTETISKSD
+1737 
-1749 YQNALACLDMVLKN
+1749 NALSCLDMVLKN
-1763 GHLLKNP
+1763 GQMLENP
-1770 EEKEIEQFS
+1770 KEQEIEQFS
-1779 FFSPRSN
+1779 FFSAKNHYVSMDEINPSKHRDAENDNSPKPENKESTALKSDYTINESN
-1786 YISTDEIK
+1786 YGD
-1794 PINVS
+1794 
-1799 HKNTE
+1799 
-1804 KENPITSK
+1804 
-1812 QDSITFSR
+1812 F
-1820 PDSVNFTITESTFS
+1820 
-1834 NLGGDKTRCQNNI
+1834 GGDKTRCQNNI
-1847 AAIRLLKQIEGEKR
+1847 AAIRLLKQVESEKR
-1861 SATPDEQQILAKYIG
+1861 SATPEEQQILAKYIG

-1888 TDWSKEYAELK
+1888 NDWSNEYAELK
-1899 TLLTPEEYS
+1899 RLLTPEEYA
-1908 SARSSTLN
+1908 SARASTLN
-1916 AHYTSYTIISSIYSA
+1916 AHFTSYTVINSIYSA
-1931 LGNMGF
+1931 LENMGF
-1937 KGGKILEPALGTG
+1937 NGGKILEPALGTG

-1964 QLSGVELDS
+1964 KLSGVELDS
-1973 ITGRIAKLLYPSA
+1973 ITGRIANLLYPSA
-1986 NIQIKGYEDTNF
+1986 NIQIKGYENTTF
-1998 ENNSFDVAVS
+1998 ENNSFDIAVS
-2008 NVPFGSYKVNDKEYN
+2008 NVPFGSYKVNDKDYN
-2023 KQNML
+2023 NQNMY
-2028 IHDYFFSKTL
+2028 IHDYFFAKTL

-2046 IAFVTSKGTLDKEN
+2046 VAFVTSKGTLDKE
-2060 SEVRKYLAE
+2060 SPEVRKYLAE

-2084 KNNAGTE
+2084 KQNAGTE

-2100 KREKPISVEQNT
+2100 KRENPVSVEQNT
-2112 PDWVFKDILDNGIA
+2112 PEWVFKDILENGIA

-2137 ILGQMAEGNKM
+2137 ILGEMVEGNKLY
-2148 FGNGTT
+2148 GNQANATM
-2154 CIPFDGADLKEQLAA
+2154 CVPIEGADLKEQLAV

-2174 KGKYNKT
+2174 KGEYNEA
-2181 VKSAE
+2181 VKLSE
-2186 RENASHADTVS
+2186 RENASHLDTVP
-2197 CPPDAPKYS
+2197 CPPDAPKYG

-2212 KLYYHKAGDTMELV
+2212 TLYYHEAEDTMERV
-2226 DTKDTDRIKAMTQL
+2226 NDEKNIDRIKAMTQL
-2240 RDGVHELLDLQI
+2240 RDSVHELLDLQI
-2252 NNYNGENEVK
+2252 NNYNGDNEVK
-2262 ISDAQNKLSKDYD
+2262 ISEAQNKLSKDYD
-2275 DFVDRFGRIGQAENK
+2275 DFVELFGRIGQAENK

-2379 PQINMRWES
+2379 PQKNMRWES

-2415 LRAVMPQRIEAA
+2415 IRAVMPQRIEAA

-2542 VQSKQDELKKKFKD
+2542 VQSKQDELKNKFKD

-2589 NFVGMNS
+2589 HFVGMNS

-2768 PKEDMLCFEQ
+2768 PKEDMLNFEQ

-2934 NINVPATKMQAKMI
+2934 NINVPATKMQSKMI
-2948 KNLGERAKL
+2948 KNLGERAKI

-3077 NFKAGGVFDGDI
+3077 NFKAGGVFDEDI
-3089 IMLHT
+3089 IMIHT
-3094 VDYDTMTASNSAVM
+3094 VDYDTMTASNSAVI
-3108 ALSGKITEIPEEMW
+3108 ASSGKISEIPEETW
-3122 TKLHHSPTET
+3122 SKLHHSPTET

-3334 EKSVKETYIDKLKKD
+3334 EKSVKEIYIDKLKKD

-3629 NIKDYDYKLVET
+3629 NIKDYNYKLV
-3641 NIDTE
+3641 DTDLDAE
-3646 IDEDERGE
+3646 IDENERCMAE
-3654 DKKEI
+3654 KRMSI
-3659 NR
+3659 

>member
-41 SGRISEYKSTITVS
+41 SGRISDYKSTITVI

-118 EGKKGRITVGGS
+118 EGEKGRITVSGS
-130 ELEALVKGYIELERN
+130 EIEALVKGYIEQERN
-145 GSAEIAYEIAL
+145 GYAKVSFEISL
-156 TSDAYDDIY
+156 TSDAFDEIY
-165 YICDQNGN
+165 YLSDKSGN
-173 AYYDEDGFAPTFNHV
+173 AYYDADGVVPTFNHV
-188 DDAERYAQI
+188 DDAAEYAKAHNISISTDEAQI
-197 HHIPITVDETLMN
+197 N
-210 HWREIEHTDKIRH
+210 QWREIERADKIRH
-223 DNSELVSAFP
+223 DNAELVTLFP
-233 KSGEEYP
+233 RMGNDYP
-240 DHFLYNAE
+240 DHFTYNSD
-248 GKSFQWIYYNP
+248 GNSFEWIYYNP

-269 QKNIYEQDIIAAYNA
+269 CKAIYEQDIIAAYNA
-284 KLTSPDEATGRNEFI
+284 KISAADETTGRNEFI
-299 YSLFS
+299 YSLFN
-304 SCEETVISSDTE
+304 SCEEYIISSDTE
-316 AFTAMAKEYIN
+316 AFTSAARNYIN
-327 RPTGTIELYGIV
+327 KPENTLEFYGIA
-339 ENGTNISS
+339 ENSSNI
-347 IDMLISALEENCP
+347 IDVDRLISALEE
-360 AVLSEKEKTEDIVI
+360 K
-374 TENSDE
+374 
-380 LIIDGYEGTW
+380 
-390 YVVDTETV
+390 
-398 DGKELFLLENEEYG
+398 
-412 DETFGIIID
+412 
-421 KDRNVLVGEA
+421 
-431 WNGFSD
+431 
-437 YHEKYDNITLEE
+437 
-449 KLANKVGDEWKAFLD
+449 
-464 DMKKESPAV
+464 SPAV
-473 LIESAYEIST
+473 RSSEEEKANIIHNSFEVIINAHDFSKEAIKFLRRTERFMVKDDIFMVDENIIKQKFHIMYGDVSRATKRLFGVKFKDVLDELNLVIKQNTQLSVKKPNVFEEYYDNNSPVGNIVHDDNLSLSERLYNIAKQELEEYESSLDTAEKAKAAAYELTVKRDILAYIEYDLSSDIADPDVQSAIESLIKTGSPLSVYYNEWLKNEYDNRMEAVRMTAADVHRTEVQHIQKNMTKVLENKLPDGMAVFKPDVSIAIENSSTSIHAAFEEINKNHEFSSVAVQFLNRAE
-483 KDNIQTYITEENLDL
+483 KIMMVNNFSSIDDVFSSAAIQ
-498 SEKQIN
+498 
-504 ALLSSKNTLAD
+504 NTFG
-515 LYDDWSS
+515 SR
-522 DEYLNSYSDVAE
+522 ERIDVA
-534 LLKITAVKLSEAID
+534 LFDGKLSEIEDELKRYIFADTPSKIAIITVHQYD
-548 RENLMLFRKENRE
+548 SQYTKSIENLSLSDAIRQMNDVKYTAFSEMGEQISTPRAAEIEQGNDKWAYSLDFDLDYNTVRIYTSTDDYINIGIEEALGVVSNHSEEEIISELKKIAEKKEKQALERSVEEGVIGSLGYSIDEMDKAFEAENSRTDYGNKLADNGVFIGNSEKGIENSPEGNYDEELKKAAEYLKAYNERE
-561 CANMIDAM
+561 FDISPDDEPFTADN
-569 AAKHYENNSFKAEAA
+569 
-584 LDELLEKYSFERIQT
+584 LDHIGLGYTELGDNADYSFE
-599 IAAANVV
+599 V
-606 ELYDRL
+606 
-612 QDRRISEENYN
+612 
-623 WGKSVLN
+623 
-630 ALPDNYRVE
+630 
-639 MQPVGSNRLT
+639 
-649 MHTGLIDLLA
+649 
-659 NRVREYEARSIEK
+659 
-672 DQPAPE
+672 
-678 RTAEDISIGDRYRYK
+678 
-693 GADVEVVSINGIYLN
+693 
-708 DVGISKTERMGNS
+708 
-721 EYAVTSNVDKYE
+721 
-733 LHRNGQYLGNGE
+733 
-745 KAVVSEL
+745 
-752 DMAKKYIGDYLDSE
+752 
-766 FSSEAD
+766 
-772 FSDMKHIAIGYT
+772 
-784 EIGSEEQGDHSL
+784 
-796 QMEADLE
+796 EADLE
-803 SFSVSYFIDDELAKT
+803 KYEVRYF
-818 EHYDSLEQMN
+818 
-828 RDHLSVLNFEDMLH
+828 
-842 VGTTELDRILEEKEK
+842 
-857 NVPVTAVLAVSQY
+857 
-870 DTSRYYIAND
+870 
-880 ITEEAVRNAI
+880 
-890 ANSDKLFMDL
+890 
-900 CALGGTQI
+900 
-908 TEAEFAQYSQTEG
+908 
-921 VAAFDVNIDEQ
+921 
-932 TMHVY
+932 
-937 GAENPIV
+937 
-944 SFKEIRGIDEIADAL
+944 
-959 DLENITLTFSVVTID
+959 
-974 DEEPFVVGNYV
+974 
-985 GRYDITALD
+985 LD
-994 EYQEYIE
+994 EKLVK
-1001 RTGKQFADVN
+1001 T
-1011 VEFYQIGGDSE
+1011 
-1022 SVSADDKECAYIS
+1022 DKY
-1035 EHLQEVMA
+1035 
-1043 HSDALCLES
+1043 
-1052 ESYSVETP
+1052 
-1060 QELLDEEVPE
+1060 
-1070 QEEVFEHESEIE
+1070 
-1082 WTPIPETADDNGSP
+1082 
-1096 TSYATKYND
+1096 
-1105 ETFWISQNPDGKFD
+1105 
-1119 IEEKDTQGNFSSIN
+1119 
-1133 DDFSGFMRRGEA
+1133 
-1145 EQYFE
+1145 
-1150 KNIGEYIAERDEK
+1150 
-1163 ILDAIVGSIS
+1163 
-1173 EPTSEQREEITRK
+1173 
-1186 NNTLNSFFN
+1186 
-1195 NNPLAVFREI
+1195 
-1205 VKSAGLEPTEDISI
+1205 
-1219 GDTKEIFNSLKSVD
+1219 NSLKEMNEQELSN
-1233 ISLMGYTYG
+1233 
-1242 LEFEPHDDRLSVT
+1242 LEFDYFV
-1255 DTASGRKSEF
+1255 SE
-1265 LWGHAKELMYLIA
+1265 G
-1278 NENNVSRENLLH
+1278 NEMLDK
-1290 NEVMRGT
+1290 M
-1297 GFVDGKFRV
+1297 
-1306 EDFYKTNPEK
+1306 
-1316 KDFIDFLKKEYGIGG
+1316 
-1331 HSGDGPVK
+1331 
-1339 FADHDSKGI
+1339 I
-1348 EITLTTGK
+1348 E
-1356 ENFTWNEVA
+1356 
-1365 KVISDLMD
+1365 S
-1373 KGEYITQKDIDN
+1373 
-1385 RIRRAKLTIDNA
+1385 
-1397 NEHTDFT
+1397 
-1404 SLVHAHEILQKYGI
+1404 
-1418 EDPTQDNEYKIY
+1418 
-1430 QLKNSPENH
+1430 
-1439 AIRFEGYSLAE
+1439 
-1450 KHGEPAKPENYDLV
+1450 
-1464 YTGSLDEFKDENKLE
+1464 
-1479 AIYTKFNLD
+1479 
-1488 RPEDFKGHSL
+1488 
-1498 SVSDI
+1498 
-1503 IVMNN
+1503 
-1508 EANYVDSYGF
+1508 
-1518 VDVSDKFMGKEKEQI
+1518 
-1533 NLNDYEKIS
+1533 
-1542 LVRRTEWNDRDLSD
+1542 
-1556 AENPAFEEITAS
+1556 
-1568 YTPDEDGS
+1568 
-1576 FTKYAFN
+1576 
-1583 RTNSISVDEWEDENS
+1583 
-1598 VSAEDM
+1598 
-1604 LVDIEAH
+1604 
-1611 LKNMRSGVSSSEY
+1611 
-1624 YIELIDHDGNTR
+1624 
-1636 RLENNYFTFIH
+1636 
-1647 GEMAGIVEKSDSPEG
+1647 GEMIIPDVKKSDVQ
-1662 KSAIKSKYT
+1662 K

-1678 YMIVDDVRHAID
+1678 YMIVDDVRHAIN
-1690 ELSNGSDD
+1690 ELYNGTAA
-1698 EYDWTAFLTAYKSV
+1698 EAYDWENYHSAFMSV
-1712 MEANVQSDIALPLYK
+1712 LNANVHNDISLPLYK
-1727 SGADK
+1727 SAAEK
-1732 ILSKA
+1732 IL
-1737 NSNDTETISKSD
+1737 
-1749 YQNALACLDMVLKN
+1749 LAAQADLGMITDNEYKNTLSCLDMVLKN
-1763 GHLLKNP
+1763 GQMLENP
-1770 EEKEIEQFS
+1770 KEQEIEQFS
-1779 FFSPRSN
+1779 FFSAKNHYVSMDEINPSKHRDAENDNSPKPENKESTALKSDYTINESN
-1786 YISTDEIK
+1786 YGD
-1794 PINVS
+1794 
-1799 HKNTE
+1799 
-1804 KENPITSK
+1804 
-1812 QDSITFSR
+1812 F
-1820 PDSVNFTITESTFS
+1820 
-1834 NLGGDKTRCQNNI
+1834 GGDKTRCQNNI
-1847 AAIRLLKQIEGEKR
+1847 AAIRLLKQVESEKR
-1861 SATPDEQQILAKYIG
+1861 SATPEEQQILAKYIG

-1931 LGNMGF
+1931 LDNMGF

-2137 ILGQMAEGNKM
+2137 ILGEMAEGNKM

-2154 CIPFDGADLKEQLAA
+2154 CVPFDGADLKEQLAA

-2186 RENASHADTVS
+2186 RENASHAETVS

-2252 NNYNGENEVK
+2252 NNYNGQNEVK

-2275 DFVDRFGRIGQAENK
+2275 DFVERFGRIGQAENK

-2379 PQINMRWES
+2379 PQKNMRWES

-2523 IKDEK
+2523 VKDEK

-2934 NINVPATKMQAKMI
+2934 NINVPATKMQSKMI

-3108 ALSGKITEIPEEMW
+3108 ALSGKISEIPEEMW

-3272 SCEDVDEIA
+3272 SCDDVDEIA

-3362 DGKNYYPVTVG
+3362 DGKNYYPVTVS

-3451 RLDNVINSIG
+3451 RLDNIINSIG

-3478 EQAKAAAD
+3478 EQAKVAAD
-3486 AVFPQEQELAAKEK
+3486 AVFPQEQELTAKEK

-3551 PLCIERNGDV
+3551 PLGIERNGDV

-3629 NIKDYDYKLVET
+3629 NIKDYNYKLV
-3641 NIDTE
+3641 DTDLDAE
-3646 IDEDERGE
+3646 IDENERYMAE
-3654 DKKEI
+3654 KEMS
-3659 NR
+3659 R

>member
-41 SGRISEYKSTITVS
+41 SGRISDYKATITVS

-63 SEILDK
+63 SEILDR
-69 IKAENPRRFIGNTQ
+69 IKSENPRRFIGNTQ
-83 YKYIRDKRIIS
+83 YKYIKDKRIIPI
-94 MDADVVDKIAARLD
+94 DADIVDKIAARLD

-118 EGKKGRITVGGS
+118 EGEKGRITVSGS
-130 ELEALVKGYIELERN
+130 EIEALVKGYIEQERN
-145 GSAEIAYEIAL
+145 GYAKVSFEISL
-156 TSDAYDDIY
+156 TSDAFDEIY
-165 YICDQNGN
+165 YLSDKSGN
-173 AYYDEDGFAPTFNHV
+173 AYYDADGVVPTFNHV
-188 DDAERYAQI
+188 DDAAEYAKAHNISISTDEAQI
-197 HHIPITVDETLMN
+197 N
-210 HWREIEHTDKIRH
+210 QWREIERADKIRH
-223 DNSELVSAFP
+223 DNAELVTLFP
-233 KSGEEYP
+233 RMGNDYP
-240 DHFLYNAE
+240 DHFTYNSD
-248 GKSFQWIYYNP
+248 GNSFEWIYYNP

-269 QKNIYEQDIIAAYNA
+269 CKAIYEQDIIAAYNA
-284 KLTSPDEATGRNEFI
+284 KISAADETTGRNEFI
-299 YSLFS
+299 YSLFN
-304 SCEETVISSDTE
+304 SCEEYIISSDTE
-316 AFTAMAKEYIN
+316 AFTSAARNYIN
-327 RPTGTIELYGIV
+327 KPENTLEFYGIA
-339 ENGTNISS
+339 ENSSNI
-347 IDMLISALEENCP
+347 IDVDRLISALEEKSP
-360 AVLSEKEKTEDIVI
+360 AVRSSEEEKANIIHNSFEVIINAHDFSKEAIKFLRRTERFMVKDNIFMVDENIIKQKFHIMYGDVSRATKRLFGVKFKDVLDELNLVIKQNTQLSVKKPNVFEEYYDNNSPVGNIVHDDNLSLSERLYNIAKQELEEYESSLDTAEKAKAAAYELTVKRDILAYIEYDLSSDIADPDVQSAIESLIKTGSPLSVYYNEWLKNEYDNRMEAVRMTAADVHRTEVQHIQKNMTKVLENKLPDGMAVFKPDVSIAIENSSTSIHAAFEEINKNHEFSSVAVQFLNRAEKIMMVNNFSSIDDVFSSAAIQNTFGSRERIDVALFDGKLSEIEDELKRYIFADTPSKIAIITVHQYDSQYTKSIENLSLSDAIRQMNDVKYTAFSEMGEQISTPRAAEIEQGNDKWAYSLDFDLDYNTVRIYTSTDDYINIGIEEALGVVSNHSEEEIISELKKVAEKKEKQALERSVEEGIIGSMGYSIDEMDKAFEAENSRTDYGNKLADNGVFIGNSEKEI
-374 TENSDE
+374 ENSPVGNYDE
-380 LIIDGYEGTW
+380 
-390 YVVDTETV
+390 
-398 DGKELFLLENEEYG
+398 ELKKAAEYLKAYNEREFDISPD
-412 DETFGIIID
+412 DEPFTAD
-421 KDRNVLVGEA
+421 
-431 WNGFSD
+431 
-437 YHEKYDNITLEE
+437 
-449 KLANKVGDEWKAFLD
+449 
-464 DMKKESPAV
+464 
-473 LIESAYEIST
+473 
-483 KDNIQTYITEENLDL
+483 NLDHIGL
-498 SEKQIN
+498 GYTELGDN
-504 ALLSSKNTLAD
+504 AD
-515 LYDDWSS
+515 
-522 DEYLNSYSDVAE
+522 
-534 LLKITAVKLSEAID
+534 
-548 RENLMLFRKENRE
+548 
-561 CANMIDAM
+561 
-569 AAKHYENNSFKAEAA
+569 
-584 LDELLEKYSFERIQT
+584 YSFE
-599 IAAANVV
+599 V
-606 ELYDRL
+606 
-612 QDRRISEENYN
+612 
-623 WGKSVLN
+623 
-630 ALPDNYRVE
+630 
-639 MQPVGSNRLT
+639 
-649 MHTGLIDLLA
+649 
-659 NRVREYEARSIEK
+659 
-672 DQPAPE
+672 
-678 RTAEDISIGDRYRYK
+678 
-693 GADVEVVSINGIYLN
+693 
-708 DVGISKTERMGNS
+708 
-721 EYAVTSNVDKYE
+721 
-733 LHRNGQYLGNGE
+733 
-745 KAVVSEL
+745 
-752 DMAKKYIGDYLDSE
+752 
-766 FSSEAD
+766 
-772 FSDMKHIAIGYT
+772 
-784 EIGSEEQGDHSL
+784 
-796 QMEADLE
+796 EADLE
-803 SFSVSYFIDDELAKT
+803 KYEVRYF
-818 EHYDSLEQMN
+818 
-828 RDHLSVLNFEDMLH
+828 
-842 VGTTELDRILEEKEK
+842 
-857 NVPVTAVLAVSQY
+857 
-870 DTSRYYIAND
+870 
-880 ITEEAVRNAI
+880 
-890 ANSDKLFMDL
+890 
-900 CALGGTQI
+900 
-908 TEAEFAQYSQTEG
+908 
-921 VAAFDVNIDEQ
+921 
-932 TMHVY
+932 
-937 GAENPIV
+937 
-944 SFKEIRGIDEIADAL
+944 
-959 DLENITLTFSVVTID
+959 
-974 DEEPFVVGNYV
+974 
-985 GRYDITALD
+985 LD
-994 EYQEYIE
+994 EKLVK
-1001 RTGKQFADVN
+1001 T
-1011 VEFYQIGGDSE
+1011 
-1022 SVSADDKECAYIS
+1022 DKY
-1035 EHLQEVMA
+1035 
-1043 HSDALCLES
+1043 
-1052 ESYSVETP
+1052 
-1060 QELLDEEVPE
+1060 
-1070 QEEVFEHESEIE
+1070 
-1082 WTPIPETADDNGSP
+1082 
-1096 TSYATKYND
+1096 
-1105 ETFWISQNPDGKFD
+1105 
-1119 IEEKDTQGNFSSIN
+1119 
-1133 DDFSGFMRRGEA
+1133 
-1145 EQYFE
+1145 
-1150 KNIGEYIAERDEK
+1150 
-1163 ILDAIVGSIS
+1163 
-1173 EPTSEQREEITRK
+1173 
-1186 NNTLNSFFN
+1186 
-1195 NNPLAVFREI
+1195 
-1205 VKSAGLEPTEDISI
+1205 
-1219 GDTKEIFNSLKSVD
+1219 NSLKEMNEQELSN
-1233 ISLMGYTYG
+1233 
-1242 LEFEPHDDRLSVT
+1242 LEFDYFV
-1255 DTASGRKSEF
+1255 SE
-1265 LWGHAKELMYLIA
+1265 G
-1278 NENNVSRENLLH
+1278 NEMLDK
-1290 NEVMRGT
+1290 M
-1297 GFVDGKFRV
+1297 
-1306 EDFYKTNPEK
+1306 
-1316 KDFIDFLKKEYGIGG
+1316 
-1331 HSGDGPVK
+1331 
-1339 FADHDSKGI
+1339 I
-1348 EITLTTGK
+1348 E
-1356 ENFTWNEVA
+1356 
-1365 KVISDLMD
+1365 S
-1373 KGEYITQKDIDN
+1373 
-1385 RIRRAKLTIDNA
+1385 
-1397 NEHTDFT
+1397 
-1404 SLVHAHEILQKYGI
+1404 
-1418 EDPTQDNEYKIY
+1418 
-1430 QLKNSPENH
+1430 
-1439 AIRFEGYSLAE
+1439 
-1450 KHGEPAKPENYDLV
+1450 
-1464 YTGSLDEFKDENKLE
+1464 
-1479 AIYTKFNLD
+1479 
-1488 RPEDFKGHSL
+1488 
-1498 SVSDI
+1498 
-1503 IVMNN
+1503 
-1508 EANYVDSYGF
+1508 
-1518 VDVSDKFMGKEKEQI
+1518 
-1533 NLNDYEKIS
+1533 
-1542 LVRRTEWNDRDLSD
+1542 
-1556 AENPAFEEITAS
+1556 
-1568 YTPDEDGS
+1568 
-1576 FTKYAFN
+1576 
-1583 RTNSISVDEWEDENS
+1583 
-1598 VSAEDM
+1598 
-1604 LVDIEAH
+1604 
-1611 LKNMRSGVSSSEY
+1611 
-1624 YIELIDHDGNTR
+1624 
-1636 RLENNYFTFIH
+1636 
-1647 GEMAGIVEKSDSPEG
+1647 GEMIIPDVKKTDVQ
-1662 KSAIKSKYT
+1662 K

-1678 YMIVDDVRHAID
+1678 YMIVDDVRHAIN
-1690 ELSNGSDD
+1690 ELYNGTAA
-1698 EYDWTAFLTAYKSV
+1698 EAYDWENYHSAFMSV
-1712 MEANVQSDIALPLYK
+1712 LNANVHNDISLPLYK
-1727 SGADK
+1727 SAAEK
-1732 ILSKA
+1732 ILLAAQADLGMITDNEYK
-1737 NSNDTETISKSD
+1737 
-1749 YQNALACLDMVLKN
+1749 NALSCLDMVLKN
-1763 GHLLKNP
+1763 GQMLENP
-1770 EEKEIEQFS
+1770 KEQEIEQFS
-1779 FFSPRSN
+1779 FFSAKNHYVSMDEINPSKHRDAENDNSPKPENKESTALKSDYTINESN
-1786 YISTDEIK
+1786 YGD
-1794 PINVS
+1794 
-1799 HKNTE
+1799 
-1804 KENPITSK
+1804 
-1812 QDSITFSR
+1812 F
-1820 PDSVNFTITESTFS
+1820 
-1834 NLGGDKTRCQNNI
+1834 GGDKTRCQNNI
-1847 AAIRLLKQIEGEKR
+1847 AAIRLLKQVESEKR
-1861 SATPDEQQILAKYIG
+1861 SATPEEQQILAKYIG

-1888 TDWSKEYAELK
+1888 NDWSNEYAELK
-1899 TLLTPEEYS
+1899 RLLTPEEYA
-1908 SARSSTLN
+1908 SARASTLN
-1916 AHYTSYTIISSIYSA
+1916 AHFTSYTVINSIYSA
-1931 LGNMGF
+1931 LENMGF
-1937 KGGKILEPALGTG
+1937 NGGKILEPALGTG

-1964 QLSGVELDS
+1964 KLSGVELDS
-1973 ITGRIAKLLYPSA
+1973 ITGRIANLLYPSA
-1986 NIQIKGYEDTNF
+1986 NIQIKGYENTTF
-1998 ENNSFDVAVS
+1998 ENNSFDIAVS
-2008 NVPFGSYKVNDKEYN
+2008 NVPFGSYKVNDKDYN
-2023 KQNML
+2023 NQNMY
-2028 IHDYFFSKTL
+2028 IHDYFFAKTL

-2046 IAFVTSKGTLDKEN
+2046 VAFVTSKGTLDKE
-2060 SEVRKYLAE
+2060 SPEVRKYLAE

-2084 KNNAGTE
+2084 KQNAGTE

-2100 KREKPISVEQNT
+2100 KREKPVSVEQNT
-2112 PDWVFKDILDNGIA
+2112 PEWVFKDILENGIA

-2137 ILGQMAEGNKM
+2137 ILGEMVEGNKLY
-2148 FGNGTT
+2148 GNQANATM
-2154 CIPFDGADLKEQLAA
+2154 CVPIEGADLKEQLAV

-2174 KGKYNKT
+2174 KGEYNEA
-2181 VKSAE
+2181 VKLSE
-2186 RENASHADTVS
+2186 RENASHLDTVP
-2197 CPPDAPKYS
+2197 CPPDAPKYG

-2212 KLYYHKAGDTMELV
+2212 TLYYHEAGDTMERV
-2226 DTKDTDRIKAMTQL
+2226 NDEKNIDRIKAMTQL
-2240 RDGVHELLDLQI
+2240 RDSVHELLDLQI

-2275 DFVDRFGRIGQAENK
+2275 DFVELFGRIGQAENK

-2379 PQINMRWES
+2379 PQKNMRWES

-2934 NINVPATKMQAKMI
+2934 NINVPATKMQSKMI
-2948 KNLGERAKL
+2948 KDLGERAKL

-3094 VDYDTMTASNSAVM
+3094 VDYDTMTASNSAVI
-3108 ALSGKITEIPEEMW
+3108 ASNGKISEVSEEIW
-3122 TKLHHSPTET
+3122 SKLHHSPTEA

-3147 KLVAKGVPEKEI
+3147 KLMAKGVPEKEI

-3334 EKSVKETYIDKLKKD
+3334 EKSVKEIYIDKLKKD

-3629 NIKDYDYKLVET
+3629 NIKDYNYKLV
-3641 NIDTE
+3641 DTDLDAE
-3646 IDEDERGE
+3646 IDENERCMAE
-3654 DKKEI
+3654 KRMSI
-3659 NR
+3659 

>member
-223 DNSELVSAFP
+223 DNSELVAAFP

-284 KLTSPDEATGRNEFI
+284 RITSPDEATGRNEFI

-316 AFTAMAKEYIN
+316 AFTAIAKEYIN
-327 RPTGTIELYGIV
+327 KPTGTIELYGIV

-380 LIIDGYEGTW
+380 IIIDGYEGTW

-483 KDNIQTYITEENLDL
+483 KDNIQTYITEENLEL
-498 SEKQIN
+498 TEKQIN

-534 LLKITAVKLSEAID
+534 LLKITADKLSEAID

-672 DQPAPE
+672 EQPAPE

-693 GADVEVVSINGIYLN
+693 GADVEVVSLNGIYPN

-733 LHRNGQYLGNGE
+733 LHRNGKYLGNGE

-772 FSDMKHIAIGYT
+772 FSDMKHISIGYT

-803 SFSVSYFIDDELAKT
+803 NYSVSYFIDDELAKT

-857 NVPVTAVLAVSQY
+857 KVPVTAVLAVSQY

-908 TEAEFAQYSQTEG
+908 TEIEFAKYSQTEG
-921 VAAFDVNIDEQ
+921 IAAIDVNIDEQ

-937 GAENPIV
+937 GSENPIV
-944 SFKEIRGIDEIADAL
+944 SFKEIRGIDEISDAL
-959 DLENITLTFSVVTID
+959 DLEN
-974 DEEPFVVGNYV
+974 
-985 GRYDITALD
+985 
-994 EYQEYIE
+994 
-1001 RTGKQFADVN
+1001 
-1011 VEFYQIGGDSE
+1011 
-1022 SVSADDKECAYIS
+1022 
-1035 EHLQEVMA
+1035 
-1043 HSDALCLES
+1043 
-1052 ESYSVETP
+1052 
-1060 QELLDEEVPE
+1060 
-1070 QEEVFEHESEIE
+1070 
-1082 WTPIPETADDNGSP
+1082 
-1096 TSYATKYND
+1096 
-1105 ETFWISQNPDGKFD
+1105 
-1119 IEEKDTQGNFSSIN
+1119 NF
-1133 DDFSGFMRRGEA
+1133 
-1145 EQYFE
+1145 
-1150 KNIGEYIAERDEK
+1150 
-1163 ILDAIVGSIS
+1163 VGSITD
-1173 EPTSEQREEITRK
+1173 PTPEQREEITRK

-1205 VKSAGLEPTEDISI
+1205 VKSAGLEPTEDITI
-1219 GDTKEIFNSLKSVD
+1219 GDTKEIFNSLKNTD

-1255 DTASGRKSEF
+1255 DTASGRTSEF
-1265 LWGHAKELMYLIA
+1265 IWGHAKELMYLIA
-1278 NENNVSRENLLH
+1278 NENNISRENLIY

-1297 GFVDGKFRV
+1297 GFEGGKFRV
-1306 EDFYKTNPEK
+1306 ADFYQANPSK
-1316 KDFIDFLKKEYGIGG
+1316 KDFADFLKNEYGIGG

-1365 KVISDLMD
+1365 KVISELIE
-1373 KGEYITQKDIDN
+1373 KGEYITQEDIDN

-1404 SLVHAHEILQKYGI
+1404 SLVHAHEVLQKYGI
-1418 EDPTQDNEYKIY
+1418 ENPPQDNEYKIY

-1439 AIRFEGYSLAE
+1439 AIRFEEYALAE
-1450 KHGEPAKPENYDLV
+1450 KYGEPAKPENYDLV
-1464 YTGSLDEFKDENKLE
+1464 YSGSLDEFEDENKLE
-1479 AIYTKFNLD
+1479 AIYTKFNLN

-1503 IVMNN
+1503 IVMND
-1508 EANYVDSYGF
+1508 EAHYVDSFGF
-1518 VDVSDKFMGKEKEQI
+1518 VDVSDKFLGKEKEQI

-1568 YTPDEDGS
+1568 YTPDDDGS

-1583 RTNSISVDEWEDENS
+1583 RTNSISVDVWEDENS
-1598 VSAEDM
+1598 VSGEDM
-1604 LVDIEAH
+1604 LAEIEAH

-1804 KENPITSK
+1804 KENPITTK
-1812 QDSITFSR
+1812 QDSITFSQ
-1820 PDSVNFTITESTFS
+1820 PGSVNYTITESTFS

-1847 AAIRLLKQIEGEKR
+1847 AAIRLLKQIEREKR

-1931 LGNMGF
+1931 LDNMGF

-2169 AIQNI
+2169 AIHNI

-2379 PQINMRWES
+2379 PQKNMHWES

-3108 ALSGKITEIPEEMW
+3108 ASNGKISEIPEEMW

-3147 KLVAKGVPEKEI
+3147 KLVAKGIPEKEI

-3424 KVNLQGATNH
+3424 KVNLKGATNH

-3573 LMYDPAIEFYFDSKN
+3573 LMYDPAIELYFDSKN

>member
-55 GDENFKRA
+55 GDENFRKA
-63 SEILDK
+63 NEILDR
-69 IKAENPRRFIGNTQ
+69 IKSENPRRFIGNTQ
-83 YKYIRDKRIIS
+83 YKYIRDKRIIP
-94 MDADVVDKIAARLD
+94 MDADIADKIAARLD

-118 EGKKGRITVGGS
+118 EGERGRITVSGS
-130 ELEALVKGYIELERN
+130 EIEALVKGYIEQEKS
-145 GSAEIAYEIAL
+145 GYAKVSFEISL
-156 TSDAYDDIY
+156 TSDAFDDVY
-165 YICDQNGN
+165 YLSDKSGN
-173 AYYDEDGFAPTFNHV
+173 AYYDADGVVPTFNHV
-188 DDAERYAQI
+188 DDAAEYAKSHNISISVDEAQI
-197 HHIPITVDETLMN
+197 N
-210 HWREIEHTDKIRH
+210 QWREIERTDKLRH
-223 DNSELVSAFP
+223 DNAELVASFP
-233 KSGEEYP
+233 RSGNDYP
-240 DHFLYNAE
+240 DHFTYNADGNNFE
-248 GKSFQWIYYNP
+248 WTYYNP

-269 QKNIYEQDIIAAYNA
+269 QKIIYEQDIVDAYNA
-284 KLTSPDEATGRNEFI
+284 KISAADEATGRNEFI

-304 SCEETVISSDTE
+304 SCEEYIISSDTE
-316 AFTAMAKEYIN
+316 AFTAAAKNYIN
-327 RPTGTIELYGIV
+327 KSENTLELYGIA
-339 ENGTNISS
+339 ENSSNI
-347 IDMLISALEENCP
+347 IDVDRLISALEE
-360 AVLSEKEKTEDIVI
+360 K
-374 TENSDE
+374 
-380 LIIDGYEGTW
+380 
-390 YVVDTETV
+390 
-398 DGKELFLLENEEYG
+398 
-412 DETFGIIID
+412 
-421 KDRNVLVGEA
+421 
-431 WNGFSD
+431 
-437 YHEKYDNITLEE
+437 
-449 KLANKVGDEWKAFLD
+449 
-464 DMKKESPAV
+464 SPAV
-473 LIESAYEIST
+473 RSSEEEKTNIIHNSFEVIINAHDFSKEAIKFLRRTERFMV
-483 KDNIQTYITEENLDL
+483 KDNIFMVDENI
-498 SEKQIN
+498 IN
-504 ALLSSKNTLAD
+504 QKFHIM
-515 LYDDWSS
+515 YG
-522 DEYLNSYSDVAE
+522 DVSRATKR
-534 LLKITAVKLSEAID
+534 LFGVK
-548 RENLMLFRKENRE
+548 
-561 CANMIDAM
+561 
-569 AAKHYENNSFKAEAA
+569 FKDV
-584 LDELLEKYSFERIQT
+584 LDELNLVIKQNTQLSVKKPNVFEEYYDNNSPVGNIVHDDNLSLSERLYNIAKQELEEYENSLDTAEKAK
-599 IAAANVV
+599 AAAYELTVKRDILSYIQYDLSADIADPDVQAAVENLIKTGSPLSVYYSEWLKNEYDSRMEAVRMTAADVHKTEVQHIQENVIEPMQNV
-606 ELYDRL
+606 EYSPETIHFAPAQSNSKKILISVNQQDSQYARIMENFPIIDAIKQIQANPHRYMSFYDIGEPI
-612 QDRRISEENYN
+612 DVISATQIEQGDDLDYSVSFDFDYN
-623 WGKSVLN
+623 TATIITGDDCIIMGIDEVIDIAQNHNEDDFLS
-630 ALPDNYRVE
+630 AL
-639 MQPVGSNRLT
+639 
-649 MHTGLIDLLA
+649 
-659 NRVREYEARSIEK
+659 
-672 DQPAPE
+672 
-678 RTAEDISIGDRYRYK
+678 RTASKNNKSNEISDENINNEHTETTPFSKKSADEIRVGDHFKYK
-693 GADVEVVSINGIYLN
+693 GRDITVTSLSDGIYPN
-708 DVGISKTERMGNS
+708 DI
-721 EYAVTSNVDKYE
+721 
-733 LHRNGQYLGNGE
+733 
-745 KAVVSEL
+745 VVSEL
-752 DMAKKYIGDYLDSE
+752 RERIDTSYYATTNIDKYDLAENGLYIDNFSVEINSPVGNYEEELKKAAEYLKAYNEREFDISPDNEPFTKDNLNHIGL
-766 FSSEAD
+766 
-772 FSDMKHIAIGYT
+772 GYT
-784 EIGSEEQGDHSL
+784 EIGDNADYSFEV
-796 QMEADLE
+796 EADLE
-803 SFSVSYFIDDELAKT
+803 KYEVRYF
-818 EHYDSLEQMN
+818 
-828 RDHLSVLNFEDMLH
+828 
-842 VGTTELDRILEEKEK
+842 
-857 NVPVTAVLAVSQY
+857 
-870 DTSRYYIAND
+870 
-880 ITEEAVRNAI
+880 
-890 ANSDKLFMDL
+890 
-900 CALGGTQI
+900 
-908 TEAEFAQYSQTEG
+908 
-921 VAAFDVNIDEQ
+921 
-932 TMHVY
+932 
-937 GAENPIV
+937 
-944 SFKEIRGIDEIADAL
+944 
-959 DLENITLTFSVVTID
+959 
-974 DEEPFVVGNYV
+974 
-985 GRYDITALD
+985 LD
-994 EYQEYIE
+994 EKLVK
-1001 RTGKQFADVN
+1001 T
-1011 VEFYQIGGDSE
+1011 
-1022 SVSADDKECAYIS
+1022 DKYNS
-1035 EHLQEVMA
+1035 LQEMN
-1043 HSDALCLES
+1043 E
-1052 ESYSVETP
+1052 
-1060 QELLDEEVPE
+1060 QELSNLEFDYFVSEGNEMLDKKL
-1070 QEEVFEHESEIE
+1070 
-1082 WTPIPETADDNGSP
+1082 TAG
-1096 TSYATKYND
+1096 
-1105 ETFWISQNPDGKFD
+1105 
-1119 IEEKDTQGNFSSIN
+1119 
-1133 DDFSGFMRRGEA
+1133 
-1145 EQYFE
+1145 
-1150 KNIGEYIAERDEK
+1150 
-1163 ILDAIVGSIS
+1163 
-1173 EPTSEQREEITRK
+1173 EITIPDVK
-1186 NNTLNSFFN
+1186 N
-1195 NNPLAVFREI
+1195 AEI
-1205 VKSAGLEPTEDISI
+1205 QK
-1219 GDTKEIFNSLKSVD
+1219 
-1233 ISLMGYTYG
+1233 
-1242 LEFEPHDDRLSVT
+1242 
-1255 DTASGRKSEF
+1255 
-1265 LWGHAKELMYLIA
+1265 
-1278 NENNVSRENLLH
+1278 
-1290 NEVMRGT
+1290 
-1297 GFVDGKFRV
+1297 
-1306 EDFYKTNPEK
+1306 
-1316 KDFIDFLKKEYGIGG
+1316 
-1331 HSGDGPVK
+1331 
-1339 FADHDSKGI
+1339 
-1348 EITLTTGK
+1348 
-1356 ENFTWNEVA
+1356 VA
-1365 KVISDLMD
+1365 
-1373 KGEYITQKDIDN
+1373 
-1385 RIRRAKLTIDNA
+1385 
-1397 NEHTDFT
+1397 
-1404 SLVHAHEILQKYGI
+1404 
-1418 EDPTQDNEYKIY
+1418 
-1430 QLKNSPENH
+1430 
-1439 AIRFEGYSLAE
+1439 
-1450 KHGEPAKPENYDLV
+1450 
-1464 YTGSLDEFKDENKLE
+1464 
-1479 AIYTKFNLD
+1479 
-1488 RPEDFKGHSL
+1488 
-1498 SVSDI
+1498 
-1503 IVMNN
+1503 
-1508 EANYVDSYGF
+1508 
-1518 VDVSDKFMGKEKEQI
+1518 
-1533 NLNDYEKIS
+1533 
-1542 LVRRTEWNDRDLSD
+1542 
-1556 AENPAFEEITAS
+1556 
-1568 YTPDEDGS
+1568 
-1576 FTKYAFN
+1576 
-1583 RTNSISVDEWEDENS
+1583 
-1598 VSAEDM
+1598 
-1604 LVDIEAH
+1604 
-1611 LKNMRSGVSSSEY
+1611 
-1624 YIELIDHDGNTR
+1624 
-1636 RLENNYFTFIH
+1636 
-1647 GEMAGIVEKSDSPEG
+1647 
-1662 KSAIKSKYT
+1662 
-1671 ITNEKNS
+1671 NEKNS
-1678 YMIVDDVRHAID
+1678 YMIVDDVRHAIN
-1690 ELSNGSDD
+1690 ELYNGTAAGA
-1698 EYDWTAFLTAYKSV
+1698 YDWENYHSAFMSV
-1712 MEANVQSDIALPLYK
+1712 LDANVHNDISLPLYK
-1727 SGADK
+1727 SAAEK
-1732 ILSKA
+1732 ILLAAQTDSSIITDDEYK
-1737 NSNDTETISKSD
+1737 
-1749 YQNALACLDMVLKN
+1749 NALSCLEMVLKN
-1763 GHLLKNP
+1763 GQMLENP
-1770 EEKEIEQFS
+1770 KEPEIEQFS
-1779 FFSPRSN
+1779 FFGTKNHYVSMDEINPSKHRDAEKGNLPKTGTALKSDYVINESN
-1786 YISTDEIK
+1786 YGD
-1794 PINVS
+1794 
-1799 HKNTE
+1799 
-1804 KENPITSK
+1804 
-1812 QDSITFSR
+1812 F
-1820 PDSVNFTITESTFS
+1820 
-1834 NLGGDKTRCQNNI
+1834 GGDKARCQSNI

-1881 NAFDSSK
+1881 NAFDSGK
-1888 TDWSKEYAELK
+1888 ADWSKEYTELK
-1899 TLLTPEEYS
+1899 SILTPEEYS
-1908 SARSSTLN
+1908 SARASTLN
-1916 AHYTSYTIISSIYSA
+1916 AHFTSYTVINSIYSA
-1931 LGNMGF
+1931 LDNMGF

-1950 NFFGSMPEEMRNNS
+1950 NFFGSMSEEMRNNS
-1964 QLSGVELDS
+1964 KLSGVELDS

-1986 NIQIKGYEDTNF
+1986 NIQVKGYENTAF

-2008 NVPFGSYKVNDKEYN
+2008 NVPFGSYKVNDKDYN
-2023 KQNML
+2023 NQNMY
-2028 IHDYFFSKTL
+2028 IHDYFFAKTL

-2100 KREKPISVEQNT
+2100 KREKPISVEKNT
-2112 PDWVFKDILDNGIA
+2112 PDWVFKDILENGIA

-2137 ILGQMAEGNKM
+2137 ILGEMVEGNKLY
-2148 FGNGTT
+2148 GNQTNAT
-2154 CIPFDGADLKEQLAA
+2154 MCVPFDGTDLKEQLDA

-2174 KGKYNKT
+2174 KGEYNEA

-2186 RENASHADTVS
+2186 RENTTHADTVP
-2197 CPPDAPKYS
+2197 CPPDAPKYG

-2212 KLYYHKAGDTMELV
+2212 KLYYHNAGDTMELV

-2240 RDGVHELLDLQI
+2240 RDGVHKLLDLQI

-2275 DFVDRFGRIGQAENK
+2275 DFVERFGRIGQAENK
-2290 KAFANDNSYHL
+2290 KAFADDNSYHL

-2311 GNFIGKADIFS
+2311 GNFVSKADIFS
-2322 KKTINPQIVIDH
+2322 KKTINPQIVVDH
-2334 CNNAQDA
+2334 CNDAQDA

-2353 MDYMSMLTDKSESE
+2353 MDYMSRLTDKSESE

-2379 PQINMRWES
+2379 PQKNMRWES

-2397 RAKLA
+2397 RTKLA
-2402 AAEEAGLERNIEA
+2402 AAEESGLERNVMA
-2415 LRAVMPQRIEAA
+2415 LKAVMPQRIEAA

-2444 QFILET
+2444 QFIIDT
-2450 LKPDFQTRNSIEV
+2450 LAPDFQTQNSIEV
-2463 IYSEATDKW
+2463 IYSEATDTW
-2472 KVEGYQHSYGNTL
+2472 KIDGFQHSYGNTL
-2485 ATETYGTSDMNAYEI
+2485 ATETFGTSDMNAYEI
-2500 IEVSLNMK
+2500 IEASLNMK
-2508 KAEIRERVKDENGIE
+2508 KAQIKERVKDENGFDVR
-2523 IKDEK
+2523 DEK
-2528 GRYVLAVNQDKTMV
+2528 GKYILAVNQDKTMV
-2542 VQSKQDELKKKFKD
+2542 VQSKQEELKRKFQD
-2556 WIFATPERREKLTNL
+2556 WIFADPGRRETLTNI

-2596 NIALK
+2596 AIALK

-2934 NINVPATKMQAKMI
+2934 NINVPATKMQSKMI
-2948 KNLGERAKL
+2948 KGLGERARL

-2963 DPTEDNMCKL
+2963 EPTEDNMCKL

-2989 SLPDDPNSKV
+2989 LLPDDPNSKV

-3077 NFKAGGVFDGDI
+3077 NFKAGGVFDEDI
-3089 IMLHT
+3089 IMIHT
-3094 VDYDTMTASNSAVM
+3094 VDYDTMTASNSAVI
-3108 ALSGKITEIPEEMW
+3108 ASSGKISEISEETW
-3122 TKLHHSPTET
+3122 TKLHHSPTEA

-3272 SCEDVDEIA
+3272 SCDDVDEIA
-3281 LDYAEVKALCAGNP
+3281 IDYAEVKALCAGNP

-3334 EKSVKETYIDKLKKD
+3334 EKSVKEAYIDKLKED
-3349 VEFAEKEQPLQNE
+3349 VEFAEKEQPLKNE

-3373 DKKYH
+3373 DKEYH

-3402 VHIGSYRG
+3402 SHIGTYRG
-3410 FEMTAFLDVFSKKI
+3410 FEMTAFLDTLSKKI
-3424 KVNLQGATNH
+3424 KVNLKNETNH

-3439 MDINVKAGGNII
+3439 MDSNVKAGGNII

-3468 EGLQAICADI
+3468 ERLQAICADI

-3486 AVFPQEQELAAKEK
+3486 AVFPQEQELADKEK

-3505 NAQLAS
+3505 NTQLAS
-3511 IKVNTQDRSSEL
+3511 IEVNTQDQDRSSEL

-3537 KEFHCKYEAGEGIE
+3537 TEFYCKYEAGEGIE

-3561 VFVAHTYTQNGD
+3561 VFIAHTYTQNGD
-3573 LMYDPAIEFYFDSKN
+3573 LMYDPAIEFYFDSEN
-3588 QKAEALSYELSGMGM
+3588 HKAEAITYELSGIGM

-3629 NIKDYDYKLVET
+3629 NIKDYNYELV
-3641 NIDTE
+3641 DTDLDVE
-3646 IDEDERGE
+3646 IDENERCMA
-3654 DKKEI
+3654 DV